1 MADKK
6 STFNISQATGTL
18 PNGLVITYDGSDESI
33 KNSPENQAAQNAEKK
48 MYERD
53 QNPVPKFTLDN
64 GKVSLSGGKI
74 NLSHPVVTEMEN
86 ALSNAFRG
94 ADFTDKDVATAFQ
107 KAATKANEQ
116 IQAQLNYEEY
126 EDFLDHSG
134 FSDSAY
140 RNYSSA
146 RQEFEK
152 PNVTSSTTDITTYD
166 KNGKLVKKS
175 IKEWFDYWK
184 KEYNPEDRGQLWL
197 KSLERAYNPTSDEDL
212 YAAIPAIL
220 MGTNKGQNWL
230 QGFFQWVNPFD
241 DKGADAPTVTPVN
254 GFDDTNGVSVGIQ
267 SAVAEFGRILPQTGE
282 MVNNPW
288 GDLGSA
294 SGEGRYNFK
303 ERFGT
308 EFTNADLPEIENE
321 EDFQWYKSLAN
332 KSDQELRDIFGSDRI
347 SRQVAVISDPA
358 FSSYENYKEFRDKVT
373 GENAYTAAKSWDQN
387 LQESIERFATYAPN
401 EATVG
406 VAAGQIARIA
416 AEQFAL
422 SLLTGGALSTS
433 NIVKSIGDLGV
444 KGGKAL
450 GIIKTGQELAATSSN
465 TAKILS
471 AMASGSAEGL
481 NVASKIIYGLGKI
494 GTWAVR
500 EVGEDAIRGLIDD
513 VLVGN
518 SLDSQGNLDGSKFLE
533 NVYMNAIMAAI
544 GKAPGTIAKA
554 IFTVL
559 DADKTIDGVKI
570 PVGAKTQLNKLAQAA
585 SGSADSAVKAIDED
599 GHPIITHAGK
609 DERLDQVTLTKEN
622 ANKLVPEQAPT
633 KTLEEAVAEGDDA
646 GKTIEN
652 IAKEAGMDTPLKPG
666 DNTKIENAPDPEA
679 TKNKIERKL
688 NDDDIR
694 RKFPNGKVSIN
705 GEEYILDVKNANLGD
720 LASANGSTIKNFG
733 DGASKLAASAKQ
745 GLRSFQESL
754 NGVLQHAD
762 EFAKGWKE
770 AVEKFASDNGVAV
783 RDVIIA
789 LRDLRI
795 DGTESIPGLKQL
807 WEEHWAPY
815 ANQLLDAQDNLT
827 KIKTNRQNYYQRDMV
842 AGTVKIDGG
851 NVSVDQSTVSN
862 LLGIDSDFD
871 LTASSRKANK
881 QKITDDKLETNPEL
895 LAKEFVLSRVETI
908 KKYSK
913 QGKIISAMREALDDG
928 EELTQSEA
936 AESLRATKKIGDD
949 IRNSKEVQ
957 DIADSVTDQK
967 TLDNVDNLNFEMDA
981 KVNSDPEVKRIDK
994 EIEKQKA
1001 DIESKKAQLE
1011 ELQEAKKTASTK
1023 TSDNGEAQLTQD
1035 LDSAIKSSK
1044 DRIDSLENELSS
1056 LKKETTAEFDGEVHT
1071 IDDSIKEMDAQIKE
1085 QQAKVDNYKPKTDP
1099 NEIPKMDYATR
1110 KELAKSYANR
1120 NRDYVVAYRRQ
1131 NTGVDNWYSNGT
1143 GKGKGDVTKFE
1154 TWGSDK
1160 GDLTN
1165 AVWLTTD
1172 EKWAESPGMASAG
1185 NYNGTPDQTVVILI
1199 PRSLVVDAGGEFP
1212 LGPDGN
1218 AMSLRAFSEANGNKI
1233 VQTRGI
1239 ESQNWYAARDANY
1252 AAGTEPVTSGMRD
1265 RLNSKFY
1272 NKQELVLFKDIQ
1284 PELLNDSNR
1293 LLLEEYNAKHAAENK
1308 LFGAKAEKTLREYQD
1323 VMDTLV
1329 EQKNEI
1335 EAKQAELDA
1344 EKLHLEEINKPSE
1357 DGKISESN
1365 LRESPWAKD
1374 TKLGPDGYKYVEN
1387 NADISGVKEE
1397 LGSVVDWV
1405 RKGDNDEPVIERYNM
1420 LPKEVRDYAE
1430 QDENFQ
1436 LLVDRYGI
1444 ETAFSRVGV
1453 DFPWSRLMIDK
1464 IYGDY
1469 LWAKNNGASGGASQS
1484 AKDALSKGISDGEAN
1499 LKKLNDERAKAVE
1512 QAKKRISS
1520 EGPKTEAQQTAENK
1534 QIVDSVANTTKATAD
1549 QRQDAFE
1556 KAANKSNAAEL
1567 ISDSSKYK
1575 KRAKHQATQN
1585 PIGVNFM
1592 PGNPFGKFASWIND
1606 NFVKSQSI
1614 QIKEGDRIYS
1624 AYSGGYS
1631 LYAESTSWARQII
1644 LDIRDG
1650 KTLTDAIYRVLQQ
1663 NGVKVEPTEYAI
1675 KKYEAKTSPQK
1686 DFEKASAIAERLSK
1700 SRLWGK
1706 AVKDGKV
1713 VNTELL
1719 GAMLAKELRRQG
1731 ASEFFRFLKKSDFST
1746 FTKGQ
1751 QKWLNAQAYKMIAS
1765 FDPKAGKRIKAGIQK
1780 AMGLVM
1786 GAKYRSNMYGNL
1798 KNAQLQLT
1806 EIQRLFTLNGLGDF
1820 AKTIKRLIT
1829 DSEFRTKVSDAA
1841 YIYASD
1847 SMGQGLTKQDVEMMK
1862 QIIDSNLAAADASTM
1877 TPKGIITAINT
1888 HFQKGAKAAIDG
1900 ADNDLL
1906 GAIQGA
1912 EYFKNYMLLAGIVQS
1927 AETKN
1932 LSGMAAD
1939 AYIRN
1944 RFNTEALAG
1953 TNIGRIG
1960 LTDSALGRLTFMYLG
1975 FPIRELTLQAHIIKG
1990 GGTLGGAT
1998 KFDKVIGG
2006 IAYVEKMLGAKG
2018 LVWALEAPWG
2028 YKFADVIGYDPF
2040 GLTDNRSDTEDNK
2053 NVDFWAGLA
2062 DFGIQNNPILQ
2073 GAIGSA
2079 FVDVYMAYR
2088 EAYEDAKD
2096 EWLETHDSLE
2106 GFDWTLDDAP
2116 NEQIW
2121 QTFGAGFTPGYT
2133 AFSRAANEA
2142 QDLDRGFRI
2151 SSTGNRLYETN
2162 QDSGSALWG
2171 MVMGR
2176 TNTRNAMNYY
2186 QTPDPIRGLTE
2197 RGLPGLG
2204 QAFER
2209 AMPFRLNR
2217 LEGAQYGDRRF
2228 REFDPTDSYSY
2239 SDWFDGSW
2247 ADEQNWITGY
2257 YAFREEAE
2265 EIRDRA
2271 NEGVN
2276 QSNALEKIASRET
2289 ELADLRERVERYVQA
2304 YLDKHPEGISN
2315 AKMQQVQRIFNMD
2328 LPDAGNTLNRVLGD
2342 YSDYEKNYAANRVA
2356 QGNFPSPYGFSSTPY
2371 TDQDGVSK
2379 GDYKYAR
2386 NAQLENILQ
2395 TQQYGVQSN
2404 VGRVIAQLDDTLVP
2418 TPFGSMS
2425 FSDYRKKVQ
2434 NEISKEYSKSKV
2446 DYDHISDLQS
2456 QYLDVF
2462 DMIIRPIFSTYGS
2475 GILQAGKSSD
2485 VMQQFSSMLNGLI
2498 PSDEYRVDKK
2508 GRRIRQST
2516 PYMTVD
2522 IKKWLQRNYGSYP
2535 ARNTTDNDSESRLR
2549 GIRNDMD
2556 AGRVAVARAK
2566 AIAFI
2571 EDIRE
2576 GRASIDR
2583 DRLVELQNILRGG
2596 YDKNSITGGGN
2607 LNTGLNR

>member
-48 MYERD
+48 MYARD
-53 QNPVPKFTLDN
+53 QNPVPKFTLED

-74 NLSHPVVTEMEN
+74 NLSHPVVTEMET
-86 ALSNAFRG
+86 ALSKAFRG
-94 ADFTDKDVATAFQ
+94 ADFTDKDVAAAFQ

-152 PNVTSSTTDITTYD
+152 PNVTSSTANVTTYD

-288 GDLGSA
+288 GNLGA
-294 SGEGRYNFK
+294 ANGEGRYNFK

-347 SRQVAVISDPA
+347 PRQVAVISDPA

-401 EATVG
+401 AATVG

-422 SLLTGGALSTS
+422 SLLTGGALSAN

-481 NVASKIIYGLGKI
+481 NAASKIIYGLGKI

-500 EVGEDAIRGLIDD
+500 EVGEDAVRGLIDD

-554 IFTVL
+554 VFTVL

-599 GHPIITHAGK
+599 GHPIITRAGK

-622 ANKLVPEQAPT
+622 ANKLVSEQAPT
-633 KTLEEAVAEGDDA
+633 KTLEDAVAEGDDA
-646 GKTIEN
+646 GKVIEN
-652 IAKEAGMDTPLKPG
+652 IAKEAAIDTPLKPG

-770 AVEKFASDNGVAV
+770 AVEKFASDNGVGV

-851 NVSVDQSTVSN
+851 KVSVDQSTVSN

-967 TLDNVDNLNFEMDA
+967 ALDNVDNLNFEMDA

-1011 ELQEAKKTASTK
+1011 EIS
-1023 TSDNGEAQLTQD
+1023 
-1035 LDSAIKSSK
+1035 
-1044 DRIDSLENELSS
+1044 
-1056 LKKETTAEFDGEVHT
+1056 
-1071 IDDSIKEMDAQIKE
+1071 
-1085 QQAKVDNYKPKTDP
+1085 
-1099 NEIPKMDYATR
+1099 
-1110 KELAKSYANR
+1110 
-1120 NRDYVVAYRRQ
+1120 
-1131 NTGVDNWYSNGT
+1131 
-1143 GKGKGDVTKFE
+1143 
-1154 TWGSDK
+1154 
-1160 GDLTN
+1160 
-1165 AVWLTTD
+1165 
-1172 EKWAESPGMASAG
+1172 
-1185 NYNGTPDQTVVILI
+1185 
-1199 PRSLVVDAGGEFP
+1199 
-1212 LGPDGN
+1212 
-1218 AMSLRAFSEANGNKI
+1218 
-1233 VQTRGI
+1233 
-1239 ESQNWYAARDANY
+1239 
-1252 AAGTEPVTSGMRD
+1252 
-1265 RLNSKFY
+1265 
-1272 NKQELVLFKDIQ
+1272 
-1284 PELLNDSNR
+1284 
-1293 LLLEEYNAKHAAENK
+1293 
-1308 LFGAKAEKTLREYQD
+1308 
-1323 VMDTLV
+1323 
-1329 EQKNEI
+1329 
-1335 EAKQAELDA
+1335 
-1344 EKLHLEEINKPSE
+1344 KPSE
-1357 DGKISESN
+1357 DGKIPESELLKKSKDIYDKKMERANKATDPADKASLSRRAGAEKAARDRLISN
-1365 LRESPWAKD
+1365 NLTAKELSNF
-1374 TKLGPDGYKYVEN
+1374 KKKYDGNFVGKKVIVDGKDAVVKKPSMFGKVGVEFLDGAKKTVDNAEVKPKYTSK
-1387 NADISGVKEE
+1387 ADIEADMWESLVKPEIEATLGVKLDNGIKYDSDAQN
-1397 LGSVVDWV
+1397 LG
-1405 RKGDNDEPVIERYNM
+1405 K
-1420 LPKEVRDYAE
+1420 K
-1430 QDENFQ
+1430 
-1436 LLVDRYGI
+1436 
-1444 ETAFSRVGV
+1444 
-1453 DFPWSRLMIDK
+1453 
-1464 IYGDY
+1464 
-1469 LWAKNNGASGGASQS
+1469 
-1484 AKDALSKGISDGEAN
+1484 ISDGEAN

-1520 EGPKTEAQQTAENK
+1520 EAPKTEAQQTAENK
-1534 QIVDSVANTTKATAD
+1534 QIVDSIADTTKNTAD

-1614 QIKEGDRIYS
+1614 QIKEGNRVYS

-1631 LYAESTSWARQII
+1631 LYSESTSWARQII

-1675 KKYEAKTSPQK
+1675 KKYGAKTSPQK

-1862 QIIDSNLAAADASTM
+1862 QTIDSNLAAADASTM

-1990 GGTLGGAT
+1990 GGTLGGST
-1998 KFDKVIGG
+1998 KFDKVLGG

-2053 NVDFWAGLA
+2053 NVDFWAGVA
-2062 DFGIQNNPILQ
+2062 DFSIQNNPILQ

-2106 GFDWTLDDAP
+2106 GFDWVLDDAP

-2162 QDSGSALWG
+2162 QDPGNALWG
-2171 MVMGR
+2171 MIMGR

-2186 QTPDPIRGLTE
+2186 QTPDPIRGLAE

-2217 LEGAQYGDRRF
+2217 LEGAQYGDRNF

-2276 QSNALEKIASRET
+2276 QSNALEKIASREA

-2328 LPDAGNTLNRVLGD
+2328 LPDAGNTLDRVLGD

-2356 QGNFPSPYGFSSTPY
+2356 QGNFPSSYGFSSTPY

-2434 NEISKEYSKSKV
+2434 DEINKEYSKSKV

-2522 IKKWLQRNYGSYP
+2522 IKKWLQKNYGNYP
-2535 ARNTTDNDSESRLR
+2535 ARNTTDNDSEARLR

-2576 GRASIDR
+2576 GRASVDR

>member
-48 MYERD
+48 MYARD

-74 NLSHPVVTEMEN
+74 NLSHPVVTEMET

-134 FSDSAY
+134 FSDDAY

-152 PNVTSSTTDITTYD
+152 PNVTSSTANVTTYD

-241 DKGADAPTVTPVN
+241 GKGADAPTVTPVN
-254 GFDDTNGVSVGIQ
+254 GFDDTNGISVGVQ
-267 SAVAEFGRILPQTGE
+267 SAIAEFGRILPQTGE
-282 MVNNPW
+282 AVNNPW
-288 GDLGSA
+288 GDLGA
-294 SGEGRYNFK
+294 TSGEGRYNFK

-308 EFTNADLPEIENE
+308 EFTDADLPEIENE

-332 KSDQELRDIFGSDRI
+332 KSDQELRDIFGTDRI
-347 SRQVAVISDPA
+347 PRQVAVISDPA
-358 FSSYENYKEFRDKVT
+358 FSSYENYKEFRDRVT

-422 SLLTGGALSTS
+422 SLLTGGALSAS

-450 GIIKTGQELAATSSN
+450 GIIKTGQKLAATSSN

-481 NVASKIIYGLGKI
+481 NKASKIIYGLGKI

-500 EVGEDAIRGLIDD
+500 EVGEDAVRGLIDD

-585 SGSADSAVKAIDED
+585 SGSADSAVKSIDED

-646 GKTIEN
+646 GKAIDS
-652 IAKEAGMDTPLKPG
+652 IAKETGMDTPLKPG

-733 DGASKLAASAKQ
+733 DGANKLAASAKQ

-770 AVEKFASDNGVAV
+770 AVEKFASDNGVGV

-842 AGTVKIDGG
+842 AGTVKIDGEK
-851 NVSVDQSTVSN
+851 VSVDQGTVSN
-862 LLGIDSDFD
+862 LLGIDSSFD

-981 KVNSDPEVKRIDK
+981 KVNSDPEVKRIDG
-994 EIEKQKA
+994 EIEKQK
-1001 DIESKKAQLE
+1001 
-1011 ELQEAKKTASTK
+1011 
-1023 TSDNGEAQLTQD
+1023 
-1035 LDSAIKSSK
+1035 
-1044 DRIDSLENELSS
+1044 
-1056 LKKETTAEFDGEVHT
+1056 
-1071 IDDSIKEMDAQIKE
+1071 
-1085 QQAKVDNYKPKTDP
+1085 
-1099 NEIPKMDYATR
+1099 
-1110 KELAKSYANR
+1110 
-1120 NRDYVVAYRRQ
+1120 
-1131 NTGVDNWYSNGT
+1131 
-1143 GKGKGDVTKFE
+1143 
-1154 TWGSDK
+1154 
-1160 GDLTN
+1160 
-1165 AVWLTTD
+1165 
-1172 EKWAESPGMASAG
+1172 
-1185 NYNGTPDQTVVILI
+1185 
-1199 PRSLVVDAGGEFP
+1199 
-1212 LGPDGN
+1212 
-1218 AMSLRAFSEANGNKI
+1218 
-1233 VQTRGI
+1233 
-1239 ESQNWYAARDANY
+1239 
-1252 AAGTEPVTSGMRD
+1252 
-1265 RLNSKFY
+1265 
-1272 NKQELVLFKDIQ
+1272 
-1284 PELLNDSNR
+1284 
-1293 LLLEEYNAKHAAENK
+1293 
-1308 LFGAKAEKTLREYQD
+1308 
-1323 VMDTLV
+1323 
-1329 EQKNEI
+1329 
-1335 EAKQAELDA
+1335 AELDA
-1344 EKLHLEEINKPSE
+1344 EKLHLEEINKLSE
-1357 DGKISESN
+1357 DGKISDSN
-1365 LRESPWAKD
+1365 A
-1374 TKLGPDGYKYVEN
+1374 
-1387 NADISGVKEE
+1387 
-1397 LGSVVDWV
+1397 
-1405 RKGDNDEPVIERYNM
+1405 
-1420 LPKEVRDYAE
+1420 
-1430 QDENFQ
+1430 QD
-1436 LLVDRYGI
+1436 
-1444 ETAFSRVGV
+1444 
-1453 DFPWSRLMIDK
+1453 
-1464 IYGDY
+1464 
-1469 LWAKNNGASGGASQS
+1469 
-1484 AKDALSKGISDGEAN
+1484 LSKKISDGEAN
-1499 LKKLNDERAKAVE
+1499 LKKLSDERAKAVE

-1567 ISDSSKYK
+1567 ISSSSKYK

-1606 NFVKSQSI
+1606 NFIKSQSI

-1675 KKYEAKTSPQK
+1675 NKYGAKTSPQK
-1686 DFEKASAIAERLSK
+1686 DFEKASAIADRLSN
-1700 SRLWGK
+1700 SRLWSK

-1719 GAMLAKELRRQG
+1719 GAMLAKELRGQG

-1765 FDPKAGKRIKAGIQK
+1765 FDSKASKKIRAGIRK
-1780 AMGLVM
+1780 AMDLVM

-1829 DSEFRTKVSDAA
+1829 DSEFRTKISDAA

-1862 QIIDSNLAAADASTM
+1862 QVINSNLAAADASTM

-1888 HFQKGAKAAIDG
+1888 HFQKRAKAAIDG

-1906 GAIQGA
+1906 GAIKGA

-1932 LSGMAAD
+1932 LSGMTAD

-1990 GGTLGGAT
+1990 GGTLGGTT
-1998 KFDKVIGG
+1998 KFDKVLGG

-2053 NVDFWAGLA
+2053 NVDFWAGVA
-2062 DFGIQNNPILQ
+2062 DFSIQNNPILQ

-2106 GFDWTLDDAP
+2106 GFDWVLDDAP
-2116 NEQIW
+2116 NKQIW

-2162 QDSGSALWG
+2162 QDPGSALWG
-2171 MVMGR
+2171 MIVGR

-2217 LEGAQYGDRRF
+2217 LEGAQYGDRNF

-2247 ADEQNWITGY
+2247 ADEQNWTTGY

-2276 QSNALEKIASRET
+2276 QSNSLEKIASRET

-2395 TQQYGVQSN
+2395 TQRYGVQSN

-2434 NEISKEYSKSKV
+2434 DEINKEYSKSKV

-2498 PSDEYRVDKK
+2498 PSAEYRVDKK

-2535 ARNTTDNDSESRLR
+2535 ARNTTDNDSEARLR

-2566 AIAFI
+2566 TIAFI
-2571 EDIRE
+2571 EDLRE
-2576 GRASIDR
+2576 GRVSVDR

>member
-6 STFNISQATGTL
+6 KTANISQATGTL
-18 PNGLVITYDGSDESI
+18 PNGLIITYDGSDESI

-48 MYERD
+48 RYDRD

-74 NLSHPVVTEMEN
+74 NLSHPVVTEMKT
-86 ALSNAFRG
+86 ALSDAFRG
-94 ADFTDKDVATAFQ
+94 ADFTDKDVAAAFQ

-152 PNVTSSTTDITTYD
+152 PNVTSSTANVTTYD
-166 KNGKLVKKS
+166 KNGKLVTKS

-184 KEYNPEDRGQLWL
+184 AEYNPEDRGQLWL
-197 KSLERAYNPTSDEDL
+197 KSLEKAYNPTSDEDL
-212 YAAIPAIL
+212 YASIPAIL

-241 DKGADAPTVTPVN
+241 GKGAEAPTVTPIN

-282 MVNNPW
+282 RINNPW
-288 GDLGSA
+288 GDLGA
-294 SGEGRYNFK
+294 TSGEGRYNFK

-308 EFTNADLPEIENE
+308 EFTDADLPEIENE

-332 KSDQELRDIFGSDRI
+332 KSDQELRDIFGTDRI
-347 SRQVAVISDPA
+347 PRQVAVISDPA
-358 FSSYENYKEFRDKVT
+358 FSSYDSYKEFRDRVT

-416 AEQFAL
+416 AEQAAL
-422 SLLTGGALSTS
+422 SLLTGGALSAG

-481 NVASKIIYGLGKI
+481 NKASKIIYGLGKI

-500 EVGEDAIRGLIDD
+500 EVGEDAIRGIIDD

-585 SGSADSAVKAIDED
+585 SGSSDSAVKAIDED

-633 KTLEEAVAEGDDA
+633 KTLEEAASEGDDA
-646 GKTIEN
+646 GKAIES
-652 IAKEAGMDTPLKPG
+652 IAKEASTDTPLKSG

-762 EFAKGWKE
+762 EFAKEWKD
-770 AVEKFASDNGVAV
+770 AVEKFASDNGVGV

-815 ANQLLDAQDNLT
+815 ANKLLDAQDNLT
-827 KIKTNRQNYYQRDMV
+827 KIRTNRQNYYQRDMV
-842 AGTVKIDGG
+842 AGTVKIDGEK
-851 NVSVDQSTVSN
+851 VSVDQSTVSN

-981 KVNSDPEVKRIDK
+981 KVNADPEVKRIDG

-1001 DIESKKAQLE
+1001 DIESKKAQ
-1011 ELQEAKKTASTK
+1011 
-1023 TSDNGEAQLTQD
+1023 
-1035 LDSAIKSSK
+1035 
-1044 DRIDSLENELSS
+1044 
-1056 LKKETTAEFDGEVHT
+1056 
-1071 IDDSIKEMDAQIKE
+1071 
-1085 QQAKVDNYKPKTDP
+1085 
-1099 NEIPKMDYATR
+1099 
-1110 KELAKSYANR
+1110 
-1120 NRDYVVAYRRQ
+1120 
-1131 NTGVDNWYSNGT
+1131 
-1143 GKGKGDVTKFE
+1143 
-1154 TWGSDK
+1154 
-1160 GDLTN
+1160 
-1165 AVWLTTD
+1165 
-1172 EKWAESPGMASAG
+1172 
-1185 NYNGTPDQTVVILI
+1185 
-1199 PRSLVVDAGGEFP
+1199 
-1212 LGPDGN
+1212 
-1218 AMSLRAFSEANGNKI
+1218 
-1233 VQTRGI
+1233 
-1239 ESQNWYAARDANY
+1239 
-1252 AAGTEPVTSGMRD
+1252 
-1265 RLNSKFY
+1265 
-1272 NKQELVLFKDIQ
+1272 
-1284 PELLNDSNR
+1284 
-1293 LLLEEYNAKHAAENK
+1293 
-1308 LFGAKAEKTLREYQD
+1308 
-1323 VMDTLV
+1323 
-1329 EQKNEI
+1329 
-1335 EAKQAELDA
+1335 
-1344 EKLHLEEINKPSE
+1344 LEEINKPSE

-1365 LRESPWAKD
+1365 LREAPWAEK
-1374 TKLGPDGYKYVEN
+1374 TKLGPEGYRYVEN

-1397 LGSVVDWV
+1397 LGSVTDWV
-1405 RKGDNDEPVIERYNM
+1405 RKGGNDDAIIKRYNM
-1420 LPKEVRDYAE
+1420 LPKEVRDVAE
-1430 QDENFQ
+1430 QDKNFQ
-1436 LLVDRYGI
+1436 RLVDRYGLP
-1444 ETAFSRVGV
+1444 TAFIRVGV
-1453 DFPWSRLMIDK
+1453 DFPWSKLSIDK
-1464 IYGDY
+1464 AYGDY
-1469 LWAKNNGASGGASQS
+1469 LWAKNNDVSGGVGQS
-1484 AKDALSKGISDGEAN
+1484 AKEMLSKKISDGEAN
-1499 LKKLNDERAKAVE
+1499 LKKLNDKRAKAVE
-1512 QAKKRISS
+1512 QAKKRISN

-1549 QRQDAFE
+1549 QRQDTFE

-1567 ISDSSKYK
+1567 ISDSSRYK

-1606 NFVKSQSI
+1606 NFIKSQSI

-1650 KTLTDAIYRVLQQ
+1650 KTLTDALYRVLQQ

-1675 KKYEAKTSPQK
+1675 NKYGAKTSPQK
-1686 DFEKASAIAERLSK
+1686 DFEKASAIAERLSN
-1700 SRLWGK
+1700 SRLWNK

-1713 VNTELL
+1713 VNTELF
-1719 GAMLAKELRRQG
+1719 GAMLAKELRGQG

-1765 FDPKAGKRIKAGIQK
+1765 FDPKASKRIRAGIQK

-1829 DSEFRTKVSDAA
+1829 DSEFRTKISDAA

-1847 SMGQGLTKQDVEMMK
+1847 SLGQGLTKQDVAMMK
-1862 QIIDSNLAAADASTM
+1862 QTIDSNLAAADASTM

-1888 HFQKGAKAAIDG
+1888 HFQKGAKAAING

-1932 LSGMAAD
+1932 LSGMTAD

-1990 GGTLGGAT
+1990 GGTLGGST

-2018 LVWALEAPWG
+2018 LVWVLEAPWG
-2028 YKFADVIGYDPF
+2028 YKFADVVGYDPF

-2053 NVDFWAGLA
+2053 NVDFWADLA

-2106 GFDWTLDDAP
+2106 GFEWTLDDVP
-2116 NEQIW
+2116 NKQIW

-2162 QDSGSALWG
+2162 QDPGSALWG
-2171 MVMGR
+2171 MIAGR

-2204 QAFER
+2204 QSFER

-2217 LEGAQYGDRRF
+2217 LEGAQYGDRNF

-2247 ADEQNWITGY
+2247 ADEQNWTTGY
-2257 YAFREEAE
+2257 YAFKEEAE

-2276 QSNALEKIASRET
+2276 QSNSLEKIASRET

-2315 AKMQQVQRIFNMD
+2315 AKMQQIQRIFSMD
-2328 LPDAGNTLNRVLGD
+2328 LPDAGNTLDRVLGD

-2404 VGRVIAQLDDTLVP
+2404 VGRVIAQLDDILVP

-2425 FSDYRKKVQ
+2425 FSDYRKRVQ
-2434 NEISKEYSKSKV
+2434 SEINKEYSKSKV

-2462 DMIIRPIFSTYGS
+2462 DMVIRPIFSTYGS

-2522 IKKWLQRNYGSYP
+2522 IKKWLQRNYGNYP

-2566 AIAFI
+2566 TIAFI
-2571 EDIRE
+2571 EDLRE
-2576 GRASIDR
+2576 GRVSIDR
-2583 DRLVELQNILRGG
+2583 DRLAELQNILRGG
-2596 YDKNSITGGGN
+2596 YNKNSITGGGN

>member
-53 QNPVPKFTLDN
+53 QNPVPKFTLED

-74 NLSHPVVTEMEN
+74 NLSHPVVTEMET

-152 PNVTSSTTDITTYD
+152 PNVTSSTANVTTYD
-166 KNGKLVKKS
+166 KNGKLVTKS

-220 MGTNKGQNWL
+220 MGTNKGQNLL

-241 DKGADAPTVTPVN
+241 GKGADAPTVTPIN

-282 MVNNPW
+282 MANNPW
-288 GDLGSA
+288 GDLGA
-294 SGEGRYNFK
+294 TSGEGRYNFK

-308 EFTNADLPEIENE
+308 EFTDADLPEIENE

-332 KSDQELRDIFGSDRI
+332 KSDQELRDIFGTDRI
-347 SRQVAVISDPA
+347 PRQVAVISDPA
-358 FSSYENYKEFRDKVT
+358 FSSYENYKEFRDRVT

-401 EATVG
+401 AATVG

-481 NVASKIIYGLGKI
+481 NKASKIIYGLGKI

-500 EVGEDAIRGLIDD
+500 EVGEDAIRGIIDD

-544 GKAPGTIAKA
+544 GKAPGTVAKA

-646 GKTIEN
+646 GKAIEN

-694 RKFPNGKVSIN
+694 RKFPNGKVFIN
-705 GEEYILDVKNANLGD
+705 GKEYILDVKNANLGD

-733 DGASKLAASAKQ
+733 DGANKLAASAKQ

-770 AVEKFASDNGVAV
+770 AVEKFASDNGVGV

-851 NVSVDQSTVSN
+851 KVSVDQSTVSN

-967 TLDNVDNLNFEMDA
+967 TLDNVDNLNFEMDT
-981 KVNSDPEVKRIDK
+981 KVNSDPEVKRIDG

-1001 DIESKKAQLE
+1001 DIESKKAQ
-1011 ELQEAKKTASTK
+1011 
-1023 TSDNGEAQLTQD
+1023 
-1035 LDSAIKSSK
+1035 
-1044 DRIDSLENELSS
+1044 
-1056 LKKETTAEFDGEVHT
+1056 
-1071 IDDSIKEMDAQIKE
+1071 
-1085 QQAKVDNYKPKTDP
+1085 
-1099 NEIPKMDYATR
+1099 
-1110 KELAKSYANR
+1110 
-1120 NRDYVVAYRRQ
+1120 
-1131 NTGVDNWYSNGT
+1131 
-1143 GKGKGDVTKFE
+1143 
-1154 TWGSDK
+1154 
-1160 GDLTN
+1160 
-1165 AVWLTTD
+1165 
-1172 EKWAESPGMASAG
+1172 
-1185 NYNGTPDQTVVILI
+1185 
-1199 PRSLVVDAGGEFP
+1199 
-1212 LGPDGN
+1212 
-1218 AMSLRAFSEANGNKI
+1218 
-1233 VQTRGI
+1233 
-1239 ESQNWYAARDANY
+1239 
-1252 AAGTEPVTSGMRD
+1252 
-1265 RLNSKFY
+1265 
-1272 NKQELVLFKDIQ
+1272 
-1284 PELLNDSNR
+1284 
-1293 LLLEEYNAKHAAENK
+1293 
-1308 LFGAKAEKTLREYQD
+1308 
-1323 VMDTLV
+1323 
-1329 EQKNEI
+1329 
-1335 EAKQAELDA
+1335 
-1344 EKLHLEEINKPSE
+1344 LEEINKPSE

-1365 LRESPWAKD
+1365 LREAPWNKKNELG
-1374 TKLGPDGYKYVEN
+1374 TKGYKYVEN
-1387 NADISGVKEE
+1387 NADLPGMKNEF
-1397 LGSVVDWV
+1397 GSVVDWV
-1405 RKGDNDEPVIERYNM
+1405 RKGGNDDAIIKRYNM
-1420 LPKEVRDYAE
+1420 LPKEVRDFVE
-1430 QDENFQ
+1430 QDKNFQ
-1436 LLVDRYGI
+1436 RLVDRYGLP
-1444 ETAFSRVGV
+1444 TAFIRVGV
-1453 DFPWSRLMIDK
+1453 DFPISMLLIDK
-1464 IYGDY
+1464 TYGDY
-1469 LWAKNNGASGGASQS
+1469 LWAKNNDVSGGVDQS
-1484 AKDALSKGISDGEAN
+1484 AKEMLSKEISDGEAN

-1534 QIVDSVANTTKATAD
+1534 QIVDSVANTTKNTAD

-1567 ISDSSKYK
+1567 ISSSSKYK

-1606 NFVKSQSI
+1606 NFIKSQSI

-1675 KKYEAKTSPQK
+1675 NKYRAKTSPQK
-1686 DFEKASAIAERLSK
+1686 DFEKASAIAERLSN
-1700 SRLWGK
+1700 SRLWSK

-1765 FDPKAGKRIKAGIQK
+1765 FDPKASKRIRAGIQK

-1820 AKTIKRLIT
+1820 TKTIKRLIT
-1829 DSEFRTKVSDAA
+1829 DSEFRTKISDAA

-1862 QIIDSNLAAADASTM
+1862 QVINSNLAAADASTM

-1932 LSGMAAD
+1932 LSGMTAD

-1990 GGTLGGAT
+1990 GGTLGGTT
-1998 KFDKVIGG
+1998 KFDKVLGG
-2006 IAYVEKMLGAKG
+2006 IAYAEKMLGAKG

-2028 YKFADVIGYDPF
+2028 YKFADVVGYDPF

-2121 QTFGAGFTPGYT
+2121 QTFGAGFVPGYT
-2133 AFSRAANEA
+2133 VFSRAANEA

-2162 QDSGSALWG
+2162 QDPGSALWG
-2171 MVMGR
+2171 MIVGR

-2197 RGLPGLG
+2197 HGLPGLG

-2217 LEGAQYGDRRF
+2217 LEGAQYGDRNF

-2247 ADEQNWITGY
+2247 ADEQNWTTGY

-2276 QSNALEKIASRET
+2276 QSNSLEKIASREA

-2356 QGNFPSPYGFSSTPY
+2356 QGNFPSSYGFSSTPY

-2434 NEISKEYSKSKV
+2434 DEINKEYSKSKV

-2522 IKKWLQRNYGSYP
+2522 IKKWLQKNYGSYP
-2535 ARNTTDNDSESRLR
+2535 ARNTTDNDSEARLR

-2571 EDIRE
+2571 EDLRE
-2576 GRASIDR
+2576 GRASVDR

>member
-74 NLSHPVVTEMEN
+74 NLSHPVVTEMET

-94 ADFTDKDVATAFQ
+94 ADFTDKDVAAAFQ

-152 PNVTSSTTDITTYD
+152 PNVTSSTANVTTYD

-282 MVNNPW
+282 AVNNPW
-288 GDLGSA
+288 GDLGA
-294 SGEGRYNFK
+294 TTGEGRYNFK

-332 KSDQELRDIFGSDRI
+332 KSDQELRDIFGTDRI
-347 SRQVAVISDPA
+347 PRQVAVISDPA

-422 SLLTGGALSTS
+422 SLLTGGALSAG

-450 GIIKTGQELAATSSN
+450 GIIKTGQKLAATSSN

-481 NVASKIIYGLGKI
+481 NKASKIIYGLGKI

-500 EVGEDAIRGLIDD
+500 EVGEDAVRGLIDD

-599 GHPIITHAGK
+599 GHPIITRAGK

-646 GKTIEN
+646 GKVIEN

-851 NVSVDQSTVSN
+851 KVSVDQSTVSN

-981 KVNSDPEVKRIDK
+981 KVNSDPEVKRIDG

-1011 ELQEAKKTASTK
+1011 E
-1023 TSDNGEAQLTQD
+1023 
-1035 LDSAIKSSK
+1035 
-1044 DRIDSLENELSS
+1044 
-1056 LKKETTAEFDGEVHT
+1056 
-1071 IDDSIKEMDAQIKE
+1071 
-1085 QQAKVDNYKPKTDP
+1085 
-1099 NEIPKMDYATR
+1099 
-1110 KELAKSYANR
+1110 
-1120 NRDYVVAYRRQ
+1120 
-1131 NTGVDNWYSNGT
+1131 
-1143 GKGKGDVTKFE
+1143 
-1154 TWGSDK
+1154 
-1160 GDLTN
+1160 
-1165 AVWLTTD
+1165 
-1172 EKWAESPGMASAG
+1172 
-1185 NYNGTPDQTVVILI
+1185 
-1199 PRSLVVDAGGEFP
+1199 
-1212 LGPDGN
+1212 
-1218 AMSLRAFSEANGNKI
+1218 
-1233 VQTRGI
+1233 
-1239 ESQNWYAARDANY
+1239 
-1252 AAGTEPVTSGMRD
+1252 
-1265 RLNSKFY
+1265 
-1272 NKQELVLFKDIQ
+1272 
-1284 PELLNDSNR
+1284 
-1293 LLLEEYNAKHAAENK
+1293 
-1308 LFGAKAEKTLREYQD
+1308 
-1323 VMDTLV
+1323 
-1329 EQKNEI
+1329 
-1335 EAKQAELDA
+1335 
-1344 EKLHLEEINKPSE
+1344 INKSSE

-1365 LRESPWAKD
+1365 LREAPWSKKNELG
-1374 TKLGPDGYKYVEN
+1374 TKGYRYVEN
-1387 NADISGVKEE
+1387 NADIPGVKDE

-1405 RKGDNDEPVIERYNM
+1405 RKGGNDEATVKRYNM
-1420 LPKEVRDYAE
+1420 LPKEVRDFVE
-1430 QDENFQ
+1430 QDKNFQ
-1436 LLVDRYGI
+1436 RLVDKYGLP
-1444 ETAFSRVGV
+1444 TAFTRVGV
-1453 DFPWSRLMIDK
+1453 DFPISRSLIDK
-1464 IYGDY
+1464 TYGDY
-1469 LWAKNNGASGGASQS
+1469 LWAKNNDVSGGAGKS
-1484 AKDALSKGISDGEAN
+1484 AKDTLSKGISDGEAN

-1512 QAKKRISS
+1512 QAKKRISN

-1534 QIVDSVANTTKATAD
+1534 QIVDSVADTTKNTAD
-1549 QRQDAFE
+1549 QRQGAFE

-1606 NFVKSQSI
+1606 NFIKSQSI

-1675 KKYEAKTSPQK
+1675 KKYGAKTSPQK

-1862 QIIDSNLAAADASTM
+1862 QTIDSNLAAADASTM

-1998 KFDKVIGG
+1998 KFDKVLGG

-2053 NVDFWAGLA
+2053 NVDFWAGVA
-2062 DFGIQNNPILQ
+2062 DFSIQNNPILQ

-2106 GFDWTLDDAP
+2106 GFDWVLDDAP

-2162 QDSGSALWG
+2162 QDPGNALWG
-2171 MVMGR
+2171 MIMGR

-2217 LEGAQYGDRRF
+2217 LEGAQYGDRNF

-2247 ADEQNWITGY
+2247 ADEQNWTTGY

-2276 QSNALEKIASRET
+2276 QSNSLEKIASRET

-2434 NEISKEYSKSKV
+2434 DEISKEYSKSKV
-2446 DYDHISDLQS
+2446 NYDHISDLQS

-2522 IKKWLQRNYGSYP
+2522 IKKWLQKNYGNYP
-2535 ARNTTDNDSESRLR
+2535 ARNTTDNDSEARLR

-2571 EDIRE
+2571 EDLRE

>member
-308 EFTNADLPEIENE
+308 EFTDADLPEIENE

-347 SRQVAVISDPA
+347 PRQVAVISDPA

-981 KVNSDPEVKRIDK
+981 KVNSDPEVKKIDK
-994 EIEKQKA
+994 EIEEQKA
-1001 DIESKKAQLE
+1001 DVESKK
-1011 ELQEAKKTASTK
+1011 
-1023 TSDNGEAQLTQD
+1023 
-1035 LDSAIKSSK
+1035 
-1044 DRIDSLENELSS
+1044 
-1056 LKKETTAEFDGEVHT
+1056 
-1071 IDDSIKEMDAQIKE
+1071 
-1085 QQAKVDNYKPKTDP
+1085 
-1099 NEIPKMDYATR
+1099 
-1110 KELAKSYANR
+1110 
-1120 NRDYVVAYRRQ
+1120 
-1131 NTGVDNWYSNGT
+1131 
-1143 GKGKGDVTKFE
+1143 
-1154 TWGSDK
+1154 
-1160 GDLTN
+1160 
-1165 AVWLTTD
+1165 
-1172 EKWAESPGMASAG
+1172 
-1185 NYNGTPDQTVVILI
+1185 
-1199 PRSLVVDAGGEFP
+1199 
-1212 LGPDGN
+1212 
-1218 AMSLRAFSEANGNKI
+1218 
-1233 VQTRGI
+1233 VQ
-1239 ESQNWYAARDANY
+1239 
-1252 AAGTEPVTSGMRD
+1252 
-1265 RLNSKFY
+1265 
-1272 NKQELVLFKDIQ
+1272 
-1284 PELLNDSNR
+1284 
-1293 LLLEEYNAKHAAENK
+1293 
-1308 LFGAKAEKTLREYQD
+1308 
-1323 VMDTLV
+1323 
-1329 EQKNEI
+1329 
-1335 EAKQAELDA
+1335 
-1344 EKLHLEEINKPSE
+1344 LEEINRLFE
-1357 DGKISESN
+1357 DGKTSESN

-1534 QIVDSVANTTKATAD
+1534 QIVNSVADTTKATAD

-2217 LEGAQYGDRRF
+2217 LEGAQYGDRNF

-2315 AKMQQVQRIFNMD
+2315 AKMQQIQRIFNMD

-2425 FSDYRKKVQ
+2425 FSDYRKKVKD
-2434 NEISKEYSKSKV
+2434 EINKEYSKSKV

-2522 IKKWLQRNYGSYP
+2522 IKKWLQKNYGSYP

>member
-6 STFNISQATGTL
+6 KTFNISQATGTL

-48 MYERD
+48 MYDRD

-74 NLSHPVVTEMEN
+74 NLSHPVVTEMET

-94 ADFTDKDVATAFQ
+94 ADFTDKDVAAAFQ

-126 EDFLDHSG
+126 KDFLDHSG

-166 KNGKLVKKS
+166 KDGKPATKS

-184 KEYNPEDRGQLWL
+184 KEYSPEERGQLWL

-241 DKGADAPTVTPVN
+241 GKGADAPTVTPVN

-288 GDLGSA
+288 GDLGA
-294 SGEGRYNFK
+294 TSGEGRYNFK

-347 SRQVAVISDPA
+347 PRQVAVISDPA

-401 EATVG
+401 AATVG

-422 SLLTGGALSTS
+422 SLLTGGALSTN
-433 NIVKSIGDLGV
+433 NIMKSIGDLGV

-450 GIIKTGQELAATSSN
+450 GIIKTGRELAATSSN

-481 NVASKIIYGLGKI
+481 NKASKIIYGLGKI

-500 EVGEDAIRGLIDD
+500 EVGEDAIRGIIDD

-544 GKAPGTIAKA
+544 GKVPGTIAKA
-554 IFTVL
+554 VFTVL

-585 SGSADSAVKAIDED
+585 SGSADSAVKSIDED

-646 GKTIEN
+646 GKVIES
-652 IAKEAGMDTPLKPG
+652 IAKEASTDTSLKPG

-733 DGASKLAASAKQ
+733 DGVSKLAASAKQ

-762 EFAKGWKE
+762 EFAKEWKE

-815 ANQLLDAQDNLT
+815 ANKLLDAQDNLT

-851 NVSVDQSTVSN
+851 KVSVDQSTVSN

-1001 DIESKKAQLE
+1001 DIESKKVQLE
-1011 ELQEAKKTASTK
+1011 ET
-1023 TSDNGEAQLTQD
+1023 
-1035 LDSAIKSSK
+1035 
-1044 DRIDSLENELSS
+1044 
-1056 LKKETTAEFDGEVHT
+1056 
-1071 IDDSIKEMDAQIKE
+1071 
-1085 QQAKVDNYKPKTDP
+1085 
-1099 NEIPKMDYATR
+1099 
-1110 KELAKSYANR
+1110 
-1120 NRDYVVAYRRQ
+1120 
-1131 NTGVDNWYSNGT
+1131 
-1143 GKGKGDVTKFE
+1143 
-1154 TWGSDK
+1154 
-1160 GDLTN
+1160 
-1165 AVWLTTD
+1165 
-1172 EKWAESPGMASAG
+1172 
-1185 NYNGTPDQTVVILI
+1185 
-1199 PRSLVVDAGGEFP
+1199 
-1212 LGPDGN
+1212 
-1218 AMSLRAFSEANGNKI
+1218 
-1233 VQTRGI
+1233 
-1239 ESQNWYAARDANY
+1239 
-1252 AAGTEPVTSGMRD
+1252 
-1265 RLNSKFY
+1265 
-1272 NKQELVLFKDIQ
+1272 
-1284 PELLNDSNR
+1284 NR
-1293 LLLEEYNAKHAAENK
+1293 L
-1308 LFGAKAEKTLREYQD
+1308 F
-1323 VMDTLV
+1323 
-1329 EQKNEI
+1329 
-1335 EAKQAELDA
+1335 
-1344 EKLHLEEINKPSE
+1344 E
-1357 DGKISESN
+1357 DGKAPESN
-1365 LRESPWAKD
+1365 LREAPWSKKNELG
-1374 TKLGPDGYKYVEN
+1374 TKGYKYVEN
-1387 NADISGVKEE
+1387 NADLPGMKNEF
-1397 LGSVVDWV
+1397 GSVVDWV
-1405 RKGDNDEPVIERYNM
+1405 RKGGNDDATIKRYNM
-1420 LPKEVRDYAE
+1420 LPKEVRDFVE
-1430 QDENFQ
+1430 QDKNFQ
-1436 LLVDRYGI
+1436 RLVDRYGLP
-1444 ETAFSRVGV
+1444 TAFTRVGV
-1453 DFPWSRLMIDK
+1453 DFPISMLLIDK
-1464 IYGDY
+1464 TYGDY
-1469 LWAKNNGASGGASQS
+1469 LWAKNNGASGGASKS

-1499 LKKLNDERAKAVE
+1499 LKKLNDERTKAVE
-1512 QAKKRISS
+1512 QAKKRIAS

-1567 ISDSSKYK
+1567 ISNSSKYK

-1606 NFVKSQSI
+1606 NFIKSQSI

-1675 KKYEAKTSPQK
+1675 NKYGAKTSPQK

-1700 SRLWGK
+1700 SRLWSK

-1765 FDPKAGKRIKAGIQK
+1765 FDPKASKRIKAGIQK

-1862 QIIDSNLAAADASTM
+1862 QTIDSNLAAADASTM

-1888 HFQKGAKAAIDG
+1888 HFQKGAKEAIDG

-1975 FPIRELTLQAHIIKG
+1975 FPIRDLTLQAHIIKG

-1998 KFDKVIGG
+1998 KFDKVLGG

-2062 DFGIQNNPILQ
+2062 DFSIQNNPILQ

-2106 GFDWTLDDAP
+2106 GFDWVLDDAP

-2171 MVMGR
+2171 MITGR

-2217 LEGAQYGDRRF
+2217 LEGAQYGDRNF

-2276 QSNALEKIASRET
+2276 QSNSLEKIASRET

-2371 TDQDGVSK
+2371 TDPDGVSK

-2404 VGRVIAQLDDTLVP
+2404 VGRVIAQLNDTLVP

-2434 NEISKEYSKSKV
+2434 DEINKEYSKSKV

-2535 ARNTTDNDSESRLR
+2535 ARNTTDNDSEARLR

-2571 EDIRE
+2571 EDLRE
-2576 GRASIDR
+2576 GRASVDR

>member
-6 STFNISQATGTL
+6 KTANISQATGTL
-18 PNGLVITYDGSDESI
+18 PNGLIITYDGSDESI
-33 KNSPENQAAQNAEKK
+33 KNSPENQAAQNAEEKR
-48 MYERD
+48 YNRD

-74 NLSHPVVTEMEN
+74 NLSHPVVTEMET

-94 ADFTDKDVATAFQ
+94 ADFTDKDVAAAFQ

-152 PNVTSSTTDITTYD
+152 PNVTSSTANVTTYD
-166 KNGKLVKKS
+166 KNGKLVTKS

-197 KSLERAYNPTSDEDL
+197 KSLEKAYNPTSDEDL
-212 YAAIPAIL
+212 YASIPAIL
-220 MGTNKGQNWL
+220 MGTNKGQNAL
-230 QGFFQWVNPFD
+230 QGFFQWINPFD
-241 DKGADAPTVTPVN
+241 GKGADAPTVTPIN

-282 MVNNPW
+282 MANNPW
-288 GDLGSA
+288 GDLGA
-294 SGEGRYNFK
+294 TSGEGRYNFK

-308 EFTNADLPEIENE
+308 EFTDADLPEIENE

-332 KSDQELRDIFGSDRI
+332 KSDQELRDIFGTDRI
-347 SRQVAVISDPA
+347 PRQVAVISDPA
-358 FSSYENYKEFRDKVT
+358 FSSYENYKEFRDRVT

-401 EATVG
+401 AATVG

-422 SLLTGGALSTS
+422 SLLTGGALSAG

-450 GIIKTGQELAATSSN
+450 GIIKTGQKLAATSSN

-471 AMASGSAEGL
+471 AMATGSAEGL
-481 NVASKIIYGLGKI
+481 NKASKIIYGLGKI
-494 GTWAVR
+494 GTWAAR
-500 EVGEDAIRGLIDD
+500 EVGEDAIRGIIDD

-646 GKTIEN
+646 GKVIEN
-652 IAKEAGMDTPLKPG
+652 IAKEASTDTPLKPG

-770 AVEKFASDNGVAV
+770 AVEKFASDNGVGV

-815 ANQLLDAQDNLT
+815 ANQLLDAQDSLT

-851 NVSVDQSTVSN
+851 KVSVDQSTVSN

-913 QGKIISAMREALDDG
+913 QGKIISVMREALDDG

-981 KVNSDPEVKRIDK
+981 KVNSDPEVKRIDG
-994 EIEKQKA
+994 EIEKQ
-1001 DIESKKAQLE
+1001 KAQLE
-1011 ELQEAKKTASTK
+1011 ELQEAKKTASTN

-1044 DRIDSLENELSS
+1044 DRINSLENELSS
-1056 LKKETTAEFDGEVHT
+1056 LKEETTVEFDGEVHT
-1071 IDDSIKEMDAQIKE
+1071 IDDRIKEMDAQIKE
-1085 QQAKVDNYKPKTDP
+1085 QQAEVDNYKPKTDP

-1110 KELAKSYANR
+1110 KELAKSYANS

-1154 TWGSDK
+1154 AWGSDK

-1165 AVWLTTD
+1165 SVWLTTD
-1172 EKWAESPGMASAG
+1172 EEWAESPDMASAG
-1185 NYNGTPDQTVVILI
+1185 NYNGTPDQTVVVLI

-1212 LGPDGN
+1212 IGPDGN
-1218 AMSLRAFSEANGNKI
+1218 TMSLRAFSEANGNKI
-1233 VQTRGI
+1233 VQTRGT
-1239 ESQNWYAARDANY
+1239 ENQNWYAARDANY
-1252 AAGTEPVTSGMRD
+1252 AAGTEPVTPGMLD
-1265 RLNSKFY
+1265 RLNPKFY
-1272 NKQELVLFKDIQ
+1272 NRQELVLFKDIQ

-1293 LLLEEYNAKHAAENK
+1293 LLLEEYNAKHAVENK
-1308 LFGAKAEKTLREYQD
+1308 YFGAKAEKTLREYQD

-1329 EQKNEI
+1329 KQKNEI
-1335 EAKQAELDA
+1335 DAKQAELDA

-1357 DGKISESN
+1357 DGKVPESN
-1365 LRESPWAKD
+1365 LREAPWNKKNELG
-1374 TKLGPDGYKYVEN
+1374 TKGYKYVEN
-1387 NADISGVKEE
+1387 NADLPGMKNEF
-1397 LGSVVDWV
+1397 GSVVDWV
-1405 RKGDNDEPVIERYNM
+1405 RKGGNDDAVIKRYNM
-1420 LPKEVRDYAE
+1420 LPKEVRDFVE
-1430 QDENFQ
+1430 QDKNFQ
-1436 LLVDRYGI
+1436 RLVDRYGLP
-1444 ETAFSRVGV
+1444 TAFTRVGV
-1453 DFPWSRLMIDK
+1453 DFPISRSLIDK
-1464 IYGDY
+1464 TYGDY
-1469 LWAKNNGASGGASQS
+1469 LWAKNNDVSGGVGQS
-1484 AKDALSKGISDGEAN
+1484 AKEMLSKKISDGEAN

-1520 EGPKTEAQQTAENK
+1520 EEPKTEAQQTAENK
-1534 QIVDSVANTTKATAD
+1534 QIVDSVANTAKATAD
-1549 QRQDAFE
+1549 QRQGAFE

-1567 ISDSSKYK
+1567 ISNSSKYK

-1606 NFVKSQSI
+1606 NFIKSQSI

-1650 KTLTDAIYRVLQQ
+1650 KTLTDAIYKVLQQ
-1663 NGVKVEPTEYAI
+1663 NGVKVEPTEYAMN
-1675 KKYEAKTSPQK
+1675 KYGAKTSPQK

-1713 VNTELL
+1713 VNTELF

-1765 FDPKAGKRIKAGIQK
+1765 FDPKASKRIRAGIQK

-1829 DSEFRTKVSDAA
+1829 DSEFRTKISDAA

-1847 SMGQGLTKQDVEMMK
+1847 SLGQGLTKQDVEMMK

-1932 LSGMAAD
+1932 LSGMTAD

-1975 FPIRELTLQAHIIKG
+1975 FPIRDLTLQAHIIKG
-1990 GGTLGGAT
+1990 GGTLGGTT
-1998 KFDKVIGG
+1998 KFDKVLGG
-2006 IAYVEKMLGAKG
+2006 IAYIEKMLGAKG
-2018 LVWALEAPWG
+2018 LVWAFEAPWG

-2106 GFDWTLDDAP
+2106 GFEWTLDDAP

-2171 MVMGR
+2171 MIVGR

-2217 LEGAQYGDRRF
+2217 LEGAQYGDRNF

-2247 ADEQNWITGY
+2247 ADEQNWTTGY

-2276 QSNALEKIASRET
+2276 QSNSLEKIASRET
-2289 ELADLRERVERYVQA
+2289 ELADLRERVQRYVQA

-2404 VGRVIAQLDDTLVP
+2404 VGRVIAQLDNTLVP

-2434 NEISKEYSKSKV
+2434 DEINKEYSKSKV

-2498 PSDEYRVDKK
+2498 PSAEYRVDKK

-2522 IKKWLQRNYGSYP
+2522 IKKWLQKNYGNYP
-2535 ARNTTDNDSESRLR
+2535 ARNTTDNDSEARLR

-2571 EDIRE
+2571 EDLRE
-2576 GRASIDR
+2576 GRVSVDR

>member
-53 QNPVPKFTLDN
+53 QNPVPKFTLED

-74 NLSHPVVTEMEN
+74 NLSHPVVTEMET
-86 ALSNAFRG
+86 ALSKAFRG
-94 ADFTDKDVATAFQ
+94 ADFTDKDVAAAFQ

-126 EDFLDHSG
+126 RDFLDRSG
-134 FSDSAY
+134 FSDDAY

-152 PNVTSSTTDITTYD
+152 PNVTSSTANVTTYD

-282 MVNNPW
+282 AVNNPW
-288 GDLGSA
+288 GNLGAA

-347 SRQVAVISDPA
+347 PRQVAVISDPA

-422 SLLTGGALSTS
+422 SLLTGGALSAS

-481 NVASKIIYGLGKI
+481 NAASKIIYGLGKI

-500 EVGEDAIRGLIDD
+500 EVGEDAVRGLIDD

-585 SGSADSAVKAIDED
+585 SGSADSAVKSIDED

-646 GKTIEN
+646 GKAIEN
-652 IAKEAGMDTPLKPG
+652 IAKEASMDTPLKPG

-733 DGASKLAASAKQ
+733 DGANKLAASAKQ

-770 AVEKFASDNGVAV
+770 AVEKFASDNGVGV

-851 NVSVDQSTVSN
+851 KVSVDQSTVSN

-881 QKITDDKLETNPEL
+881 QKITDDKLEANPEL

-994 EIEKQKA
+994 EIERQKA
-1001 DIESKKAQLE
+1001 DIESKK
-1011 ELQEAKKTASTK
+1011 
-1023 TSDNGEAQLTQD
+1023 
-1035 LDSAIKSSK
+1035 
-1044 DRIDSLENELSS
+1044 
-1056 LKKETTAEFDGEVHT
+1056 
-1071 IDDSIKEMDAQIKE
+1071 
-1085 QQAKVDNYKPKTDP
+1085 
-1099 NEIPKMDYATR
+1099 
-1110 KELAKSYANR
+1110 
-1120 NRDYVVAYRRQ
+1120 
-1131 NTGVDNWYSNGT
+1131 
-1143 GKGKGDVTKFE
+1143 
-1154 TWGSDK
+1154 
-1160 GDLTN
+1160 
-1165 AVWLTTD
+1165 
-1172 EKWAESPGMASAG
+1172 
-1185 NYNGTPDQTVVILI
+1185 
-1199 PRSLVVDAGGEFP
+1199 
-1212 LGPDGN
+1212 
-1218 AMSLRAFSEANGNKI
+1218 
-1233 VQTRGI
+1233 VQ
-1239 ESQNWYAARDANY
+1239 
-1252 AAGTEPVTSGMRD
+1252 
-1265 RLNSKFY
+1265 
-1272 NKQELVLFKDIQ
+1272 
-1284 PELLNDSNR
+1284 
-1293 LLLEEYNAKHAAENK
+1293 
-1308 LFGAKAEKTLREYQD
+1308 
-1323 VMDTLV
+1323 
-1329 EQKNEI
+1329 
-1335 EAKQAELDA
+1335 
-1344 EKLHLEEINKPSE
+1344 LEEINRLFE
-1357 DGKISESN
+1357 DEKIPESN
-1365 LRESPWAKD
+1365 LREAPWDKKNELGAK
-1374 TKLGPDGYKYVEN
+1374 GYKYVES
-1387 NADISGVKEE
+1387 NADLPGVKDE

-1405 RKGDNDEPVIERYNM
+1405 RKGGNDEATVKRYNM
-1420 LPKEVRDYAE
+1420 LPKEVRDFVE
-1430 QDENFQ
+1430 QDKSFQ
-1436 LLVDRYGI
+1436 RLVDRYGLP
-1444 ETAFSRVGV
+1444 TAFTRVGV
-1453 DFPWSRLMIDK
+1453 DFPISRSLIDK
-1464 IYGDY
+1464 SYGDY
-1469 LWAKNNGASGGASQS
+1469 LWAKNNGASSGVGKS
-1484 AKDALSKGISDGEAN
+1484 AKDTLSKKISDGEAN

-1512 QAKKRISS
+1512 QAKKRISN
-1520 EGPKTEAQQTAENK
+1520 EAPKTEAQQTAENK
-1534 QIVDSVANTTKATAD
+1534 QIVDSVANTTKNTAD

-1567 ISDSSKYK
+1567 ISNSSKYK

-1631 LYAESTSWARQII
+1631 LYSESTSWARQII

-1675 KKYEAKTSPQK
+1675 KKYGAKTSPQK

-1765 FDPKAGKRIKAGIQK
+1765 FDPKASKRIKAGIQK

-1862 QIIDSNLAAADASTM
+1862 QTIDSNLAAADASTM

-1975 FPIRELTLQAHIIKG
+1975 FPIRDLTLQAHIIKG
-1990 GGTLGGAT
+1990 GGTLGGST
-1998 KFDKVIGG
+1998 KFDKVLGG

-2028 YKFADVIGYDPF
+2028 YKFADVVGYDPF

-2053 NVDFWAGLA
+2053 NVDFWAGVA
-2062 DFGIQNNPILQ
+2062 DFSIQNNPILQ

-2106 GFDWTLDDAP
+2106 GFDWVLDDAP

-2162 QDSGSALWG
+2162 QDPGNALWG
-2171 MVMGR
+2171 MIMGR

-2217 LEGAQYGDRRF
+2217 LEGAQYGDRNF

-2356 QGNFPSPYGFSSTPY
+2356 QGNFPSSYGFSSTPY

-2434 NEISKEYSKSKV
+2434 DEISKEYSKSKV

-2535 ARNTTDNDSESRLR
+2535 ARNTTDNDSEARLR

-2576 GRASIDR
+2576 GRASVDR

>member
-53 QNPVPKFTLDN
+53 QNPVPKFTLED

-74 NLSHPVVTEMEN
+74 NLSHPVVTEMET

-94 ADFTDKDVATAFQ
+94 ADFTDKDVAAAFQ

-152 PNVTSSTTDITTYD
+152 PNVTSSTANVTTYD

-212 YAAIPAIL
+212 YASIPAIL

-241 DKGADAPTVTPVN
+241 GKGADAPTVTPVN
-254 GFDDTNGVSVGIQ
+254 GFDDTNGVSVGVQ
-267 SAVAEFGRILPQTGE
+267 SAIAEFGRILPQTGE
-282 MVNNPW
+282 AANNPW
-288 GDLGSA
+288 GDLGA
-294 SGEGRYNFK
+294 TSGEGRYNFK

-308 EFTNADLPEIENE
+308 EFTDADLPEIENE

-347 SRQVAVISDPA
+347 PRQVAVISDPA
-358 FSSYENYKEFRDKVT
+358 FSSYESYKEFRDRVT

-422 SLLTGGALSTS
+422 SLLTGGALSAG

-481 NVASKIIYGLGKI
+481 NAASKIIYGLGKI

-500 EVGEDAIRGLIDD
+500 EVGEDAVRGLIDD

-646 GKTIEN
+646 GKAIES
-652 IAKEAGMDTPLKPG
+652 IAKEASIDTPLKPG

-851 NVSVDQSTVSN
+851 NVSVDQGTVSN
-862 LLGIDSDFD
+862 LLGIDSSFD

-981 KVNSDPEVKRIDK
+981 KVNADPEVKRIDG
-994 EIEKQKA
+994 EIEKQRA

-1011 ELQEAKKTASTK
+1011 E
-1023 TSDNGEAQLTQD
+1023 
-1035 LDSAIKSSK
+1035 
-1044 DRIDSLENELSS
+1044 
-1056 LKKETTAEFDGEVHT
+1056 
-1071 IDDSIKEMDAQIKE
+1071 
-1085 QQAKVDNYKPKTDP
+1085 
-1099 NEIPKMDYATR
+1099 
-1110 KELAKSYANR
+1110 
-1120 NRDYVVAYRRQ
+1120 
-1131 NTGVDNWYSNGT
+1131 
-1143 GKGKGDVTKFE
+1143 
-1154 TWGSDK
+1154 
-1160 GDLTN
+1160 
-1165 AVWLTTD
+1165 
-1172 EKWAESPGMASAG
+1172 
-1185 NYNGTPDQTVVILI
+1185 
-1199 PRSLVVDAGGEFP
+1199 
-1212 LGPDGN
+1212 
-1218 AMSLRAFSEANGNKI
+1218 
-1233 VQTRGI
+1233 
-1239 ESQNWYAARDANY
+1239 
-1252 AAGTEPVTSGMRD
+1252 
-1265 RLNSKFY
+1265 
-1272 NKQELVLFKDIQ
+1272 
-1284 PELLNDSNR
+1284 
-1293 LLLEEYNAKHAAENK
+1293 
-1308 LFGAKAEKTLREYQD
+1308 
-1323 VMDTLV
+1323 
-1329 EQKNEI
+1329 
-1335 EAKQAELDA
+1335 
-1344 EKLHLEEINKPSE
+1344 INKSSE
-1357 DGKISESN
+1357 DGKISDSN
-1365 LRESPWAKD
+1365 AQ
-1374 TKLGPDGYKYVEN
+1374 N
-1387 NADISGVKEE
+1387 
-1397 LGSVVDWV
+1397 
-1405 RKGDNDEPVIERYNM
+1405 
-1420 LPKEVRDYAE
+1420 
-1430 QDENFQ
+1430 
-1436 LLVDRYGI
+1436 
-1444 ETAFSRVGV
+1444 
-1453 DFPWSRLMIDK
+1453 
-1464 IYGDY
+1464 
-1469 LWAKNNGASGGASQS
+1469 
-1484 AKDALSKGISDGEAN
+1484 LSKEISDGETN
-1499 LKKLNDERAKAVE
+1499 LKKLNDKRAKAVE
-1512 QAKKRISS
+1512 QAKKRISN

-1534 QIVDSVANTTKATAD
+1534 QIVDSVANTTKATAG

-1567 ISDSSKYK
+1567 ISNSSKYK

-1606 NFVKSQSI
+1606 NFIKSQSI

-1631 LYAESTSWARQII
+1631 LYSESTSWARQII

-1675 KKYEAKTSPQK
+1675 KKYGAKTSPQK

-1847 SMGQGLTKQDVEMMK
+1847 SIGQGLTKQDVEMMK
-1862 QIIDSNLAAADASTM
+1862 QTIDSNLAAADASTM

-1990 GGTLGGAT
+1990 GGTLGGST
-1998 KFDKVIGG
+1998 KFDKVLGG

-2028 YKFADVIGYDPF
+2028 YKFADIVGYDPF

-2053 NVDFWAGLA
+2053 NVDFWAGVA
-2062 DFGIQNNPILQ
+2062 DFSIQNNPILQ

-2106 GFDWTLDDAP
+2106 GFDWVLDDAP

-2162 QDSGSALWG
+2162 QDSGNALWG
-2171 MVMGR
+2171 MIMGR

-2217 LEGAQYGDRRF
+2217 LEGAQYGDRNF

-2371 TDQDGVSK
+2371 TDPDGVSK

-2434 NEISKEYSKSKV
+2434 SEINKEYSKSKV

-2535 ARNTTDNDSESRLR
+2535 ARNTTDNDSEARLR

-2571 EDIRE
+2571 EDLRE

-2596 YDKNSITGGGN
+2596 YDKSSITGGGN

>member
-48 MYERD
+48 MYARD
-53 QNPVPKFTLDN
+53 QNPVPKFTLED

-152 PNVTSSTTDITTYD
+152 PNVTSSTANVTTYD
-166 KNGKLVKKS
+166 KNGKLVTKS

-220 MGTNKGQNWL
+220 MGTNKGQNWI

-254 GFDDTNGVSVGIQ
+254 GFDDTNGVSVGVQ
-267 SAVAEFGRILPQTGE
+267 SAIAEFGRILPQTGE

-288 GDLGSA
+288 GDLGA
-294 SGEGRYNFK
+294 ANGEGRYNFK

-347 SRQVAVISDPA
+347 PRQVAVISDPA

-401 EATVG
+401 AATVG

-422 SLLTGGALSTS
+422 SLLTRGALSAS

-481 NVASKIIYGLGKI
+481 NAASKIIYGLGKI

-500 EVGEDAIRGLIDD
+500 EVGEDAVRGLIDD

-599 GHPIITHAGK
+599 GHPIITRAGK

-646 GKTIEN
+646 GKAIEN

-720 LASANGSTIKNFG
+720 LASANGSTIKSFG

-745 GLRSFQESL
+745 GLRSFQEAL

-770 AVEKFASDNGVAV
+770 AVEKFASDNGVTV

-851 NVSVDQSTVSN
+851 KVSVDQSTVSN

-895 LAKEFVLSRVETI
+895 LAREFVLSRVETI

-1001 DIESKKAQLE
+1001 DVESKKAQLE
-1011 ELQEAKKTASTK
+1011 E
-1023 TSDNGEAQLTQD
+1023 
-1035 LDSAIKSSK
+1035 
-1044 DRIDSLENELSS
+1044 
-1056 LKKETTAEFDGEVHT
+1056 
-1071 IDDSIKEMDAQIKE
+1071 
-1085 QQAKVDNYKPKTDP
+1085 
-1099 NEIPKMDYATR
+1099 
-1110 KELAKSYANR
+1110 
-1120 NRDYVVAYRRQ
+1120 
-1131 NTGVDNWYSNGT
+1131 
-1143 GKGKGDVTKFE
+1143 
-1154 TWGSDK
+1154 
-1160 GDLTN
+1160 
-1165 AVWLTTD
+1165 
-1172 EKWAESPGMASAG
+1172 
-1185 NYNGTPDQTVVILI
+1185 
-1199 PRSLVVDAGGEFP
+1199 
-1212 LGPDGN
+1212 
-1218 AMSLRAFSEANGNKI
+1218 
-1233 VQTRGI
+1233 
-1239 ESQNWYAARDANY
+1239 
-1252 AAGTEPVTSGMRD
+1252 
-1265 RLNSKFY
+1265 
-1272 NKQELVLFKDIQ
+1272 
-1284 PELLNDSNR
+1284 
-1293 LLLEEYNAKHAAENK
+1293 
-1308 LFGAKAEKTLREYQD
+1308 
-1323 VMDTLV
+1323 
-1329 EQKNEI
+1329 
-1335 EAKQAELDA
+1335 
-1344 EKLHLEEINKPSE
+1344 INKSSE
-1357 DGKISESN
+1357 DGKISESELLKKSKDIYDKKMERANKATDPADKAALSKRAGAEKAARDRLISNN
-1365 LRESPWAKD
+1365 LTAKERSNFKKKYDSNFVGKKVIVDGKDAVVKKPSMFGKVGVEFLDGTKKTVDNVEVKPKYTSKADVEADMWESLMKPEIEA
-1374 TKLGPDGYKYVEN
+1374 TL
-1387 NADISGVKEE
+1387 GVK
-1397 LGSVVDWV
+1397 L
-1405 RKGDNDEPVIERYNM
+1405 DNGIKYDSN
-1420 LPKEVRDYAE
+1420 A
-1430 QDENFQ
+1430 QD
-1436 LLVDRYGI
+1436 
-1444 ETAFSRVGV
+1444 
-1453 DFPWSRLMIDK
+1453 
-1464 IYGDY
+1464 
-1469 LWAKNNGASGGASQS
+1469 
-1484 AKDALSKGISDGEAN
+1484 LSKGISDGEAN

-1534 QIVDSVANTTKATAD
+1534 QIVDSVADTTKNTAD

-1567 ISDSSKYK
+1567 ISNSSKYK

-1606 NFVKSQSI
+1606 NFIKSQSI

-1862 QIIDSNLAAADASTM
+1862 QTIDSNLAAADASTM

-1998 KFDKVIGG
+1998 KFDKVLGG

-2053 NVDFWAGLA
+2053 NVDFWASVA
-2062 DFGIQNNPILQ
+2062 DFSIQNNPILQ

-2106 GFDWTLDDAP
+2106 GFDWVLDDAP

-2121 QTFGAGFTPGYT
+2121 QTLGAGFVPGYT

-2162 QDSGSALWG
+2162 QDPGSALWG
-2171 MVMGR
+2171 TIVGR

-2217 LEGAQYGDRRF
+2217 LEGAQYGDRNF

-2276 QSNALEKIASRET
+2276 QSNSLEKIASREA

-2356 QGNFPSPYGFSSTPY
+2356 QGNFPSSYGFSSTPY
-2371 TDQDGVSK
+2371 TDPDGVSK

-2425 FSDYRKKVQ
+2425 FSDYRKKVKD
-2434 NEISKEYSKSKV
+2434 EINKEYSKSKV

-2462 DMIIRPIFSTYGS
+2462 DMVIRPIFSTYGS

-2508 GRRIRQST
+2508 GRRVRQST

-2522 IKKWLQRNYGSYP
+2522 IKKWLQKNYGNYP
-2535 ARNTTDNDSESRLR
+2535 ARNTTDNDSEARLR

-2571 EDIRE
+2571 EDLRE

>member
-6 STFNISQATGTL
+6 KTANISQATGTL
-18 PNGLVITYDGSDESI
+18 PNGLIITYDGSDESI

-48 MYERD
+48 RYNRD

-74 NLSHPVVTEMEN
+74 NLSHPVVTEMET

-152 PNVTSSTTDITTYD
+152 PNVTSSTANVTTYD

-220 MGTNKGQNWL
+220 MGTNKGQNWV

-267 SAVAEFGRILPQTGE
+267 SAVAEFGRILPQMGE
-282 MVNNPW
+282 RVNNPW
-288 GDLGSA
+288 GDLGA
-294 SGEGRYNFK
+294 TSGEGRYNFK

-308 EFTNADLPEIENE
+308 EFTDADLPEIENE

-332 KSDQELRDIFGSDRI
+332 KSDQELRDIFGTDRI
-347 SRQVAVISDPA
+347 PRQVAVISDPA
-358 FSSYENYKEFRDKVT
+358 FSSYENYKEFRDRVT

-433 NIVKSIGDLGV
+433 NIMKSIGDLGV

-481 NVASKIIYGLGKI
+481 NKASKIIYGLGKI

-500 EVGEDAIRGLIDD
+500 EVGEDAIRGIIDD

-646 GKTIEN
+646 GRAIEN
-652 IAKEAGMDTPLKPG
+652 IAKEASIDTPLKPG
-666 DNTKIENAPDPEA
+666 DNTKIENVSGPEA

-733 DGASKLAASAKQ
+733 DGANKLAASAKQ

-770 AVEKFASDNGVAV
+770 AVEKFASDNGVGV

-851 NVSVDQSTVSN
+851 KVSVDQSTVSN
-862 LLGIDSDFD
+862 LLGIDSYFD

-881 QKITDDKLETNPEL
+881 QKITDDRLETNPEL
-895 LAKEFVLSRVETI
+895 LAREFVLSRVETI

-1011 ELQEAKKTASTK
+1011 E
-1023 TSDNGEAQLTQD
+1023 
-1035 LDSAIKSSK
+1035 
-1044 DRIDSLENELSS
+1044 
-1056 LKKETTAEFDGEVHT
+1056 
-1071 IDDSIKEMDAQIKE
+1071 
-1085 QQAKVDNYKPKTDP
+1085 
-1099 NEIPKMDYATR
+1099 
-1110 KELAKSYANR
+1110 
-1120 NRDYVVAYRRQ
+1120 
-1131 NTGVDNWYSNGT
+1131 
-1143 GKGKGDVTKFE
+1143 
-1154 TWGSDK
+1154 
-1160 GDLTN
+1160 
-1165 AVWLTTD
+1165 
-1172 EKWAESPGMASAG
+1172 
-1185 NYNGTPDQTVVILI
+1185 
-1199 PRSLVVDAGGEFP
+1199 
-1212 LGPDGN
+1212 
-1218 AMSLRAFSEANGNKI
+1218 
-1233 VQTRGI
+1233 
-1239 ESQNWYAARDANY
+1239 
-1252 AAGTEPVTSGMRD
+1252 
-1265 RLNSKFY
+1265 
-1272 NKQELVLFKDIQ
+1272 
-1284 PELLNDSNR
+1284 
-1293 LLLEEYNAKHAAENK
+1293 
-1308 LFGAKAEKTLREYQD
+1308 
-1323 VMDTLV
+1323 
-1329 EQKNEI
+1329 
-1335 EAKQAELDA
+1335 
-1344 EKLHLEEINKPSE
+1344 INKPSE

-1365 LRESPWAKD
+1365 LREAPWNK
-1374 TKLGPDGYKYVEN
+1374 KNELGTEGYKYVEN
-1387 NADISGVKEE
+1387 NADLPGMKNEF
-1397 LGSVVDWV
+1397 GSVVDWV
-1405 RKGDNDEPVIERYNM
+1405 RKGGNDDAVIKRYNM
-1420 LPKEVRDYAE
+1420 LPKEVRDFVE
-1430 QDENFQ
+1430 QDKNFQ
-1436 LLVDRYGI
+1436 RLVDRYGLP
-1444 ETAFSRVGV
+1444 TAFTRVGV
-1453 DFPWSRLMIDK
+1453 DFPISMLLTDK
-1464 IYGDY
+1464 TYGDY
-1469 LWAKNNGASGGASQS
+1469 LWAKNNGASGGAGQS
-1484 AKDALSKGISDGEAN
+1484 AKDALSKKISDGEAN
-1499 LKKLNDERAKAVE
+1499 LKKLNDKRAKAVE

-1534 QIVDSVANTTKATAD
+1534 QIVNSVADTTKTTAD

-1567 ISDSSKYK
+1567 ISSSSKYK

-1606 NFVKSQSI
+1606 NFIKSQSI

-1650 KTLTDAIYRVLQQ
+1650 KTLTDAIYRILQQ

-1675 KKYEAKTSPQK
+1675 NKYGAKTSPQK
-1686 DFEKASAIAERLSK
+1686 DFEKASAIADRLSN

-1765 FDPKAGKRIKAGIQK
+1765 FDPKASKRIRAGIQK

-1862 QIIDSNLAAADASTM
+1862 QVINSNLAAADASTM

-1932 LSGMAAD
+1932 LSGMTAD

-1953 TNIGRIG
+1953 TNVGRIG

-1990 GGTLGGAT
+1990 GGTLGGST

-2028 YKFADVIGYDPF
+2028 YKFADVVGYDPF

-2053 NVDFWAGLA
+2053 NVDFWAGIA
-2062 DFGIQNNPILQ
+2062 DFSIQNNPILQ

-2106 GFDWTLDDAP
+2106 GFDWILDDAP

-2121 QTFGAGFTPGYT
+2121 QTFGAGFVPGYT

-2162 QDSGSALWG
+2162 QDPGSALWG
-2171 MVMGR
+2171 MIVGR

-2217 LEGAQYGDRRF
+2217 LEGAQYGDRNF

-2247 ADEQNWITGY
+2247 ADEQNWTTGY

-2276 QSNALEKIASRET
+2276 QSNSLEKIASREA

-2371 TDQDGVSK
+2371 TDPDGVSK

-2395 TQQYGVQSN
+2395 TQRYGVQSN

-2434 NEISKEYSKSKV
+2434 SEINKEYSKSKV

-2508 GRRIRQST
+2508 GKRIRQST

-2522 IKKWLQRNYGSYP
+2522 IKKWLQKNYGSYP
-2535 ARNTTDNDSESRLR
+2535 ARNTTDNDSEARLR

-2566 AIAFI
+2566 TIAFI
-2571 EDIRE
+2571 EDLRE
-2576 GRASIDR
+2576 GRASVDR
-2583 DRLVELQNILRGG
+2583 DRLAELQNILRGG

>member
-74 NLSHPVVTEMEN
+74 NLSHPVVTEMET

-152 PNVTSSTTDITTYD
+152 PNVTSSTANVTTYD
-166 KNGKLVKKS
+166 KNGKLVTKS

-212 YAAIPAIL
+212 YASIPAIL
-220 MGTNKGQNWL
+220 MGTNKGQNLL

-241 DKGADAPTVTPVN
+241 GKGADAPTVTPVN

-288 GDLGSA
+288 GDLGA
-294 SGEGRYNFK
+294 TSGEGRYNFK

-308 EFTNADLPEIENE
+308 EFTDADLPEIENE

-332 KSDQELRDIFGSDRI
+332 KSDQELRDIFGTDRI
-347 SRQVAVISDPA
+347 PRQVAVISDPA
-358 FSSYENYKEFRDKVT
+358 FSSYENYKEFRDRVT

-401 EATVG
+401 AATAG

-422 SLLTGGALSTS
+422 SLLTGGALSSS
-433 NIVKSIGDLGV
+433 NIMKSIGDLGV

-481 NVASKIIYGLGKI
+481 NKASKIIYGLGKI
-494 GTWAVR
+494 GTWAAR
-500 EVGEDAIRGLIDD
+500 EVGEDAIRGIIDD

-544 GKAPGTIAKA
+544 GKAPGTVAKA

-646 GKTIEN
+646 GKAIEN
-652 IAKEAGMDTPLKPG
+652 IAKEASIDTPLKPG
-666 DNTKIENAPDPEA
+666 DNTRIENAPDPEA

-733 DGASKLAASAKQ
+733 DGANKLAASAKQ

-770 AVEKFASDNGVAV
+770 AVEKFASDNGVGV

-851 NVSVDQSTVSN
+851 KVSVDQSTVSN
-862 LLGIDSDFD
+862 LLGIDSYFD

-981 KVNSDPEVKRIDK
+981 KVNSDPEVKRIDG

-1011 ELQEAKKTASTK
+1011 E
-1023 TSDNGEAQLTQD
+1023 
-1035 LDSAIKSSK
+1035 I
-1044 DRIDSLENELSS
+1044 
-1056 LKKETTAEFDGEVHT
+1056 
-1071 IDDSIKEMDAQIKE
+1071 
-1085 QQAKVDNYKPKTDP
+1085 
-1099 NEIPKMDYATR
+1099 
-1110 KELAKSYANR
+1110 
-1120 NRDYVVAYRRQ
+1120 
-1131 NTGVDNWYSNGT
+1131 
-1143 GKGKGDVTKFE
+1143 
-1154 TWGSDK
+1154 
-1160 GDLTN
+1160 
-1165 AVWLTTD
+1165 
-1172 EKWAESPGMASAG
+1172 
-1185 NYNGTPDQTVVILI
+1185 
-1199 PRSLVVDAGGEFP
+1199 
-1212 LGPDGN
+1212 
-1218 AMSLRAFSEANGNKI
+1218 
-1233 VQTRGI
+1233 
-1239 ESQNWYAARDANY
+1239 
-1252 AAGTEPVTSGMRD
+1252 
-1265 RLNSKFY
+1265 
-1272 NKQELVLFKDIQ
+1272 
-1284 PELLNDSNR
+1284 
-1293 LLLEEYNAKHAAENK
+1293 NK
-1308 LFGAKAEKTLREYQD
+1308 L
-1323 VMDTLV
+1323 
-1329 EQKNEI
+1329 
-1335 EAKQAELDA
+1335 
-1344 EKLHLEEINKPSE
+1344 SE
-1357 DGKISESN
+1357 DGKIPESN
-1365 LRESPWAKD
+1365 LREAPWSKKNELG
-1374 TKLGPDGYKYVEN
+1374 TKGYKYVEN
-1387 NADISGVKEE
+1387 NADIPGVKDE

-1405 RKGDNDEPVIERYNM
+1405 RKGGNDDAIIKRYNM
-1420 LPKEVRDYAE
+1420 LPKEVRDFVE
-1430 QDENFQ
+1430 QDKNFQ
-1436 LLVDRYGI
+1436 RLADRYGFP
-1444 ETAFSRVGV
+1444 TAFTRVGV
-1453 DFPWSRLMIDK
+1453 DFPISKSLIDK
-1464 IYGDY
+1464 AYGDY
-1469 LWAKNNGASGGASQS
+1469 LWAKNNGASGGAGQS
-1484 AKDALSKGISDGEAN
+1484 AKDALSKKISDGETN
-1499 LKKLNDERAKAVE
+1499 LEKLNDKRAKGVE
-1512 QAKKRISS
+1512 QAKKRISN

-1534 QIVDSVANTTKATAD
+1534 QIVDSVADTTKATAD

-1567 ISDSSKYK
+1567 ISSSSKYK

-1606 NFVKSQSI
+1606 NFIKSQSI

-1650 KTLTDAIYRVLQQ
+1650 KTLTDAIYRILQQ

-1675 KKYEAKTSPQK
+1675 NKYGAKTSPQK
-1686 DFEKASAIAERLSK
+1686 DFEKASAIADRLSN

-1765 FDPKAGKRIKAGIQK
+1765 FDPKASKRIRAGIQK

-1862 QIIDSNLAAADASTM
+1862 QVINSNLAAADASTM

-1932 LSGMAAD
+1932 LSGMTAD

-1990 GGTLGGAT
+1990 GGTLGGST

-2028 YKFADVIGYDPF
+2028 YKFADVVGYDPF

-2162 QDSGSALWG
+2162 QDPGSALWG
-2171 MVMGR
+2171 MIVGR

-2186 QTPDPIRGLTE
+2186 QTPDPIRGLAE

-2217 LEGAQYGDRRF
+2217 LEGAQYGDRNF

-2276 QSNALEKIASRET
+2276 QSNSLEKIASREA

-2371 TDQDGVSK
+2371 TDPDGVSK

-2434 NEISKEYSKSKV
+2434 SEINKEYSKSKV

-2535 ARNTTDNDSESRLR
+2535 ARNTTDNDSEARLR

-2571 EDIRE
+2571 EDLRE
-2576 GRASIDR
+2576 GRASVDR

>member
-94 ADFTDKDVATAFQ
+94 ADFTDKDVAAAFQ

-152 PNVTSSTTDITTYD
+152 PNVTSSTANVTTYD

-230 QGFFQWVNPFD
+230 QGLFQLVNPFD
-241 DKGADAPTVTPVN
+241 GKGADAPTVTPVN

-288 GDLGSA
+288 GDLGA
-294 SGEGRYNFK
+294 ANGEGRYNFK

-308 EFTNADLPEIENE
+308 EFTDADLPEIENE

-347 SRQVAVISDPA
+347 PRQVAVISDPA

-422 SLLTGGALSTS
+422 SLLTGGALSAG

-481 NVASKIIYGLGKI
+481 NAASKIIYGLGKI

-500 EVGEDAIRGLIDD
+500 EVGEDAVRGLIDD

-554 IFTVL
+554 VFTVL

-570 PVGAKTQLNKLAQAA
+570 PVGAKAQLNKLAQAA

-646 GKTIEN
+646 GKAIEN
-652 IAKEAGMDTPLKPG
+652 IAKEAGMETPLKPG

-842 AGTVKIDGG
+842 AGTVKIDDGK
-851 NVSVDQSTVSN
+851 VSVDQSTVSN

-895 LAKEFVLSRVETI
+895 LAKEFVLSRAETI

-981 KVNSDPEVKRIDK
+981 KVNSDPEVKRIDG
-994 EIEKQKA
+994 EIEKQRA

-1011 ELQEAKKTASTK
+1011 KLQEAKKTASTK

-1044 DRIDSLENELSS
+1044 DRVDSLENELSS
-1056 LKKETTAEFDGEVHT
+1056 LKKETTVEFDGEVHT
-1071 IDDSIKEMDAQIKE
+1071 IDDRIKEMDAQIKE
-1085 QQAKVDNYKPKTDP
+1085 QQAEVDNYKPKTDP
-1099 NEIPKMDYATR
+1099 NEVPKMDYATR
-1110 KELAKSYANR
+1110 KELAKSYANS

-1165 AVWLTTD
+1165 SVWLTTD
-1172 EKWAESPGMASAG
+1172 EKWAESPDMASAG
-1185 NYNGTPDQTVVILI
+1185 NYNGTPDQTVVVLI

-1212 LGPDGN
+1212 IGPDGN
-1218 AMSLRAFSEANGNKI
+1218 TMSLRAFSEANGNKI
-1233 VQTRGI
+1233 VQTRGT
-1239 ESQNWYAARDANY
+1239 ENQNWYAARDANY
-1252 AAGTEPVTSGMRD
+1252 AAGTEPVTSGMKD

-1272 NKQELVLFKDIQ
+1272 NRQELVLFKDIQ

-1293 LLLEEYNAKHAAENK
+1293 LLLEEYNAKHAVENK
-1308 LFGAKAEKTLREYQD
+1308 LFGAKAERTLREYQD
-1323 VMDTLV
+1323 AMDVLV
-1329 EQKNEI
+1329 KQKNEI

-1344 EKLHLEEINKPSE
+1344 EKLHLEEINKLSE
-1357 DGKISESN
+1357 DGKI
-1365 LRESPWAKD
+1365 
-1374 TKLGPDGYKYVEN
+1374 G
-1387 NADISGVKEE
+1387 
-1397 LGSVVDWV
+1397 
-1405 RKGDNDEPVIERYNM
+1405 
-1420 LPKEVRDYAE
+1420 
-1430 QDENFQ
+1430 
-1436 LLVDRYGI
+1436 
-1444 ETAFSRVGV
+1444 GV
-1453 DFPWSRLMIDK
+1453 D
-1464 IYGDY
+1464 
-1469 LWAKNNGASGGASQS
+1469 QS
-1484 AKDALSKGISDGEAN
+1484 AKDTLSKEISDGEAN

-1534 QIVDSVANTTKATAD
+1534 QIVDSVANTTKNTAD

-1706 AVKDGKV
+1706 AVKDGKI

-1765 FDPKAGKRIKAGIQK
+1765 FDPKASKRIRAGIQK

-1862 QIIDSNLAAADASTM
+1862 QTIDSNLAAADASTM

-1990 GGTLGGAT
+1990 GGTLGGTT
-1998 KFDKVIGG
+1998 KLDKVIGG

-2053 NVDFWAGLA
+2053 NVDFWAGVA
-2062 DFGIQNNPILQ
+2062 DFSIQNNPILQ

-2106 GFDWTLDDAP
+2106 GFDWVLDDAP

-2162 QDSGSALWG
+2162 QDPGSALWG
-2171 MVMGR
+2171 TIMGR

-2186 QTPDPIRGLTE
+2186 QTPDPIRGLAE

-2217 LEGAQYGDRRF
+2217 LEGAQYGDRNF

-2247 ADEQNWITGY
+2247 ADEQNWTTGY

-2276 QSNALEKIASRET
+2276 QSNALEKIASREA

-2404 VGRVIAQLDDTLVP
+2404 VGRVIAQLNDTLVP

-2434 NEISKEYSKSKV
+2434 DEISKEYSKSKV

-2522 IKKWLQRNYGSYP
+2522 IKKWLQKNYGSYP
-2535 ARNTTDNDSESRLR
+2535 ARNTTDNDSEARLR

-2571 EDIRE
+2571 EDLRE

>member
-48 MYERD
+48 MYDRD
-53 QNPVPKFTLDN
+53 QNPVPKFTLED

-74 NLSHPVVTEMEN
+74 NLSHPVVTEMET
-86 ALSNAFRG
+86 ALSKAFRG
-94 ADFTDKDVATAFQ
+94 ADFTDKDVAAAFQ

-166 KNGKLVKKS
+166 KNGKLVTKS

-197 KSLERAYNPTSDEDL
+197 KSLERGYNPTSDEDL
-212 YAAIPAIL
+212 YASIPAIL

-288 GDLGSA
+288 GDLGA
-294 SGEGRYNFK
+294 TNGEGRYNFK

-347 SRQVAVISDPA
+347 PRQVAVISDPA
-358 FSSYENYKEFRDKVT
+358 FSSYENYKEFRDRVT

-422 SLLTGGALSTS
+422 SLLTGGALSAG

-450 GIIKTGQELAATSSN
+450 GIIKTGQKLAATSSN

-481 NVASKIIYGLGKI
+481 NKASKIIYGLGKI

-518 SLDSQGNLDGSKFLE
+518 SLDSQGNLDSSKFLE

-599 GHPIITHAGK
+599 GHPIITRAGK

-646 GKTIEN
+646 GKAIEN
-652 IAKEAGMDTPLKPG
+652 IAKEAGMETPLKPG

-720 LASANGSTIKNFG
+720 LASANGSTIKSFG
-733 DGASKLAASAKQ
+733 DGANKLAASAKQ

-770 AVEKFASDNGVAV
+770 AVEKFASDNGVGV

-795 DGTESIPGLKQL
+795 DGAESIPGLKQL

-895 LAKEFVLSRVETI
+895 LAREFVLSRVETI

-949 IRNSKEVQ
+949 IRNSEEVQ
-957 DIADSVTDQK
+957 AVGKTVTEQTPADNIEELSDGFGKEDIKKIDNDIKSQKKQVSTAEKDVDTAKRKLKEAEDGLRKTESFEYSTEQIYAPETERIKIDIA
-967 TLDNVDNLNFEMDA
+967 
-981 KVNSDPEVKRIDK
+981 
-994 EIEKQKA
+994 
-1001 DIESKKAQLE
+1001 
-1011 ELQEAKKTASTK
+1011 TK
-1023 TSDNGEAQLTQD
+1023 TGEDIDEMPFNILDDGNSNQLGMLDETPGRTSEGSLRDYNRTYKGRETKVILVDPVQYNRVLRNDPTSNTDAETVGNIISNSGTRKYANDMRNGDKFPTPYIQYDANGRFNGQEGRHRAIAAQFVGLNKIPVILTVPAGKSVESFGFRNFD
-1035 LDSAIKSSK
+1035 DITDDVAKLVTENNKLRSADTK
-1044 DRIDSLENELSS
+1044 
-1056 LKKETTAEFDGEVHT
+1056 A
-1071 IDDSIKEMDAQIKE
+1071 A
-1085 QQAKVDNYKPKTDP
+1085 QAKVEAAKQDVADAEGKLASENKKLDDLEARKKVAEKIEKAGDP
-1099 NEIPKMDYATR
+1099 N
-1110 KELAKSYANR
+1110 
-1120 NRDYVVAYRRQ
+1120 
-1131 NTGVDNWYSNGT
+1131 
-1143 GKGKGDVTKFE
+1143 
-1154 TWGSDK
+1154 
-1160 GDLTN
+1160 
-1165 AVWLTTD
+1165 
-1172 EKWAESPGMASAG
+1172 
-1185 NYNGTPDQTVVILI
+1185 
-1199 PRSLVVDAGGEFP
+1199 
-1212 LGPDGN
+1212 
-1218 AMSLRAFSEANGNKI
+1218 
-1233 VQTRGI
+1233 
-1239 ESQNWYAARDANY
+1239 
-1252 AAGTEPVTSGMRD
+1252 
-1265 RLNSKFY
+1265 
-1272 NKQELVLFKDIQ
+1272 
-1284 PELLNDSNR
+1284 
-1293 LLLEEYNAKHAAENK
+1293 
-1308 LFGAKAEKTLREYQD
+1308 
-1323 VMDTLV
+1323 
-1329 EQKNEI
+1329 
-1335 EAKQAELDA
+1335 
-1344 EKLHLEEINKPSE
+1344 
-1357 DGKISESN
+1357 
-1365 LRESPWAKD
+1365 
-1374 TKLGPDGYKYVEN
+1374 
-1387 NADISGVKEE
+1387 
-1397 LGSVVDWV
+1397 
-1405 RKGDNDEPVIERYNM
+1405 
-1420 LPKEVRDYAE
+1420 
-1430 QDENFQ
+1430 
-1436 LLVDRYGI
+1436 
-1444 ETAFSRVGV
+1444 
-1453 DFPWSRLMIDK
+1453 
-1464 IYGDY
+1464 
-1469 LWAKNNGASGGASQS
+1469 
-1484 AKDALSKGISDGEAN
+1484 
-1499 LKKLNDERAKAVE
+1499 
-1512 QAKKRISS
+1512 
-1520 EGPKTEAQQTAENK
+1520 TEAGRKARGK
-1534 QIVDSVANTTKATAD
+1534 AAVDATAD
-1549 QRQDAFE
+1549 AAKEEAEKAQDAFE

-1675 KKYEAKTSPQK
+1675 KKYGAKTSPQK

-1765 FDPKAGKRIKAGIQK
+1765 FDPKASKRIRAGIQK

-1806 EIQRLFTLNGLGDF
+1806 EIQRLFTLNGLGDS

-1829 DSEFRTKVSDAA
+1829 DSEFRTKISDAA

-1862 QIIDSNLAAADASTM
+1862 QTIDSNLAAADASTM

-1998 KFDKVIGG
+1998 KFDKVLGG

-2062 DFGIQNNPILQ
+2062 DFSVQNNPILQ

-2162 QDSGSALWG
+2162 QDPGSALWG
-2171 MVMGR
+2171 TIVGR

-2217 LEGAQYGDRRF
+2217 LEGAQYGDRNF

-2247 ADEQNWITGY
+2247 ADEQNWTTGY

-2276 QSNALEKIASRET
+2276 QSNSLEKIASRET

-2371 TDQDGVSK
+2371 TDPDGVSK

-2395 TQQYGVQSN
+2395 TQQYGVQSD

-2434 NEISKEYSKSKV
+2434 DEINKEYSKSKV

-2462 DMIIRPIFSTYGS
+2462 DMVIRPIFSTYGS

-2522 IKKWLQRNYGSYP
+2522 IKKWLQKNYGNYP
-2535 ARNTTDNDSESRLR
+2535 ARNTTDNDSEARLR

-2576 GRASIDR
+2576 GRASVDR

>member
-6 STFNISQATGTL
+6 STFNISQATGAL

-48 MYERD
+48 MYDRD
-53 QNPVPKFTLDN
+53 QNPVPKFTLED

-86 ALSNAFRG
+86 ALSDAFRG
-94 ADFTDKDVATAFQ
+94 ADFTDKDVAAAFQ

-152 PNVTSSTTDITTYD
+152 PNVTSSTANVTTYD
-166 KNGKLVKKS
+166 KNGKLVTKS

-241 DKGADAPTVTPVN
+241 GKGADAPTVTPVN

-282 MVNNPW
+282 MANNPW
-288 GDLGSA
+288 GDLGAA

-308 EFTNADLPEIENE
+308 EFTDADLPEIENE

-347 SRQVAVISDPA
+347 PRQVAVISDPA

-401 EATVG
+401 AATVG

-422 SLLTGGALSTS
+422 SLLTGGALSSS
-433 NIVKSIGDLGV
+433 NIMKSIGDLGV

-481 NVASKIIYGLGKI
+481 NAASKIIYGLGKI

-500 EVGEDAIRGLIDD
+500 EVGEDAVRGLIDD

-533 NVYMNAIMAAI
+533 NVYMNAVMAAI

-570 PVGAKTQLNKLAQAA
+570 PVGAKAQLNKLAQAA

-599 GHPIITHAGK
+599 GHPIITRAGK

-646 GKTIEN
+646 GKAIEN

-733 DGASKLAASAKQ
+733 DGANKLAASAKQ

-770 AVEKFASDNGVAV
+770 AVEKFASDNGVGV

-815 ANQLLDAQDNLT
+815 ANKLLDAQDNLT

-851 NVSVDQSTVSN
+851 KVSVDQSTVSN

-981 KVNSDPEVKRIDK
+981 KVNSDPEVKRIDG

-1011 ELQEAKKTASTK
+1011 ELQEAEKTASTK

-1085 QQAKVDNYKPKTDP
+1085 QQAEVDNYKPKTDP

-1110 KELAKSYANR
+1110 KELAKSYANS

-1172 EKWAESPGMASAG
+1172 EEWAESPDMASAG
-1185 NYNGTPDQTVVILI
+1185 NHNGTPDQTVVVLI

-1212 LGPDGN
+1212 IGPDGN
-1218 AMSLRAFSEANGNKI
+1218 TMSLRAFSEANGNKI
-1233 VQTRGI
+1233 VQTRGT
-1239 ESQNWYAARDANY
+1239 ENQNWYAARDANY
-1252 AAGTEPVTSGMRD
+1252 AAGTDPVTSGMRD

-1293 LLLEEYNAKHAAENK
+1293 LLLEEYNAKHAVENK
-1308 LFGAKAEKTLREYQD
+1308 LFGAKAERTLREYQD
-1323 VMDTLV
+1323 VMDALV
-1329 EQKNEI
+1329 KQKNEI

-1344 EKLHLEEINKPSE
+1344 EKLHLEEINKLSE
-1357 DGKISESN
+1357 DGKISKSN
-1365 LRESPWAKD
+1365 LREAPWSKKNELG
-1374 TKLGPDGYKYVEN
+1374 TKGYRYVEN
-1387 NADISGVKEE
+1387 NADIPGVKDE

-1405 RKGDNDEPVIERYNM
+1405 RKGGNDDAIVKRYNM
-1420 LPKEVRDYAE
+1420 LPKEVRDFVE
-1430 QDENFQ
+1430 QDKNFQ
-1436 LLVDRYGI
+1436 RLVDRYGLP
-1444 ETAFSRVGV
+1444 TAFTRVGV
-1453 DFPWSRLMIDK
+1453 DFPISRSLIDK
-1464 IYGDY
+1464 TYGDY
-1469 LWAKNNGASGGASQS
+1469 LWAKNNGASSGVGKS
-1484 AKDALSKGISDGEAN
+1484 AKENLSKKISDGEAN
-1499 LKKLNDERAKAVE
+1499 LKKLNDKRAKAVE
-1512 QAKKRISS
+1512 QAKKRIAS

-1567 ISDSSKYK
+1567 ISNSSKYK

-1606 NFVKSQSI
+1606 NFIKSQSI

-1675 KKYEAKTSPQK
+1675 NKYGAKTSPQK
-1686 DFEKASAIAERLSK
+1686 DFEKASAIAERLSN

-1765 FDPKAGKRIKAGIQK
+1765 FDPKASKKIRAGIQK

-1820 AKTIKRLIT
+1820 TKTVKRLIT
-1829 DSEFRTKVSDAA
+1829 DSEFRTKISDAA

-1862 QIIDSNLAAADASTM
+1862 QVINSNLAAADASTM

-1900 ADNDLL
+1900 VDNDLL

-1932 LSGMAAD
+1932 LSGMTAD

-1975 FPIRELTLQAHIIKG
+1975 FPIRDLTLQAHIIKG
-1990 GGTLGGAT
+1990 GGTLGGST

-2028 YKFADVIGYDPF
+2028 YKFADVVGYDPF
-2040 GLTDNRSDTEDNK
+2040 GITDNRSDTEDNK
-2053 NVDFWAGLA
+2053 NVDFWASLA

-2162 QDSGSALWG
+2162 QDPGSALWG
-2171 MVMGR
+2171 TIVGR

-2217 LEGAQYGDRRF
+2217 LEGAQYGDRNF

-2247 ADEQNWITGY
+2247 ADEQNWTTGY

-2276 QSNALEKIASRET
+2276 QSNSLEKIASRET

-2425 FSDYRKKVQ
+2425 FSDYRKKVKD
-2434 NEISKEYSKSKV
+2434 EINKEYSKSKV

-2462 DMIIRPIFSTYGS
+2462 DMVIRPIFSTYGS

-2522 IKKWLQRNYGSYP
+2522 IKKWLQKNYGSYP
-2535 ARNTTDNDSESRLR
+2535 ARNTTDNDSEARLR

-2571 EDIRE
+2571 EDLRE
-2576 GRASIDR
+2576 GRASVDR

>member
-86 ALSNAFRG
+86 ALSKAFRG
-94 ADFTDKDVATAFQ
+94 ADFTDKDVAAAFQ

-152 PNVTSSTTDITTYD
+152 PNVTSSTANVTTYD

-282 MVNNPW
+282 MANNPW
-288 GDLGSA
+288 GDLGAA

-308 EFTNADLPEIENE
+308 EFTDADLPEIENE

-347 SRQVAVISDPA
+347 PRQVAVISDPA

-401 EATVG
+401 AATVG

-433 NIVKSIGDLGV
+433 NIMKSIGDLGV

-481 NVASKIIYGLGKI
+481 NAASKIIYGLGKI

-500 EVGEDAIRGLIDD
+500 EVGEDAVRGLIDD

-585 SGSADSAVKAIDED
+585 SGSADSAVKSIDED

-633 KTLEEAVAEGDDA
+633 KTLEDAVAEGDDA
-646 GKTIEN
+646 GKVIEN

-762 EFAKGWKE
+762 EFARGWKD

-783 RDVIIA
+783 RDIIIA

-851 NVSVDQSTVSN
+851 KVSVDQSTVSN

-908 KKYSK
+908 KKYSN

-928 EELTQSEA
+928 EELTQFEA

-981 KVNSDPEVKRIDK
+981 KVNSDPEVKRIDG

-1011 ELQEAKKTASTK
+1011 E
-1023 TSDNGEAQLTQD
+1023 
-1035 LDSAIKSSK
+1035 
-1044 DRIDSLENELSS
+1044 
-1056 LKKETTAEFDGEVHT
+1056 
-1071 IDDSIKEMDAQIKE
+1071 
-1085 QQAKVDNYKPKTDP
+1085 
-1099 NEIPKMDYATR
+1099 
-1110 KELAKSYANR
+1110 
-1120 NRDYVVAYRRQ
+1120 
-1131 NTGVDNWYSNGT
+1131 
-1143 GKGKGDVTKFE
+1143 
-1154 TWGSDK
+1154 
-1160 GDLTN
+1160 
-1165 AVWLTTD
+1165 
-1172 EKWAESPGMASAG
+1172 
-1185 NYNGTPDQTVVILI
+1185 
-1199 PRSLVVDAGGEFP
+1199 
-1212 LGPDGN
+1212 
-1218 AMSLRAFSEANGNKI
+1218 
-1233 VQTRGI
+1233 
-1239 ESQNWYAARDANY
+1239 
-1252 AAGTEPVTSGMRD
+1252 
-1265 RLNSKFY
+1265 
-1272 NKQELVLFKDIQ
+1272 
-1284 PELLNDSNR
+1284 
-1293 LLLEEYNAKHAAENK
+1293 
-1308 LFGAKAEKTLREYQD
+1308 
-1323 VMDTLV
+1323 
-1329 EQKNEI
+1329 
-1335 EAKQAELDA
+1335 
-1344 EKLHLEEINKPSE
+1344 INKPSE
-1357 DGKISESN
+1357 DGKISESELLKKSKDIYDKKMERANKATDPADKASLSRRAGAEKAARDRLISNN
-1365 LRESPWAKD
+1365 LTAKERSNFKKKYDGNFVGKKVIVDGKDAVVKKPSMFGKVGVEFLDGTKKTVDNAEVKPKYTSKADVEADMWESLVKPEIEA
-1374 TKLGPDGYKYVEN
+1374 TL
-1387 NADISGVKEE
+1387 GVK
-1397 LGSVVDWV
+1397 L
-1405 RKGDNDEPVIERYNM
+1405 DN
-1420 LPKEVRDYAE
+1420 
-1430 QDENFQ
+1430 
-1436 LLVDRYGI
+1436 
-1444 ETAFSRVGV
+1444 GV
-1453 DFPWSRLMIDK
+1453 KYD
-1464 IYGDY
+1464 GN
-1469 LWAKNNGASGGASQS
+1469 AQN
-1484 AKDALSKGISDGEAN
+1484 LSKGISDGEAN

-1512 QAKKRISS
+1512 QAKKRISN

-1534 QIVDSVANTTKATAD
+1534 QIVDSAADTTKATAD

-1567 ISDSSKYK
+1567 ISNSSKYK

-1606 NFVKSQSI
+1606 NFIKSQSI

-1631 LYAESTSWARQII
+1631 LYSESTSWARQII

-1675 KKYEAKTSPQK
+1675 KKYGAKTSPQK

-1751 QKWLNAQAYKMIAS
+1751 QKWLNAQVYKMIAS
-1765 FDPKAGKRIKAGIQK
+1765 FDPRAGKRIKAGIQK

-1862 QIIDSNLAAADASTM
+1862 QTIDSNLAAADASTM

-1932 LSGMAAD
+1932 LNGMAAD

-1990 GGTLGGAT
+1990 GGTLGGST
-1998 KFDKVIGG
+1998 KFDKVLGG

-2053 NVDFWAGLA
+2053 NVDFWAGVA
-2062 DFGIQNNPILQ
+2062 DFSIQNNPILQ

-2106 GFDWTLDDAP
+2106 GFDWVLDDAP

-2162 QDSGSALWG
+2162 QDSENALWG
-2171 MVMGR
+2171 MIMGR

-2217 LEGAQYGDRRF
+2217 LEGAQYGDRNF

-2356 QGNFPSPYGFSSTPY
+2356 QGNFPSSYGFSSTPY
-2371 TDQDGVSK
+2371 TDPDGVSK

-2434 NEISKEYSKSKV
+2434 DEISKEYSKSKV

-2535 ARNTTDNDSESRLR
+2535 ARNTTDNDSEARLR

-2576 GRASIDR
+2576 GRASVDR

>member
-53 QNPVPKFTLDN
+53 QNPVPKFTLED
-64 GKVSLSGGKI
+64 GRVSLSGGKI
-74 NLSHPVVTEMEN
+74 NLSHPVVTEMET

-94 ADFTDKDVATAFQ
+94 ADFTDKDVAAAFQ
-107 KAATKANEQ
+107 KAVTKANEQ

-152 PNVTSSTTDITTYD
+152 PNVTSSTANVTTYD

-288 GDLGSA
+288 GDLGA
-294 SGEGRYNFK
+294 TTGEGRYNFK

-347 SRQVAVISDPA
+347 PRQVAVISDPA

-433 NIVKSIGDLGV
+433 NIMKSIGDLGV

-544 GKAPGTIAKA
+544 GRAPGTIAKA

-652 IAKEAGMDTPLKPG
+652 IAKEAGMDAPLKPG

-705 GEEYILDVKNANLGD
+705 GEEYVLDVKNANLGD

-745 GLRSFQESL
+745 GLRSFQEAL

-851 NVSVDQSTVSN
+851 KVSVDQSTVSN

-981 KVNSDPEVKRIDK
+981 KVNSDPEVKRIDG

-1035 LDSAIKSSK
+1035 LDSAIKISK

-1085 QQAKVDNYKPKTDP
+1085 QQAEVDNYKPKTDP

-1165 AVWLTTD
+1165 SVWLTTD

-1185 NYNGTPDQTVVILI
+1185 NYNGTPDQTVVVLI
-1199 PRSLVVDAGGEFP
+1199 PRSLVVDAGGELP

-1233 VQTRGI
+1233 VQTRGT
-1239 ESQNWYAARDANY
+1239 ENQNWYAARDANY
-1252 AAGTEPVTSGMRD
+1252 AAGTDPVTSGMQD

-1272 NKQELVLFKDIQ
+1272 DKQELVLFKDIQ

-1293 LLLEEYNAKHAAENK
+1293 LLLEEYNAKHAVENK
-1308 LFGAKAEKTLREYQD
+1308 LFGEKAEKTLREYQD

-1329 EQKNEI
+1329 KQKNEI

-1344 EKLHLEEINKPSE
+1344 EKLHLEEINKLSE

-1365 LRESPWAKD
+1365 
-1374 TKLGPDGYKYVEN
+1374 
-1387 NADISGVKEE
+1387 
-1397 LGSVVDWV
+1397 
-1405 RKGDNDEPVIERYNM
+1405 
-1420 LPKEVRDYAE
+1420 
-1430 QDENFQ
+1430 
-1436 LLVDRYGI
+1436 
-1444 ETAFSRVGV
+1444 
-1453 DFPWSRLMIDK
+1453 
-1464 IYGDY
+1464 
-1469 LWAKNNGASGGASQS
+1469 GASGGVGQS
-1484 AKDALSKGISDGEAN
+1484 AKETLSKEISDGEAN

-1534 QIVDSVANTTKATAD
+1534 QIVNSVADTTKATAD

-1575 KRAKHQATQN
+1575 NRAKHQATQN

-1606 NFVKSQSI
+1606 NFIKSQSI

-1829 DSEFRTKVSDAA
+1829 DSEFRTKISDAA
-1841 YIYASD
+1841 YIYAND
-1847 SMGQGLTKQDVEMMK
+1847 SIGQGLTKQDVEMMK

-1900 ADNDLL
+1900 VDNDLL

-1932 LSGMAAD
+1932 LSGMTED

-1990 GGTLGGAT
+1990 GGTLGGST

-2162 QDSGSALWG
+2162 QDPGSALWG
-2171 MVMGR
+2171 MIMGR

-2522 IKKWLQRNYGSYP
+2522 IKKWLQKNYGNYP
-2535 ARNTTDNDSESRLR
+2535 ARNTTDNDSEARLR

-2583 DRLVELQNILRGG
+2583 DRLAELQNILRGG
-2596 YDKNSITGGGN
+2596 YDKGSITGGGN

>member
-126 EDFLDHSG
+126 KDFLDHSG

-166 KNGKLVKKS
+166 KNGKPATKS

-184 KEYNPEDRGQLWL
+184 KEYSPEERGQLWL

-288 GDLGSA
+288 GDLGVA
-294 SGEGRYNFK
+294 NGEGRYNFK

-347 SRQVAVISDPA
+347 PRQVAVISDPA
-358 FSSYENYKEFRDKVT
+358 FSNYENYKEFRDRVT

-401 EATVG
+401 AATVG

-422 SLLTGGALSTS
+422 SLLTGGALSAS

-481 NVASKIIYGLGKI
+481 NAASKIIYGLGKI

-500 EVGEDAIRGLIDD
+500 EVGEDAVRGLIDD

-554 IFTVL
+554 VFTVL

-646 GKTIEN
+646 GKAIEN
-652 IAKEAGMDTPLKPG
+652 IAKEAGMETPLKPG

-770 AVEKFASDNGVAV
+770 AVEKFASDNGVGV

-842 AGTVKIDGG
+842 AGTVKINGE

-1001 DIESKKAQLE
+1001 DVESKK
-1011 ELQEAKKTASTK
+1011 
-1023 TSDNGEAQLTQD
+1023 
-1035 LDSAIKSSK
+1035 
-1044 DRIDSLENELSS
+1044 
-1056 LKKETTAEFDGEVHT
+1056 
-1071 IDDSIKEMDAQIKE
+1071 
-1085 QQAKVDNYKPKTDP
+1085 
-1099 NEIPKMDYATR
+1099 
-1110 KELAKSYANR
+1110 
-1120 NRDYVVAYRRQ
+1120 
-1131 NTGVDNWYSNGT
+1131 
-1143 GKGKGDVTKFE
+1143 
-1154 TWGSDK
+1154 
-1160 GDLTN
+1160 
-1165 AVWLTTD
+1165 
-1172 EKWAESPGMASAG
+1172 
-1185 NYNGTPDQTVVILI
+1185 
-1199 PRSLVVDAGGEFP
+1199 
-1212 LGPDGN
+1212 
-1218 AMSLRAFSEANGNKI
+1218 
-1233 VQTRGI
+1233 VQ
-1239 ESQNWYAARDANY
+1239 
-1252 AAGTEPVTSGMRD
+1252 
-1265 RLNSKFY
+1265 
-1272 NKQELVLFKDIQ
+1272 
-1284 PELLNDSNR
+1284 
-1293 LLLEEYNAKHAAENK
+1293 
-1308 LFGAKAEKTLREYQD
+1308 
-1323 VMDTLV
+1323 
-1329 EQKNEI
+1329 
-1335 EAKQAELDA
+1335 
-1344 EKLHLEEINKPSE
+1344 LEEINRLFE

-1365 LRESPWAKD
+1365 LREAPWNKKNELG
-1374 TKLGPDGYKYVEN
+1374 TKGYKYVEN
-1387 NADISGVKEE
+1387 NADLPGMKNEF
-1397 LGSVVDWV
+1397 GSVVDWV
-1405 RKGDNDEPVIERYNM
+1405 RKGGNDDAIIKRYNM
-1420 LPKEVRDYAE
+1420 LPKEVRDFVE
-1430 QDENFQ
+1430 QDKNFQ
-1436 LLVDRYGI
+1436 RLVDRYGLP
-1444 ETAFSRVGV
+1444 TAFTRVGV
-1453 DFPWSRLMIDK
+1453 DFPISMLLIDK
-1464 IYGDY
+1464 TYGDY
-1469 LWAKNNGASGGASQS
+1469 LWAKNNDVSGGASQS
-1484 AKDALSKGISDGEAN
+1484 AKDALSKKISDGEAN
-1499 LKKLNDERAKAVE
+1499 LKKLSDERAKAVE

-1534 QIVDSVANTTKATAD
+1534 QIVDSVANTTKTTAD

-1592 PGNPFGKFASWIND
+1592 PGNPYGKFASWIND

-1765 FDPKAGKRIKAGIQK
+1765 FDPKASKRIRAGIQK

-1829 DSEFRTKVSDAA
+1829 DSEFRTKISDAA
-1841 YIYASD
+1841 YIYAND
-1847 SMGQGLTKQDVEMMK
+1847 SIGQGLTKQDVEMMR
-1862 QIIDSNLAAADASTM
+1862 QTIDSNLAAADASTM

-1998 KFDKVIGG
+1998 KFDKVLGG

-2040 GLTDNRSDTEDNK
+2040 GITDNRSDTEDNK
-2053 NVDFWAGLA
+2053 NVDFWAGVA
-2062 DFGIQNNPILQ
+2062 DFSIQNNPILQ

-2106 GFDWTLDDAP
+2106 GFDWVLDDAP

-2162 QDSGSALWG
+2162 QDTGNALWG
-2171 MVMGR
+2171 MIVGR

-2217 LEGAQYGDRRF
+2217 LEGAQYGDRNF

-2247 ADEQNWITGY
+2247 ADEQNWLTGY

-2276 QSNALEKIASRET
+2276 QSNSLEKIASRET

-2434 NEISKEYSKSKV
+2434 DEISKEYSKSKV

-2535 ARNTTDNDSESRLR
+2535 ARNTTDNDSEARLR

-2571 EDIRE
+2571 EDLRE
-2576 GRASIDR
+2576 GRVSVDR

>member
-6 STFNISQATGTL
+6 KTANISQATGTL

-48 MYERD
+48 RYNRD

-74 NLSHPVVTEMEN
+74 NLSHPVVTEMET

-152 PNVTSSTTDITTYD
+152 PNVTSSTANVTTYD

-220 MGTNKGQNWL
+220 MGTNKGQNWV

-241 DKGADAPTVTPVN
+241 GKGADAPTITPVN

-267 SAVAEFGRILPQTGE
+267 SAVAEFGRILPQMGE
-282 MVNNPW
+282 RVNNPW
-288 GDLGSA
+288 SDLGA
-294 SGEGRYNFK
+294 TSGEGRYNFK

-308 EFTNADLPEIENE
+308 EFTDADLPEIENE

-332 KSDQELRDIFGSDRI
+332 KSDQELRDIFGTDRI
-347 SRQVAVISDPA
+347 PRQVAVISDPA
-358 FSSYENYKEFRDKVT
+358 FSSYENYKEFRDRVT

-422 SLLTGGALSTS
+422 SLLTGGALSAG

-481 NVASKIIYGLGKI
+481 NKASKIIYGLGKI

-500 EVGEDAIRGLIDD
+500 EVGEDAIRGIIDD

-646 GKTIEN
+646 GRAIEN
-652 IAKEAGMDTPLKPG
+652 IAKEASIDTPLKPG
-666 DNTKIENAPDPEA
+666 DNTKIENVSDPEA

-733 DGASKLAASAKQ
+733 DGANKLAASAKQ

-762 EFAKGWKE
+762 EFAKGWKD
-770 AVEKFASDNGVAV
+770 AVEKFASDNGVGV

-851 NVSVDQSTVSN
+851 KVSVDQSTVSN
-862 LLGIDSDFD
+862 LLGIDSYFD

-981 KVNSDPEVKRIDK
+981 KVNADPEVKRIDK

-1011 ELQEAKKTASTK
+1011 E
-1023 TSDNGEAQLTQD
+1023 
-1035 LDSAIKSSK
+1035 
-1044 DRIDSLENELSS
+1044 
-1056 LKKETTAEFDGEVHT
+1056 
-1071 IDDSIKEMDAQIKE
+1071 
-1085 QQAKVDNYKPKTDP
+1085 
-1099 NEIPKMDYATR
+1099 
-1110 KELAKSYANR
+1110 
-1120 NRDYVVAYRRQ
+1120 
-1131 NTGVDNWYSNGT
+1131 
-1143 GKGKGDVTKFE
+1143 
-1154 TWGSDK
+1154 
-1160 GDLTN
+1160 
-1165 AVWLTTD
+1165 
-1172 EKWAESPGMASAG
+1172 
-1185 NYNGTPDQTVVILI
+1185 
-1199 PRSLVVDAGGEFP
+1199 
-1212 LGPDGN
+1212 
-1218 AMSLRAFSEANGNKI
+1218 
-1233 VQTRGI
+1233 
-1239 ESQNWYAARDANY
+1239 
-1252 AAGTEPVTSGMRD
+1252 
-1265 RLNSKFY
+1265 
-1272 NKQELVLFKDIQ
+1272 
-1284 PELLNDSNR
+1284 
-1293 LLLEEYNAKHAAENK
+1293 
-1308 LFGAKAEKTLREYQD
+1308 
-1323 VMDTLV
+1323 
-1329 EQKNEI
+1329 
-1335 EAKQAELDA
+1335 
-1344 EKLHLEEINKPSE
+1344 INKPSE
-1357 DGKISESN
+1357 DGKISESELLKKSKDIYDKKMERANKATDPADKASLSRRAGAEKAARDRLISNN
-1365 LRESPWAKD
+1365 LTAKERSNFKKKYDGNFVGKKVIVDGKDAVVKKPSMFGKVGVEFLDGTKKTVDNAEVKPKYTSKADVEADMWESLVKPEIEA
-1374 TKLGPDGYKYVEN
+1374 TL
-1387 NADISGVKEE
+1387 GVK
-1397 LGSVVDWV
+1397 L
-1405 RKGDNDEPVIERYNM
+1405 DN
-1420 LPKEVRDYAE
+1420 
-1430 QDENFQ
+1430 
-1436 LLVDRYGI
+1436 
-1444 ETAFSRVGV
+1444 GV
-1453 DFPWSRLMIDK
+1453 KYDSDTQ
-1464 IYGDY
+1464 
-1469 LWAKNNGASGGASQS
+1469 N
-1484 AKDALSKGISDGEAN
+1484 LSKKISDGEAN

-1567 ISDSSKYK
+1567 ISSSSNYK

-1606 NFVKSQSI
+1606 NFIKSQSI

-1675 KKYEAKTSPQK
+1675 NKYGAKTSPQK
-1686 DFEKASAIAERLSK
+1686 DFEKASAITDRLSN

-1765 FDPKAGKRIKAGIQK
+1765 FDPKASKRIRAGIQK

-1820 AKTIKRLIT
+1820 TKTIKRLIT
-1829 DSEFRTKVSDAA
+1829 DSEFRTKISDAA

-1862 QIIDSNLAAADASTM
+1862 QVINSNLAAADASTM

-1932 LSGMAAD
+1932 LSGMTAD

-1953 TNIGRIG
+1953 TNVGRIG

-2028 YKFADVIGYDPF
+2028 YKFADVVGYDPF

-2053 NVDFWAGLA
+2053 NVDFWAGIA
-2062 DFGIQNNPILQ
+2062 DFSVQNNPILQ

-2106 GFDWTLDDAP
+2106 GFEWVLDDAP

-2121 QTFGAGFTPGYT
+2121 QTFGAGFVPGYT

-2162 QDSGSALWG
+2162 QDPGSALWG
-2171 MVMGR
+2171 MIVGR

-2217 LEGAQYGDRRF
+2217 LEGAQYGDRNF

-2247 ADEQNWITGY
+2247 ADEQNWTTGY

-2276 QSNALEKIASRET
+2276 QSNALEKIASREA

-2356 QGNFPSPYGFSSTPY
+2356 QGNFPSSYGFSSTPY

-2434 NEISKEYSKSKV
+2434 SEINKEYSKSKV

-2508 GRRIRQST
+2508 GKRIRQST

-2522 IKKWLQRNYGSYP
+2522 IKKWLQKNYGSYP
-2535 ARNTTDNDSESRLR
+2535 ARNTTDNDSEARLR

-2566 AIAFI
+2566 TIAFI
-2571 EDIRE
+2571 EDLRE
-2576 GRASIDR
+2576 GRASVDR
-2583 DRLVELQNILRGG
+2583 DRLAELQNILRGG

>member
-18 PNGLVITYDGSDESI
+18 PNGLVITYDGSDENI

-53 QNPVPKFTLDN
+53 QNPVPKFTLED

-94 ADFTDKDVATAFQ
+94 ADFTDKDVAAAFQ

-152 PNVTSSTTDITTYD
+152 PNVTSSTANVTTYD
-166 KNGKLVKKS
+166 KNGKLVTKS

-220 MGTNKGQNWL
+220 MGTNKGQNWV

-241 DKGADAPTVTPVN
+241 GKGADAPIVTPVN

-288 GDLGSA
+288 GDLGA
-294 SGEGRYNFK
+294 ANGEGRYNFK

-308 EFTNADLPEIENE
+308 EFTDADLPEIENE

-347 SRQVAVISDPA
+347 PRQVAVISDPA

-422 SLLTGGALSTS
+422 SLLTGGALSTN
-433 NIVKSIGDLGV
+433 NIMKSIGDLGV

-450 GIIKTGQELAATSSN
+450 GIIKTGRELAATSSN

-481 NVASKIIYGLGKI
+481 NKASKIIYGLGKI

-500 EVGEDAIRGLIDD
+500 EVGEDAIRGIIDD

-544 GKAPGTIAKA
+544 GKVPGTIAKA

-622 ANKLVPEQAPT
+622 ANKLVPEQVPT

-646 GKTIEN
+646 GKAIEN
-652 IAKEAGMDTPLKPG
+652 IAKEASIDTPLKPG

-762 EFAKGWKE
+762 EFAKEWKE

-795 DGTESIPGLKQL
+795 DGTESIPALKQL

-815 ANQLLDAQDNLT
+815 ANKLLDAQDNLT

-851 NVSVDQSTVSN
+851 KVSVDQSTVSN

-1001 DIESKKAQLE
+1001 DVESKK
-1011 ELQEAKKTASTK
+1011 
-1023 TSDNGEAQLTQD
+1023 
-1035 LDSAIKSSK
+1035 
-1044 DRIDSLENELSS
+1044 
-1056 LKKETTAEFDGEVHT
+1056 
-1071 IDDSIKEMDAQIKE
+1071 
-1085 QQAKVDNYKPKTDP
+1085 
-1099 NEIPKMDYATR
+1099 
-1110 KELAKSYANR
+1110 
-1120 NRDYVVAYRRQ
+1120 
-1131 NTGVDNWYSNGT
+1131 
-1143 GKGKGDVTKFE
+1143 
-1154 TWGSDK
+1154 
-1160 GDLTN
+1160 
-1165 AVWLTTD
+1165 
-1172 EKWAESPGMASAG
+1172 
-1185 NYNGTPDQTVVILI
+1185 
-1199 PRSLVVDAGGEFP
+1199 
-1212 LGPDGN
+1212 
-1218 AMSLRAFSEANGNKI
+1218 
-1233 VQTRGI
+1233 VQ
-1239 ESQNWYAARDANY
+1239 
-1252 AAGTEPVTSGMRD
+1252 
-1265 RLNSKFY
+1265 
-1272 NKQELVLFKDIQ
+1272 
-1284 PELLNDSNR
+1284 
-1293 LLLEEYNAKHAAENK
+1293 
-1308 LFGAKAEKTLREYQD
+1308 
-1323 VMDTLV
+1323 
-1329 EQKNEI
+1329 
-1335 EAKQAELDA
+1335 
-1344 EKLHLEEINKPSE
+1344 LEEINRSFE
-1357 DGKISESN
+1357 DGKVPESN
-1365 LRESPWAKD
+1365 LREAPWSKKNELG
-1374 TKLGPDGYKYVEN
+1374 TKGYKYVEN
-1387 NADISGVKEE
+1387 NADLPGMKNEF
-1397 LGSVVDWV
+1397 GSVVDWV
-1405 RKGDNDEPVIERYNM
+1405 RKGGNDDEVIKRYNM
-1420 LPKEVRDYAE
+1420 LPKEVRDFVE
-1430 QDENFQ
+1430 QDKNFQ
-1436 LLVDRYGI
+1436 RLVDRYGLP
-1444 ETAFSRVGV
+1444 TAFTRVGV
-1453 DFPWSRLMIDK
+1453 DFPISMLLIDK
-1464 IYGDY
+1464 TYGDY
-1469 LWAKNNGASGGASQS
+1469 LWAKNNGASGGAGQS
-1484 AKDALSKGISDGEAN
+1484 AKDALSKKISDGEAN

-1567 ISDSSKYK
+1567 ISNSSKYK

-1606 NFVKSQSI
+1606 NFIKSQSI

-1675 KKYEAKTSPQK
+1675 NKYGAKTSPQK

-1700 SRLWGK
+1700 SRLWSK

-1765 FDPKAGKRIKAGIQK
+1765 FDPKASKRIRAGIQK

-1820 AKTIKRLIT
+1820 TKTIKRLIT
-1829 DSEFRTKVSDAA
+1829 DPEFRTKISDAA
-1841 YIYASD
+1841 YIYAND
-1847 SMGQGLTKQDVEMMK
+1847 SIGQGLTKQDVEMMR
-1862 QIIDSNLAAADASTM
+1862 QTIDSNLAAADASTM

-1888 HFQKGAKAAIDG
+1888 HFQKGAKAAIGG

-1990 GGTLGGAT
+1990 GGTLGGST
-1998 KFDKVIGG
+1998 KFDKVLGG

-2028 YKFADVIGYDPF
+2028 YKFADVVGYDPF

-2053 NVDFWAGLA
+2053 NVDFWAGIA
-2062 DFGIQNNPILQ
+2062 DFSIQNNPILQ

-2121 QTFGAGFTPGYT
+2121 QTLGAGFVPGYT

-2162 QDSGSALWG
+2162 QDPGSALWG
-2171 MVMGR
+2171 TIVGR

-2217 LEGAQYGDRRF
+2217 LEGAQYGDRNF

-2247 ADEQNWITGY
+2247 ADEQNWTTGY

-2276 QSNALEKIASRET
+2276 QSNSLEKIASREA

-2356 QGNFPSPYGFSSTPY
+2356 QGNFPSSYGFSSTPY
-2371 TDQDGVSK
+2371 TDPDGVSK

-2404 VGRVIAQLDDTLVP
+2404 VGRVIAQLNDTLVP

-2434 NEISKEYSKSKV
+2434 DEISKEYSKSKV

-2498 PSDEYRVDKK
+2498 PSAEYRVDKK

-2522 IKKWLQRNYGSYP
+2522 IKKWLQKNYGSYP
-2535 ARNTTDNDSESRLR
+2535 ARNTTDNDSEARLR

-2571 EDIRE
+2571 EDLRE

>member
-94 ADFTDKDVATAFQ
+94 ADFTDKDVAAAFQ

-152 PNVTSSTTDITTYD
+152 PNVTSSTANVTTYD

-230 QGFFQWVNPFD
+230 QGLFQLVNPFD
-241 DKGADAPTVTPVN
+241 GKGADAPTVTPVN

-288 GDLGSA
+288 GDLGA
-294 SGEGRYNFK
+294 ANGEGRYNFK

-308 EFTNADLPEIENE
+308 EFTDADLPEIENE

-347 SRQVAVISDPA
+347 PRQVAVISDPA

-422 SLLTGGALSTS
+422 SLLTGGALSAG

-481 NVASKIIYGLGKI
+481 NAASKIIYGLGKI

-500 EVGEDAIRGLIDD
+500 EVGEDAVRGLIDD

-646 GKTIEN
+646 GKAIEN
-652 IAKEAGMDTPLKPG
+652 IAKEAGMETPLKPG

-842 AGTVKIDGG
+842 AGTVKIDDGK
-851 NVSVDQSTVSN
+851 VSVDQSTVSN

-895 LAKEFVLSRVETI
+895 LAKEFVLSRAETI

-967 TLDNVDNLNFEMDA
+967 TLDNVDNLNFEIDA
-981 KVNSDPEVKRIDK
+981 KVNSDPEVKRIDG
-994 EIEKQKA
+994 EIEKQRA

-1011 ELQEAKKTASTK
+1011 E
-1023 TSDNGEAQLTQD
+1023 
-1035 LDSAIKSSK
+1035 
-1044 DRIDSLENELSS
+1044 
-1056 LKKETTAEFDGEVHT
+1056 
-1071 IDDSIKEMDAQIKE
+1071 
-1085 QQAKVDNYKPKTDP
+1085 
-1099 NEIPKMDYATR
+1099 
-1110 KELAKSYANR
+1110 
-1120 NRDYVVAYRRQ
+1120 
-1131 NTGVDNWYSNGT
+1131 
-1143 GKGKGDVTKFE
+1143 
-1154 TWGSDK
+1154 
-1160 GDLTN
+1160 
-1165 AVWLTTD
+1165 
-1172 EKWAESPGMASAG
+1172 
-1185 NYNGTPDQTVVILI
+1185 
-1199 PRSLVVDAGGEFP
+1199 
-1212 LGPDGN
+1212 
-1218 AMSLRAFSEANGNKI
+1218 
-1233 VQTRGI
+1233 
-1239 ESQNWYAARDANY
+1239 
-1252 AAGTEPVTSGMRD
+1252 
-1265 RLNSKFY
+1265 
-1272 NKQELVLFKDIQ
+1272 
-1284 PELLNDSNR
+1284 
-1293 LLLEEYNAKHAAENK
+1293 
-1308 LFGAKAEKTLREYQD
+1308 
-1323 VMDTLV
+1323 
-1329 EQKNEI
+1329 
-1335 EAKQAELDA
+1335 
-1344 EKLHLEEINKPSE
+1344 INKPSE
-1357 DGKISESN
+1357 DEKIPESN
-1365 LRESPWAKD
+1365 LREAPWGKKNELGAK
-1374 TKLGPDGYKYVEN
+1374 GYKYVES
-1387 NADISGVKEE
+1387 NADIPGVKEE
-1397 LGSVVDWV
+1397 FGSVTDWV
-1405 RKGDNDEPVIERYNM
+1405 RKGGSEDEVIKRYNM
-1420 LPKEVRDYAE
+1420 LPKEVRDFVE
-1430 QDENFQ
+1430 QDKNFQ
-1436 LLVDRYGI
+1436 RLVDRFGM
-1444 ETAFSRVGV
+1444 ETAFTRVGV
-1453 DFPWSRLMIDK
+1453 DFPISRLLIDK
-1464 IYGDY
+1464 SYGDY
-1469 LWAKNNGASGGASQS
+1469 LWAKNNGASGGVGES
-1484 AKDALSKGISDGEAN
+1484 AKDTLSKKISDGEAN

-1534 QIVDSVANTTKATAD
+1534 QIVDSVANTTKNTAD

-1606 NFVKSQSI
+1606 NFIKSQSI

-1765 FDPKAGKRIKAGIQK
+1765 FDPKASKRIRAGIQK

-1862 QIIDSNLAAADASTM
+1862 QTIDSNLAAADASTM

-1990 GGTLGGAT
+1990 GGTLGGTT
-1998 KFDKVIGG
+1998 KLDKVIGG

-2053 NVDFWAGLA
+2053 NVDFWAGVA
-2062 DFGIQNNPILQ
+2062 DFSIQNNPILQ

-2106 GFDWTLDDAP
+2106 GFDWVLDDAP

-2162 QDSGSALWG
+2162 QDPGSALWG
-2171 MVMGR
+2171 TIMGR

-2186 QTPDPIRGLTE
+2186 QTPDPIRGLAE

-2217 LEGAQYGDRRF
+2217 LEGAQYGDRNF

-2247 ADEQNWITGY
+2247 ADEQNWTTGY

-2276 QSNALEKIASRET
+2276 QSNALEKIASREA

-2404 VGRVIAQLDDTLVP
+2404 VGRVIAQLNDTLVP

-2434 NEISKEYSKSKV
+2434 DEISKEYSKSKV

-2522 IKKWLQRNYGSYP
+2522 IKKWLQKNYGSYP
-2535 ARNTTDNDSESRLR
+2535 ARNTTDNDSEARLR

-2571 EDIRE
+2571 EDLRE

>member
-53 QNPVPKFTLDN
+53 QNPVPKFTLED

-74 NLSHPVVTEMEN
+74 NLSHPVVTEMET

-94 ADFTDKDVATAFQ
+94 ADFTDKDVAAAFQ
-107 KAATKANEQ
+107 KAVTKANEQ

-126 EDFLDHSG
+126 KDFLDHSG

-166 KNGKLVKKS
+166 KNGKPATKS

-184 KEYNPEDRGQLWL
+184 KEYSPEERGQLWL

-288 GDLGSA
+288 GDLGA
-294 SGEGRYNFK
+294 TNGEGRYNFK

-347 SRQVAVISDPA
+347 PRQVAVISDPA
-358 FSSYENYKEFRDKVT
+358 FSSYENYKEFRDRVT

-433 NIVKSIGDLGV
+433 NIMKSIGDLGV

-646 GKTIEN
+646 GKAIEN

-745 GLRSFQESL
+745 GLRSFQEAL

-770 AVEKFASDNGVAV
+770 AVEKFASDNGVGV

-981 KVNSDPEVKRIDK
+981 KVSSDPEVKKIDK
-994 EIEKQKA
+994 EIEEQKA
-1001 DIESKKAQLE
+1001 DVESKK
-1011 ELQEAKKTASTK
+1011 
-1023 TSDNGEAQLTQD
+1023 
-1035 LDSAIKSSK
+1035 
-1044 DRIDSLENELSS
+1044 
-1056 LKKETTAEFDGEVHT
+1056 
-1071 IDDSIKEMDAQIKE
+1071 
-1085 QQAKVDNYKPKTDP
+1085 
-1099 NEIPKMDYATR
+1099 
-1110 KELAKSYANR
+1110 
-1120 NRDYVVAYRRQ
+1120 
-1131 NTGVDNWYSNGT
+1131 
-1143 GKGKGDVTKFE
+1143 
-1154 TWGSDK
+1154 
-1160 GDLTN
+1160 
-1165 AVWLTTD
+1165 
-1172 EKWAESPGMASAG
+1172 
-1185 NYNGTPDQTVVILI
+1185 
-1199 PRSLVVDAGGEFP
+1199 
-1212 LGPDGN
+1212 
-1218 AMSLRAFSEANGNKI
+1218 
-1233 VQTRGI
+1233 VQ
-1239 ESQNWYAARDANY
+1239 
-1252 AAGTEPVTSGMRD
+1252 
-1265 RLNSKFY
+1265 
-1272 NKQELVLFKDIQ
+1272 
-1284 PELLNDSNR
+1284 
-1293 LLLEEYNAKHAAENK
+1293 
-1308 LFGAKAEKTLREYQD
+1308 
-1323 VMDTLV
+1323 
-1329 EQKNEI
+1329 
-1335 EAKQAELDA
+1335 
-1344 EKLHLEEINKPSE
+1344 LEEINRLFE
-1357 DGKISESN
+1357 DGKTSESD
-1365 LRESPWAKD
+1365 LREAPWNKKNELGAK
-1374 TKLGPDGYKYVEN
+1374 GYKYVES
-1387 NADISGVKEE
+1387 NADIPGIKDEH
-1397 LGSVVDWV
+1397 GSVVDWV
-1405 RKGDNDEPVIERYNM
+1405 RKGGNDDEVIKRYNM
-1420 LPKEVRDYAE
+1420 LPKEVKDYVE
-1430 QDENFQ
+1430 QDKNFQ
-1436 LLVDRYGI
+1436 RLVDRYGLP
-1444 ETAFSRVGV
+1444 TAFTRVGV
-1453 DFPWSRLMIDK
+1453 DFPISMSLIDK
-1464 IYGDY
+1464 TYGDY
-1469 LWAKNNGASGGASQS
+1469 LWAKNNGASGGVGKS
-1484 AKDALSKGISDGEAN
+1484 AKDTLSKGISDGEAN

-1534 QIVDSVANTTKATAD
+1534 QIVNSVADTTKATAD

-1606 NFVKSQSI
+1606 NFIKSQSI

-1631 LYAESTSWARQII
+1631 LYAESTSWARQIV

-1675 KKYEAKTSPQK
+1675 EKYGAKTSPQK

-1862 QIIDSNLAAADASTM
+1862 QTIDSNLAAADASTM

-1990 GGTLGGAT
+1990 GGTLGGST

-2006 IAYVEKMLGAKG
+2006 IAYAEKMLGAKG

-2106 GFDWTLDDAP
+2106 GFDWVLDDAP

-2162 QDSGSALWG
+2162 QDPGSALWG
-2171 MVMGR
+2171 MIMGR

-2276 QSNALEKIASRET
+2276 QSNALEKIASREA
-2289 ELADLRERVERYVQA
+2289 ELSDLRERVERYVQA

-2342 YSDYEKNYAANRVA
+2342 YSDYEKNYATNRVA

-2522 IKKWLQRNYGSYP
+2522 IKKWLQKNYGNYP
-2535 ARNTTDNDSESRLR
+2535 ARNTTDNDSEARLR

-2583 DRLVELQNILRGG
+2583 DRLAELQNILRGG
-2596 YDKNSITGGGN
+2596 YDKGSITGGGN

>member
-94 ADFTDKDVATAFQ
+94 ADFTDKDVAAAFQ

-152 PNVTSSTTDITTYD
+152 PNVTSSTANVTTYD

-230 QGFFQWVNPFD
+230 QGLFQLVNPFD
-241 DKGADAPTVTPVN
+241 GKGADAPTVTPVN

-288 GDLGSA
+288 GDLGA
-294 SGEGRYNFK
+294 ANGEGRYNFK

-308 EFTNADLPEIENE
+308 EFTDADLPEIENE

-347 SRQVAVISDPA
+347 PRQVAVISDPA

-422 SLLTGGALSTS
+422 SLLTGGALSAG

-481 NVASKIIYGLGKI
+481 NAASKIIYGLGKI

-500 EVGEDAIRGLIDD
+500 EVGEDAVRGLIDD

-646 GKTIEN
+646 GKAIEN
-652 IAKEAGMDTPLKPG
+652 IAKEAGMETPLKPG

-762 EFAKGWKE
+762 EFANGWKE

-827 KIKTNRQNYYQRDMV
+827 KIKTNRHNYYQRDMV
-842 AGTVKIDGG
+842 AGTVKIDDGK
-851 NVSVDQSTVSN
+851 VSVDQSTVSN

-895 LAKEFVLSRVETI
+895 LAKEFVLSRAETI

-967 TLDNVDNLNFEMDA
+967 TLDNVDNLNFEIDA
-981 KVNSDPEVKRIDK
+981 KVNSDPEVKRIDG
-994 EIEKQKA
+994 EIEKQRA

-1011 ELQEAKKTASTK
+1011 E
-1023 TSDNGEAQLTQD
+1023 
-1035 LDSAIKSSK
+1035 
-1044 DRIDSLENELSS
+1044 
-1056 LKKETTAEFDGEVHT
+1056 
-1071 IDDSIKEMDAQIKE
+1071 
-1085 QQAKVDNYKPKTDP
+1085 
-1099 NEIPKMDYATR
+1099 
-1110 KELAKSYANR
+1110 
-1120 NRDYVVAYRRQ
+1120 
-1131 NTGVDNWYSNGT
+1131 
-1143 GKGKGDVTKFE
+1143 
-1154 TWGSDK
+1154 
-1160 GDLTN
+1160 
-1165 AVWLTTD
+1165 
-1172 EKWAESPGMASAG
+1172 
-1185 NYNGTPDQTVVILI
+1185 
-1199 PRSLVVDAGGEFP
+1199 
-1212 LGPDGN
+1212 
-1218 AMSLRAFSEANGNKI
+1218 
-1233 VQTRGI
+1233 
-1239 ESQNWYAARDANY
+1239 
-1252 AAGTEPVTSGMRD
+1252 
-1265 RLNSKFY
+1265 
-1272 NKQELVLFKDIQ
+1272 
-1284 PELLNDSNR
+1284 
-1293 LLLEEYNAKHAAENK
+1293 
-1308 LFGAKAEKTLREYQD
+1308 
-1323 VMDTLV
+1323 
-1329 EQKNEI
+1329 
-1335 EAKQAELDA
+1335 
-1344 EKLHLEEINKPSE
+1344 INKPSE
-1357 DGKISESN
+1357 DEKIPESN
-1365 LRESPWAKD
+1365 LREAPWGKKNELGAK
-1374 TKLGPDGYKYVEN
+1374 GYKYVES
-1387 NADISGVKEE
+1387 NADIPGVKEE
-1397 LGSVVDWV
+1397 FGSVTDWV
-1405 RKGDNDEPVIERYNM
+1405 RKGGSEDEVIKRYNM
-1420 LPKEVRDYAE
+1420 LPKEVRDFVE
-1430 QDENFQ
+1430 QDKNFQ
-1436 LLVDRYGI
+1436 RLVDRFGM
-1444 ETAFSRVGV
+1444 ETAFTRVGV
-1453 DFPWSRLMIDK
+1453 DFPISRLLIDK
-1464 IYGDY
+1464 SYGDY
-1469 LWAKNNGASGGASQS
+1469 LWAKNNGASGGVGES
-1484 AKDALSKGISDGEAN
+1484 AKDTLSKKISDGEAN

-1534 QIVDSVANTTKATAD
+1534 QIVDSVANTTKNTAD

-1606 NFVKSQSI
+1606 NFIKSQSI

-1700 SRLWGK
+1700 NRLWGK

-1765 FDPKAGKRIKAGIQK
+1765 FDPKASKRIRAGIQK

-1862 QIIDSNLAAADASTM
+1862 QTIDSNLAAADASTM

-1990 GGTLGGAT
+1990 GGTLGGTT
-1998 KFDKVIGG
+1998 KLDKVIGG

-2053 NVDFWAGLA
+2053 NVDFWAGVA
-2062 DFGIQNNPILQ
+2062 DFSIQNNPILQ

-2106 GFDWTLDDAP
+2106 GFDWVLDDAP

-2162 QDSGSALWG
+2162 QDPGSALWG
-2171 MVMGR
+2171 TIMGR

-2186 QTPDPIRGLTE
+2186 QTPDPIRGLAE

-2217 LEGAQYGDRRF
+2217 LEGAQYGDRNF

-2247 ADEQNWITGY
+2247 ADEQNWTTGY

-2276 QSNALEKIASRET
+2276 QSNALEKIASREA

-2404 VGRVIAQLDDTLVP
+2404 VGRVIAQLNDTLVP

-2434 NEISKEYSKSKV
+2434 DEINKEYSKSKV

-2522 IKKWLQRNYGSYP
+2522 IKKWLQKNYGSYP
-2535 ARNTTDNDSESRLR
+2535 ARNTTDNDSEARLR

-2571 EDIRE
+2571 EDLRE

>member
-48 MYERD
+48 MYARD

-74 NLSHPVVTEMEN
+74 NLSHPVVTEMET

-94 ADFTDKDVATAFQ
+94 ADFTDKDVAAAFQ

-126 EDFLDHSG
+126 KDFLDHSG

-166 KNGKLVKKS
+166 KNGKPATKS

-184 KEYNPEDRGQLWL
+184 KEYSPEERGQLWL

-241 DKGADAPTVTPVN
+241 DKGADAPIVTPVN

-288 GDLGSA
+288 GDLGAA

-308 EFTNADLPEIENE
+308 EFTDADLPEIENE

-347 SRQVAVISDPA
+347 PRQVAVISDPA

-401 EATVG
+401 AATVG

-422 SLLTGGALSTS
+422 SLLTGGALSAG

-450 GIIKTGQELAATSSN
+450 GIIKTGQKLAATSSN

-481 NVASKIIYGLGKI
+481 NKASKIIYGLGKI

-500 EVGEDAIRGLIDD
+500 EVGEDAVRGLIDD

-646 GKTIEN
+646 GKAIEN

-770 AVEKFASDNGVAV
+770 AVEKFASDNGVTV

-851 NVSVDQSTVSN
+851 KVSVDQSTVSN

-981 KVNSDPEVKRIDK
+981 KVNSDPEVKRIDG

-1001 DIESKKAQLE
+1001 DVESKK
-1011 ELQEAKKTASTK
+1011 
-1023 TSDNGEAQLTQD
+1023 
-1035 LDSAIKSSK
+1035 
-1044 DRIDSLENELSS
+1044 
-1056 LKKETTAEFDGEVHT
+1056 
-1071 IDDSIKEMDAQIKE
+1071 
-1085 QQAKVDNYKPKTDP
+1085 
-1099 NEIPKMDYATR
+1099 
-1110 KELAKSYANR
+1110 
-1120 NRDYVVAYRRQ
+1120 
-1131 NTGVDNWYSNGT
+1131 
-1143 GKGKGDVTKFE
+1143 
-1154 TWGSDK
+1154 
-1160 GDLTN
+1160 
-1165 AVWLTTD
+1165 
-1172 EKWAESPGMASAG
+1172 
-1185 NYNGTPDQTVVILI
+1185 
-1199 PRSLVVDAGGEFP
+1199 
-1212 LGPDGN
+1212 
-1218 AMSLRAFSEANGNKI
+1218 
-1233 VQTRGI
+1233 VQ
-1239 ESQNWYAARDANY
+1239 
-1252 AAGTEPVTSGMRD
+1252 
-1265 RLNSKFY
+1265 
-1272 NKQELVLFKDIQ
+1272 
-1284 PELLNDSNR
+1284 
-1293 LLLEEYNAKHAAENK
+1293 
-1308 LFGAKAEKTLREYQD
+1308 
-1323 VMDTLV
+1323 
-1329 EQKNEI
+1329 
-1335 EAKQAELDA
+1335 
-1344 EKLHLEEINKPSE
+1344 LEEINRLFE
-1357 DGKISESN
+1357 DGKVPESN
-1365 LRESPWAKD
+1365 LREAPWSKKNELG
-1374 TKLGPDGYKYVEN
+1374 TKGYRYVEN
-1387 NADISGVKEE
+1387 NADIPGVKEE
-1397 LGSVVDWV
+1397 LGSVTDWV
-1405 RKGDNDEPVIERYNM
+1405 RKGGSEDEVIKRYNM
-1420 LPKEVRDYAE
+1420 LPKEVKDYVE
-1430 QDENFQ
+1430 QDKNFQ
-1436 LLVDRYGI
+1436 RLVGRYGLP
-1444 ETAFSRVGV
+1444 TAFTRVGV
-1453 DFPWSRLMIDK
+1453 DFPISKSLIDK
-1464 IYGDY
+1464 AYGDY
-1469 LWAKNNGASGGASQS
+1469 LWAKNNGASGGVGKS
-1484 AKDALSKGISDGEAN
+1484 AKDTLSKKISDGEAN

-1512 QAKKRISS
+1512 QAKKRISN

-1534 QIVDSVANTTKATAD
+1534 QIVDSVADTTKNTAD

-1567 ISDSSKYK
+1567 ISYSSKYK

-1700 SRLWGK
+1700 SRLWSK

-1765 FDPKAGKRIKAGIQK
+1765 FDPKASKKIRAGIQK

-1847 SMGQGLTKQDVEMMK
+1847 SMGQGLTKQDVEMMR
-1862 QIIDSNLAAADASTM
+1862 QTIDSNLAAADASTM
-1877 TPKGIITAINT
+1877 TPKGIITAINN

-1998 KFDKVIGG
+1998 KFDKVLGG

-2028 YKFADVIGYDPF
+2028 YKFADVVGYDPF

-2053 NVDFWAGLA
+2053 NVDFWAGVA
-2062 DFGIQNNPILQ
+2062 DFSIQNNPILQ

-2106 GFDWTLDDAP
+2106 GFDWVLDDAP

-2162 QDSGSALWG
+2162 QDPGNALWG
-2171 MVMGR
+2171 TIVGR

-2217 LEGAQYGDRRF
+2217 LEGAQYGDRNF

-2247 ADEQNWITGY
+2247 ADEQNWTTGY

-2276 QSNALEKIASRET
+2276 QSNSLEKIASRET

-2425 FSDYRKKVQ
+2425 FSDYRKKVKD
-2434 NEISKEYSKSKV
+2434 EINKEYSKSKV

-2535 ARNTTDNDSESRLR
+2535 ARNTTDNDSEARLR

-2566 AIAFI
+2566 TIAFI
-2571 EDIRE
+2571 EDLRE
-2576 GRASIDR
+2576 GRVSVDR
-2583 DRLVELQNILRGG
+2583 DRLAELQNILRGG

>member
-74 NLSHPVVTEMEN
+74 NLSHPVVTEMET
-86 ALSNAFRG
+86 ALSKAFRG
-94 ADFTDKDVATAFQ
+94 ADFTDKDVAAAFQ

-152 PNVTSSTTDITTYD
+152 PNVTSSTANVTTYD

-288 GDLGSA
+288 GDLGA
-294 SGEGRYNFK
+294 ANGEGRYNFK
-303 ERFGT
+303 DRFGT

-347 SRQVAVISDPA
+347 PRQVAVISDPA

-422 SLLTGGALSTS
+422 SLLTGGALSAS

-450 GIIKTGQELAATSSN
+450 GIIKTGQKLAATSSN

-481 NVASKIIYGLGKI
+481 NAASKIIYGLGKI
-494 GTWAVR
+494 GTWAIR
-500 EVGEDAIRGLIDD
+500 EVGEDAVRGLIDD
-513 VLVGN
+513 ILVGN

-599 GHPIITHAGK
+599 GHPIITRAGK

-633 KTLEEAVAEGDDA
+633 KTLEDAVAEGDDA
-646 GKTIEN
+646 GKVIEN
-652 IAKEAGMDTPLKPG
+652 IAKEASIDTPLKPG

-851 NVSVDQSTVSN
+851 KVSVDQSTVSN

-981 KVNSDPEVKRIDK
+981 KVNADPEVKRIDG

-1001 DIESKKAQLE
+1001 DIESKKAQ
-1011 ELQEAKKTASTK
+1011 
-1023 TSDNGEAQLTQD
+1023 
-1035 LDSAIKSSK
+1035 
-1044 DRIDSLENELSS
+1044 
-1056 LKKETTAEFDGEVHT
+1056 
-1071 IDDSIKEMDAQIKE
+1071 
-1085 QQAKVDNYKPKTDP
+1085 
-1099 NEIPKMDYATR
+1099 
-1110 KELAKSYANR
+1110 
-1120 NRDYVVAYRRQ
+1120 
-1131 NTGVDNWYSNGT
+1131 
-1143 GKGKGDVTKFE
+1143 
-1154 TWGSDK
+1154 
-1160 GDLTN
+1160 
-1165 AVWLTTD
+1165 
-1172 EKWAESPGMASAG
+1172 
-1185 NYNGTPDQTVVILI
+1185 
-1199 PRSLVVDAGGEFP
+1199 
-1212 LGPDGN
+1212 
-1218 AMSLRAFSEANGNKI
+1218 
-1233 VQTRGI
+1233 
-1239 ESQNWYAARDANY
+1239 
-1252 AAGTEPVTSGMRD
+1252 
-1265 RLNSKFY
+1265 
-1272 NKQELVLFKDIQ
+1272 
-1284 PELLNDSNR
+1284 
-1293 LLLEEYNAKHAAENK
+1293 
-1308 LFGAKAEKTLREYQD
+1308 
-1323 VMDTLV
+1323 
-1329 EQKNEI
+1329 
-1335 EAKQAELDA
+1335 
-1344 EKLHLEEINKPSE
+1344 LEEINKPSE

-1365 LRESPWAKD
+1365 LRDAPWSK
-1374 TKLGPDGYKYVEN
+1374 KNELGPDGYKYVER
-1387 NADISGVKEE
+1387 NADIPGVKDE

-1405 RKGDNDEPVIERYNM
+1405 RKGGSDKATVERYNM
-1420 LPKEVRDYAE
+1420 LPKEVRNSIE
-1430 QDENFQ
+1430 QDKNFQ
-1436 LLVDRYGI
+1436 RLVDRYGLP
-1444 ETAFSRVGV
+1444 TAFTRVGV
-1453 DFPWSRLMIDK
+1453 DFPISRSLIDK
-1464 IYGDY
+1464 SYGDY
-1469 LWAKNNGASGGASQS
+1469 LWAKNNGASGGVGKS
-1484 AKDALSKGISDGEAN
+1484 AKDMLSREISDGEAN

-1512 QAKKRISS
+1512 QAKKRIAN

-1534 QIVDSVANTTKATAD
+1534 QIVDSVANTTKNTAD

-1567 ISDSSKYK
+1567 ISSSSKYK

-1606 NFVKSQSI
+1606 NFIKSQSI

-1624 AYSGGYS
+1624 AYSSGYS

-1650 KTLTDAIYRVLQQ
+1650 KTLTDAIYRVLRQ

-1765 FDPKAGKRIKAGIQK
+1765 FDPKASKRIKAGIQK

-1862 QIIDSNLAAADASTM
+1862 QTIDSNLAAADASTM

-1932 LSGMAAD
+1932 LGGMAAD

-1998 KFDKVIGG
+1998 KFDKVLGG

-2053 NVDFWAGLA
+2053 NVDFWAGVA
-2062 DFGIQNNPILQ
+2062 DFSIQNNPILQ

-2106 GFDWTLDDAP
+2106 GFDWVLDDAP

-2162 QDSGSALWG
+2162 QDPGNALWG
-2171 MVMGR
+2171 MIMGR

-2217 LEGAQYGDRRF
+2217 LEGAQYGDRNF

-2356 QGNFPSPYGFSSTPY
+2356 QGNFPSSYGFSSTPY

-2434 NEISKEYSKSKV
+2434 DEISKEYSKSKV

-2522 IKKWLQRNYGSYP
+2522 IKKWLQKNYGNYP
-2535 ARNTTDNDSESRLR
+2535 ARNTTDNDSEARLR

-2576 GRASIDR
+2576 GRASVDR

>member
-6 STFNISQATGTL
+6 KTANISQATGTL
-18 PNGLVITYDGSDESI
+18 PNGLIITYDGSDESI

-48 MYERD
+48 RYDRD
-53 QNPVPKFTLDN
+53 QNPVPKFTLEN

-74 NLSHPVVTEMEN
+74 NLSHPVVTEMET

-107 KAATKANEQ
+107 KAVTKANEQ

-166 KNGKLVKKS
+166 KNGKPVTKS

-184 KEYNPEDRGQLWL
+184 KEYSPEERGQLWL

-267 SAVAEFGRILPQTGE
+267 SAVAEFGRILPQMGE
-282 MVNNPW
+282 RVNNPW
-288 GDLGSA
+288 GDLGA
-294 SGEGRYNFK
+294 TSGEGRYNFK

-308 EFTNADLPEIENE
+308 EFTDADLPEIENE
-321 EDFQWYKSLAN
+321 EEFEWYKSLAN
-332 KSDQELRDIFGSDRI
+332 KSDQELRDIFGTDRI

-358 FSSYENYKEFRDKVT
+358 FSSYENYKEFRDRVT

-422 SLLTGGALSTS
+422 SLLTGGALSAG

-450 GIIKTGQELAATSSN
+450 GIIKTGQKLAATSSN

-481 NVASKIIYGLGKI
+481 NKASKIIYGLGKI
-494 GTWAVR
+494 GTWAAR
-500 EVGEDAIRGLIDD
+500 EVGEDAIRGIIDD

-646 GKTIEN
+646 GKAIES
-652 IAKEAGMDTPLKPG
+652 IAKEASIDTPLKPG

-770 AVEKFASDNGVAV
+770 AVEKFASDNGVGV

-851 NVSVDQSTVSN
+851 KVSVDQSTVSN
-862 LLGIDSDFD
+862 LLGIDSSFD

-981 KVNSDPEVKRIDK
+981 KVNADPEVKRIDG

-1011 ELQEAKKTASTK
+1011 ET
-1023 TSDNGEAQLTQD
+1023 
-1035 LDSAIKSSK
+1035 
-1044 DRIDSLENELSS
+1044 
-1056 LKKETTAEFDGEVHT
+1056 
-1071 IDDSIKEMDAQIKE
+1071 
-1085 QQAKVDNYKPKTDP
+1085 
-1099 NEIPKMDYATR
+1099 
-1110 KELAKSYANR
+1110 
-1120 NRDYVVAYRRQ
+1120 
-1131 NTGVDNWYSNGT
+1131 
-1143 GKGKGDVTKFE
+1143 
-1154 TWGSDK
+1154 
-1160 GDLTN
+1160 
-1165 AVWLTTD
+1165 
-1172 EKWAESPGMASAG
+1172 
-1185 NYNGTPDQTVVILI
+1185 
-1199 PRSLVVDAGGEFP
+1199 
-1212 LGPDGN
+1212 
-1218 AMSLRAFSEANGNKI
+1218 SEAGKDS
-1233 VQTRGI
+1233 
-1239 ESQNWYAARDANY
+1239 E
-1252 AAGTEPVTSGMRD
+1252 
-1265 RLNSKFY
+1265 
-1272 NKQELVLFKDIQ
+1272 KQ
-1284 PELLNDSNR
+1284 S
-1293 LLLEEYNAKHAAENK
+1293 
-1308 LFGAKAEKTLREYQD
+1308 
-1323 VMDTLV
+1323 
-1329 EQKNEI
+1329 
-1335 EAKQAELDA
+1335 
-1344 EKLHLEEINKPSE
+1344 
-1357 DGKISESN
+1357 
-1365 LRESPWAKD
+1365 
-1374 TKLGPDGYKYVEN
+1374 
-1387 NADISGVKEE
+1387 
-1397 LGSVVDWV
+1397 
-1405 RKGDNDEPVIERYNM
+1405 
-1420 LPKEVRDYAE
+1420 
-1430 QDENFQ
+1430 
-1436 LLVDRYGI
+1436 
-1444 ETAFSRVGV
+1444 
-1453 DFPWSRLMIDK
+1453 
-1464 IYGDY
+1464 
-1469 LWAKNNGASGGASQS
+1469 
-1484 AKDALSKGISDGEAN
+1484 LSKKISDGEAN
-1499 LKKLNDERAKAVE
+1499 LKKLNDKRAKAVE
-1512 QAKKRISS
+1512 QAKKRISN

-1534 QIVDSVANTTKATAD
+1534 QIVDSVADTTKTTAD

-1567 ISDSSKYK
+1567 ISNSSKYK

-1650 KTLTDAIYRVLQQ
+1650 KTLTDALYRVLQQ

-1675 KKYEAKTSPQK
+1675 NKYGAKTSPQK
-1686 DFEKASAIAERLSK
+1686 DFEKASAIADRLSN
-1700 SRLWGK
+1700 SRLWNK

-1713 VNTELL
+1713 VNTELF

-1765 FDPKAGKRIKAGIQK
+1765 FDPKASKRIKAGIQK

-1806 EIQRLFTLNGLGDF
+1806 ENQRLFTLNGLGDF

-1862 QIIDSNLAAADASTM
+1862 QVINSNLAAADASTM
-1877 TPKGIITAINT
+1877 TPKGIITAINN

-1990 GGTLGGAT
+1990 GGTLGGST

-2028 YKFADVIGYDPF
+2028 YKFADVVGYDPF

-2062 DFGIQNNPILQ
+2062 DFSIQSNPILQ

-2106 GFDWTLDDAP
+2106 GFEWVLDDAP

-2121 QTFGAGFTPGYT
+2121 QTFGAGFVPGYT

-2162 QDSGSALWG
+2162 QDPGSALWG
-2171 MVMGR
+2171 MLVGR

-2217 LEGAQYGDRRF
+2217 LEGAQYGDRNF

-2247 ADEQNWITGY
+2247 ADEQNWTTGY

-2276 QSNALEKIASRET
+2276 QSNSLEKIASREA

-2356 QGNFPSPYGFSSTPY
+2356 QGNFPSSYGFSSTPY
-2371 TDQDGVSK
+2371 TDPDGVSK

-2425 FSDYRKKVQ
+2425 FSDYRKRVQ
-2434 NEISKEYSKSKV
+2434 SEINKEYSKSKV

-2522 IKKWLQRNYGSYP
+2522 IKKWLQKNYGSYP
-2535 ARNTTDNDSESRLR
+2535 VRNTTDNDSEARLR

-2566 AIAFI
+2566 TIAFI
-2571 EDIRE
+2571 EDLRE
-2576 GRASIDR
+2576 GRASVDR

>member
-74 NLSHPVVTEMEN
+74 NLSHPVVTEMET
-86 ALSNAFRG
+86 ALSKAFRG
-94 ADFTDKDVATAFQ
+94 ADFTDKDVAAAFQ

-152 PNVTSSTTDITTYD
+152 PNVTSSTANVTTYD

-212 YAAIPAIL
+212 YASIPAIL

-254 GFDDTNGVSVGIQ
+254 GFDDTNGVSVGVQ
-267 SAVAEFGRILPQTGE
+267 SAIAEFGRILPQTGE
-282 MVNNPW
+282 AVNNPW
-288 GDLGSA
+288 GDLGA
-294 SGEGRYNFK
+294 ANGEGRYNFK

-308 EFTNADLPEIENE
+308 EFTDADLPEIENE

-347 SRQVAVISDPA
+347 PRQVAVISDPA

-422 SLLTGGALSTS
+422 SLLTGGALSAS

-481 NVASKIIYGLGKI
+481 NAASKIIYGLGKI

-500 EVGEDAIRGLIDD
+500 EVGEDAVRGLIDD

-544 GKAPGTIAKA
+544 GKAPGTVAKA

-599 GHPIITHAGK
+599 GHPIITRAGK

-646 GKTIEN
+646 GKAIES
-652 IAKEAGMDTPLKPG
+652 IAKEASIDTPLKPG

-981 KVNSDPEVKRIDK
+981 KVNSDQEVKKIDG

-1001 DIESKKAQLE
+1001 DIESKK
-1011 ELQEAKKTASTK
+1011 
-1023 TSDNGEAQLTQD
+1023 TQ
-1035 LDSAIKSSK
+1035 
-1044 DRIDSLENELSS
+1044 
-1056 LKKETTAEFDGEVHT
+1056 
-1071 IDDSIKEMDAQIKE
+1071 
-1085 QQAKVDNYKPKTDP
+1085 
-1099 NEIPKMDYATR
+1099 
-1110 KELAKSYANR
+1110 
-1120 NRDYVVAYRRQ
+1120 
-1131 NTGVDNWYSNGT
+1131 
-1143 GKGKGDVTKFE
+1143 
-1154 TWGSDK
+1154 
-1160 GDLTN
+1160 
-1165 AVWLTTD
+1165 
-1172 EKWAESPGMASAG
+1172 
-1185 NYNGTPDQTVVILI
+1185 
-1199 PRSLVVDAGGEFP
+1199 
-1212 LGPDGN
+1212 
-1218 AMSLRAFSEANGNKI
+1218 
-1233 VQTRGI
+1233 
-1239 ESQNWYAARDANY
+1239 
-1252 AAGTEPVTSGMRD
+1252 
-1265 RLNSKFY
+1265 
-1272 NKQELVLFKDIQ
+1272 
-1284 PELLNDSNR
+1284 
-1293 LLLEEYNAKHAAENK
+1293 
-1308 LFGAKAEKTLREYQD
+1308 
-1323 VMDTLV
+1323 
-1329 EQKNEI
+1329 
-1335 EAKQAELDA
+1335 
-1344 EKLHLEEINKPSE
+1344 LEEINRLFE

-1365 LRESPWAKD
+1365 LREAPWSKKNELG
-1374 TKLGPDGYKYVEN
+1374 TKGYKYVES
-1387 NADISGVKEE
+1387 NADLPGMKNEF
-1397 LGSVVDWV
+1397 GSVVDWV
-1405 RKGDNDEPVIERYNM
+1405 RKGGNDDATVERYNM
-1420 LPKEVRDYAE
+1420 LPKEVRDFVE
-1430 QDENFQ
+1430 QDKNFQ
-1436 LLVDRYGI
+1436 RLVDRYGLP
-1444 ETAFSRVGV
+1444 TAFTRVGV
-1453 DFPWSRLMIDK
+1453 DFPISRSLIDK
-1464 IYGDY
+1464 SYGDY
-1469 LWAKNNGASGGASQS
+1469 LWAKNNGASGGAGKS
-1484 AKDALSKGISDGEAN
+1484 AKDVLSKKISDGEAN

-1520 EGPKTEAQQTAENK
+1520 EAPKTEAQQTAENK
-1534 QIVDSVANTTKATAD
+1534 QIVDSVADTTKNTAD

-1567 ISDSSKYK
+1567 ISSSSKYK

-1606 NFVKSQSI
+1606 NFIKSQSI
-1614 QIKEGDRIYS
+1614 QIKEGNRVYS

-1663 NGVKVEPTEYAI
+1663 NGVKIEPTEYAI
-1675 KKYEAKTSPQK
+1675 KKYGAKTSPQK

-1862 QIIDSNLAAADASTM
+1862 QTIDSNLAAADASTM

-1932 LSGMAAD
+1932 LSGMTAD

-1990 GGTLGGAT
+1990 GGTLGGST
-1998 KFDKVIGG
+1998 KFDKVLGG

-2053 NVDFWAGLA
+2053 NVDFWAGVA
-2062 DFGIQNNPILQ
+2062 DFSIQNNPILQ

-2079 FVDVYMAYR
+2079 FIDVYMAYR

-2106 GFDWTLDDAP
+2106 GFDWVLDDAP

-2162 QDSGSALWG
+2162 QDPGNALWG
-2171 MVMGR
+2171 MIMGR

-2186 QTPDPIRGLTE
+2186 QTPDPIRGLAE

-2217 LEGAQYGDRRF
+2217 LEGAQYGDRNF

-2247 ADEQNWITGY
+2247 ADEQNWVTGY

-2356 QGNFPSPYGFSSTPY
+2356 QGNFPSSYGFSSTPY

-2434 NEISKEYSKSKV
+2434 SEIGKEYSKSKV

-2522 IKKWLQRNYGSYP
+2522 VKKWLQKNYGSYP
-2535 ARNTTDNDSESRLR
+2535 ARNTTDNDSEARLR

-2571 EDIRE
+2571 EDLRE

>member
-48 MYERD
+48 MYARD

-74 NLSHPVVTEMEN
+74 NLSHPVVTEMET
-86 ALSNAFRG
+86 ALSKAFRG
-94 ADFTDKDVATAFQ
+94 ADFTDKDVAAAFQ

-152 PNVTSSTTDITTYD
+152 PNVTSSTANVTTYD

-267 SAVAEFGRILPQTGE
+267 SAVAEFGRILPQAGE
-282 MVNNPW
+282 AVNNPW
-288 GDLGSA
+288 GDLGA
-294 SGEGRYNFK
+294 ANGEGRYNFK

-347 SRQVAVISDPA
+347 PRQVAVISDPA
-358 FSSYENYKEFRDKVT
+358 FSSYENYREFRDKVT

-422 SLLTGGALSTS
+422 SLLTGGALSAS

-450 GIIKTGQELAATSSN
+450 GIIKTGQKLAATSSN

-481 NVASKIIYGLGKI
+481 NAASKIIYGLGKI

-500 EVGEDAIRGLIDD
+500 EVGEDAVRGLIDD

-633 KTLEEAVAEGDDA
+633 KTLEDAVAEGDDA
-646 GKTIEN
+646 GKVIEN

-842 AGTVKIDGG
+842 AGTVKIDSGK
-851 NVSVDQSTVSN
+851 VSVDQSTVSN

-1011 ELQEAKKTASTK
+1011 EIS
-1023 TSDNGEAQLTQD
+1023 
-1035 LDSAIKSSK
+1035 
-1044 DRIDSLENELSS
+1044 R
-1056 LKKETTAEFDGEVHT
+1056 
-1071 IDDSIKEMDAQIKE
+1071 
-1085 QQAKVDNYKPKTDP
+1085 
-1099 NEIPKMDYATR
+1099 
-1110 KELAKSYANR
+1110 
-1120 NRDYVVAYRRQ
+1120 
-1131 NTGVDNWYSNGT
+1131 
-1143 GKGKGDVTKFE
+1143 
-1154 TWGSDK
+1154 
-1160 GDLTN
+1160 
-1165 AVWLTTD
+1165 
-1172 EKWAESPGMASAG
+1172 
-1185 NYNGTPDQTVVILI
+1185 
-1199 PRSLVVDAGGEFP
+1199 
-1212 LGPDGN
+1212 
-1218 AMSLRAFSEANGNKI
+1218 
-1233 VQTRGI
+1233 
-1239 ESQNWYAARDANY
+1239 
-1252 AAGTEPVTSGMRD
+1252 
-1265 RLNSKFY
+1265 
-1272 NKQELVLFKDIQ
+1272 
-1284 PELLNDSNR
+1284 
-1293 LLLEEYNAKHAAENK
+1293 
-1308 LFGAKAEKTLREYQD
+1308 
-1323 VMDTLV
+1323 
-1329 EQKNEI
+1329 
-1335 EAKQAELDA
+1335 
-1344 EKLHLEEINKPSE
+1344 PSE
-1357 DGKISESN
+1357 DGKIPESELLKKSKDIYDKKMERANKATDPADKASLSRRAGAEKAARDRLISN
-1365 LRESPWAKD
+1365 NLTAKELSNFKKKYD
-1374 TKLGPDGYKYVEN
+1374 GNFVGKKVIVDGKDAVVKKPSMFGKVGVEFLDGTKKTVDNAEVKPKYTSK
-1387 NADISGVKEE
+1387 ADIEADMWESLVKPEIEATLGVK
-1397 LGSVVDWV
+1397 L
-1405 RKGDNDEPVIERYNM
+1405 DN
-1420 LPKEVRDYAE
+1420 
-1430 QDENFQ
+1430 
-1436 LLVDRYGI
+1436 GI
-1444 ETAFSRVGV
+1444 KYDS
-1453 DFPWSRLMIDK
+1453 
-1464 IYGDY
+1464 
-1469 LWAKNNGASGGASQS
+1469 
-1484 AKDALSKGISDGEAN
+1484 DAQNLSKKISDGEAN

-1512 QAKKRISS
+1512 QAKKRISN
-1520 EGPKTEAQQTAENK
+1520 EAPKTEAQQTAENK

-1556 KAANKSNAAEL
+1556 KAADKSNAAEL
-1567 ISDSSKYK
+1567 ISNSSKYK

-1606 NFVKSQSI
+1606 NFIKSQSI

-1631 LYAESTSWARQII
+1631 LYSESTSWARQII

-1675 KKYEAKTSPQK
+1675 KKYGAKTSPQK

-1706 AVKDGKV
+1706 AVKDGRV

-1765 FDPKAGKRIKAGIQK
+1765 FDPKAGKKIKAGIQK

-1862 QIIDSNLAAADASTM
+1862 QTIDSNLAAADASTM

-1990 GGTLGGAT
+1990 GGTLGGST
-1998 KFDKVIGG
+1998 KFDKVLGG

-2053 NVDFWAGLA
+2053 NVDFWAGVA
-2062 DFGIQNNPILQ
+2062 DFSIQNNPILQ

-2106 GFDWTLDDAP
+2106 GFDWVLDDAP

-2162 QDSGSALWG
+2162 QDPGNALWG
-2171 MVMGR
+2171 MIMGR

-2217 LEGAQYGDRRF
+2217 LEGAQYGDRNF

-2276 QSNALEKIASRET
+2276 QSNALEKIASREA

-2356 QGNFPSPYGFSSTPY
+2356 QGNFPSSYGFSSTPY

-2434 NEISKEYSKSKV
+2434 DEISKEYSKSKV

-2522 IKKWLQRNYGSYP
+2522 IKKWLQKNYGSYP
-2535 ARNTTDNDSESRLR
+2535 ARNTTDNDSEARLR

>member
-48 MYERD
+48 MYARD
-53 QNPVPKFTLDN
+53 QNPVPKFTLKD

-74 NLSHPVVTEMEN
+74 NLSHPVVTEMET

-94 ADFTDKDVATAFQ
+94 ADFTDKDVAAAFQ

-126 EDFLDHSG
+126 KDFLDHSG

-166 KNGKLVKKS
+166 KNGKPATKS

-184 KEYNPEDRGQLWL
+184 KEYSPEERGQLWL

-241 DKGADAPTVTPVN
+241 DKGAEAPTVTPVN

-288 GDLGSA
+288 GDLGA
-294 SGEGRYNFK
+294 ADGEGRYNFK
-303 ERFGT
+303 ERFGS

-347 SRQVAVISDPA
+347 PRQVAVISDPA
-358 FSSYENYKEFRDKVT
+358 FSSYESYKEFRDKVT

-422 SLLTGGALSTS
+422 SLLTGGALSAG

-481 NVASKIIYGLGKI
+481 NKASKIIYGLGKI

-500 EVGEDAIRGLIDD
+500 EVGEDAVRGIIDD

-585 SGSADSAVKAIDED
+585 SGSADSAVKSIDED

-609 DERLDQVTLTKEN
+609 DERLGQVTLTKEN

-633 KTLEEAVAEGDDA
+633 KTLEEAASEGDEA
-646 GKTIEN
+646 GKAIES
-652 IAKEAGMDTPLKPG
+652 IAKEASIDTPLKPG

-733 DGASKLAASAKQ
+733 DGANKLAASAKQ

-762 EFAKGWKE
+762 EFAKEWKD
-770 AVEKFASDNGVAV
+770 AVEKFASDNGVGV

-795 DGTESIPGLKQL
+795 DGTESVPGLKQL

-815 ANQLLDAQDNLT
+815 ANKLLDAQDNLT

-842 AGTVKIDGG
+842 AGTVKIDGEK
-851 NVSVDQSTVSN
+851 VSVDQSTVSN

-981 KVNSDPEVKRIDK
+981 KVNSDPEVKKIDK

-1011 ELQEAKKTASTK
+1011 E
-1023 TSDNGEAQLTQD
+1023 
-1035 LDSAIKSSK
+1035 
-1044 DRIDSLENELSS
+1044 
-1056 LKKETTAEFDGEVHT
+1056 
-1071 IDDSIKEMDAQIKE
+1071 
-1085 QQAKVDNYKPKTDP
+1085 
-1099 NEIPKMDYATR
+1099 
-1110 KELAKSYANR
+1110 
-1120 NRDYVVAYRRQ
+1120 
-1131 NTGVDNWYSNGT
+1131 
-1143 GKGKGDVTKFE
+1143 
-1154 TWGSDK
+1154 
-1160 GDLTN
+1160 
-1165 AVWLTTD
+1165 
-1172 EKWAESPGMASAG
+1172 
-1185 NYNGTPDQTVVILI
+1185 
-1199 PRSLVVDAGGEFP
+1199 
-1212 LGPDGN
+1212 
-1218 AMSLRAFSEANGNKI
+1218 
-1233 VQTRGI
+1233 
-1239 ESQNWYAARDANY
+1239 
-1252 AAGTEPVTSGMRD
+1252 
-1265 RLNSKFY
+1265 
-1272 NKQELVLFKDIQ
+1272 
-1284 PELLNDSNR
+1284 
-1293 LLLEEYNAKHAAENK
+1293 
-1308 LFGAKAEKTLREYQD
+1308 
-1323 VMDTLV
+1323 
-1329 EQKNEI
+1329 
-1335 EAKQAELDA
+1335 
-1344 EKLHLEEINKPSE
+1344 INKPSE
-1357 DGKISESN
+1357 DGKISESELLKKSKDIYDKKMERANKATDPADKASLSRRAGAEKAARDRLISNN
-1365 LRESPWAKD
+1365 LTAKERSNF
-1374 TKLGPDGYKYVEN
+1374 KKKYDGNFVGKKVIVDGKDAVVKKPSMFGKVGVEFLDGTNKTVDNAEVKPKYTSK
-1387 NADISGVKEE
+1387 ADIEADMWESLVKPEIEATLGVK
-1397 LGSVVDWV
+1397 L
-1405 RKGDNDEPVIERYNM
+1405 DN
-1420 LPKEVRDYAE
+1420 
-1430 QDENFQ
+1430 
-1436 LLVDRYGI
+1436 
-1444 ETAFSRVGV
+1444 GV
-1453 DFPWSRLMIDK
+1453 KYDS
-1464 IYGDY
+1464 
-1469 LWAKNNGASGGASQS
+1469 
-1484 AKDALSKGISDGEAN
+1484 DAQNLSKKISDGEAN
-1499 LKKLNDERAKAVE
+1499 LKKLNDKRAKAVE
-1512 QAKKRISS
+1512 QVKKRISN

-1567 ISDSSKYK
+1567 ISNSSKYK

-1606 NFVKSQSI
+1606 NFIKSQSI

-1675 KKYEAKTSPQK
+1675 NKYGAKTSPQK
-1686 DFEKASAIAERLSK
+1686 DFEKASAIADRLSN
-1700 SRLWGK
+1700 SRLWNK

-1713 VNTELL
+1713 VNTELF

-1765 FDPKAGKRIKAGIQK
+1765 FDPKASKRIKAGIQK

-1820 AKTIKRLIT
+1820 TKTIKRLIT
-1829 DSEFRTKVSDAA
+1829 DPEFRTKISDAA
-1841 YIYASD
+1841 YIYAND
-1847 SMGQGLTKQDVEMMK
+1847 SMGQGLTKQDVEMMR
-1862 QIIDSNLAAADASTM
+1862 QVIDSNLAAADASTM
-1877 TPKGIITAINT
+1877 TPKGIITAINN

-1932 LSGMAAD
+1932 LSGMTAD

-1990 GGTLGGAT
+1990 GGTFGGDT

-2028 YKFADVIGYDPF
+2028 YKFADVVGYDPF

-2053 NVDFWAGLA
+2053 NVGFWAGLA

-2106 GFDWTLDDAP
+2106 GFEWTLDDAP

-2121 QTFGAGFTPGYT
+2121 QTFGAGFVPGYT

-2162 QDSGSALWG
+2162 QDPGSALWG
-2171 MVMGR
+2171 MIVGR
-2176 TNTRNAMNYY
+2176 TNTRNAMDYY

-2217 LEGAQYGDRRF
+2217 LEGAQYGDRNF

-2247 ADEQNWITGY
+2247 ADEQNWTTGY

-2276 QSNALEKIASRET
+2276 QSNALEKIASREA

-2356 QGNFPSPYGFSSTPY
+2356 QGNFPSSYGFSSTPY

-2425 FSDYRKKVQ
+2425 FSDYRKRVQ
-2434 NEISKEYSKSKV
+2434 SEINKEYSKSKV

-2522 IKKWLQRNYGSYP
+2522 IKKWLQKNYGSYP
-2535 ARNTTDNDSESRLR
+2535 ARNTTDNDSEARLR

-2566 AIAFI
+2566 TIAFI
-2571 EDIRE
+2571 EDLRE
-2576 GRASIDR
+2576 GRVSVDR
-2583 DRLVELQNILRGG
+2583 DRLAELQNILRGG

>member
-1 MADKK
+1 
-6 STFNISQATGTL
+6 
-18 PNGLVITYDGSDESI
+18 
-33 KNSPENQAAQNAEKK
+33 
-48 MYERD
+48 
-53 QNPVPKFTLDN
+53 
-64 GKVSLSGGKI
+64 
-74 NLSHPVVTEMEN
+74 
-86 ALSNAFRG
+86 
-94 ADFTDKDVATAFQ
+94 
-107 KAATKANEQ
+107 
-116 IQAQLNYEEY
+116 
-126 EDFLDHSG
+126 
-134 FSDSAY
+134 
-140 RNYSSA
+140 
-146 RQEFEK
+146 
-152 PNVTSSTTDITTYD
+152 
-166 KNGKLVKKS
+166 
-175 IKEWFDYWK
+175 
-184 KEYNPEDRGQLWL
+184 
-197 KSLERAYNPTSDEDL
+197 
-212 YAAIPAIL
+212 
-220 MGTNKGQNWL
+220 
-230 QGFFQWVNPFD
+230 
-241 DKGADAPTVTPVN
+241 
-254 GFDDTNGVSVGIQ
+254 
-267 SAVAEFGRILPQTGE
+267 
-282 MVNNPW
+282 
-288 GDLGSA
+288 
-294 SGEGRYNFK
+294 
-303 ERFGT
+303 
-308 EFTNADLPEIENE
+308 
-321 EDFQWYKSLAN
+321 
-332 KSDQELRDIFGSDRI
+332 
-347 SRQVAVISDPA
+347 
-358 FSSYENYKEFRDKVT
+358 
-373 GENAYTAAKSWDQN
+373 
-387 LQESIERFATYAPN
+387 
-401 EATVG
+401 
-406 VAAGQIARIA
+406 
-416 AEQFAL
+416 
-422 SLLTGGALSTS
+422 
-433 NIVKSIGDLGV
+433 
-444 KGGKAL
+444 
-450 GIIKTGQELAATSSN
+450 
-465 TAKILS
+465 
-471 AMASGSAEGL
+471 
-481 NVASKIIYGLGKI
+481 
-494 GTWAVR
+494 
-500 EVGEDAIRGLIDD
+500 
-513 VLVGN
+513 
-518 SLDSQGNLDGSKFLE
+518 
-533 NVYMNAIMAAI
+533 
-544 GKAPGTIAKA
+544 
-554 IFTVL
+554 
-559 DADKTIDGVKI
+559 
-570 PVGAKTQLNKLAQAA
+570 
-585 SGSADSAVKAIDED
+585 
-599 GHPIITHAGK
+599 
-609 DERLDQVTLTKEN
+609 
-622 ANKLVPEQAPT
+622 
-633 KTLEEAVAEGDDA
+633 
-646 GKTIEN
+646 
-652 IAKEAGMDTPLKPG
+652 
-666 DNTKIENAPDPEA
+666 
-679 TKNKIERKL
+679 
-688 NDDDIR
+688 
-694 RKFPNGKVSIN
+694 
-705 GEEYILDVKNANLGD
+705 
-720 LASANGSTIKNFG
+720 
-733 DGASKLAASAKQ
+733 
-745 GLRSFQESL
+745 
-754 NGVLQHAD
+754 
-762 EFAKGWKE
+762 
-770 AVEKFASDNGVAV
+770 
-783 RDVIIA
+783 
-789 LRDLRI
+789 
-795 DGTESIPGLKQL
+795 
-807 WEEHWAPY
+807 
-815 ANQLLDAQDNLT
+815 
-827 KIKTNRQNYYQRDMV
+827 
-842 AGTVKIDGG
+842 
-851 NVSVDQSTVSN
+851 
-862 LLGIDSDFD
+862 
-871 LTASSRKANK
+871 
-881 QKITDDKLETNPEL
+881 
-895 LAKEFVLSRVETI
+895 
-908 KKYSK
+908 
-913 QGKIISAMREALDDG
+913 
-928 EELTQSEA
+928 
-936 AESLRATKKIGDD
+936 
-949 IRNSKEVQ
+949 
-957 DIADSVTDQK
+957 
-967 TLDNVDNLNFEMDA
+967 
-981 KVNSDPEVKRIDK
+981 
-994 EIEKQKA
+994 
-1001 DIESKKAQLE
+1001 
-1011 ELQEAKKTASTK
+1011 
-1023 TSDNGEAQLTQD
+1023 
-1035 LDSAIKSSK
+1035 
-1044 DRIDSLENELSS
+1044 
-1056 LKKETTAEFDGEVHT
+1056 
-1071 IDDSIKEMDAQIKE
+1071 
-1085 QQAKVDNYKPKTDP
+1085 
-1099 NEIPKMDYATR
+1099 
-1110 KELAKSYANR
+1110 
-1120 NRDYVVAYRRQ
+1120 
-1131 NTGVDNWYSNGT
+1131 
-1143 GKGKGDVTKFE
+1143 
-1154 TWGSDK
+1154 
-1160 GDLTN
+1160 
-1165 AVWLTTD
+1165 
-1172 EKWAESPGMASAG
+1172 
-1185 NYNGTPDQTVVILI
+1185 
-1199 PRSLVVDAGGEFP
+1199 
-1212 LGPDGN
+1212 
-1218 AMSLRAFSEANGNKI
+1218 
-1233 VQTRGI
+1233 
-1239 ESQNWYAARDANY
+1239 
-1252 AAGTEPVTSGMRD
+1252 
-1265 RLNSKFY
+1265 
-1272 NKQELVLFKDIQ
+1272 
-1284 PELLNDSNR
+1284 
-1293 LLLEEYNAKHAAENK
+1293 
-1308 LFGAKAEKTLREYQD
+1308 
-1323 VMDTLV
+1323 
-1329 EQKNEI
+1329 
-1335 EAKQAELDA
+1335 
-1344 EKLHLEEINKPSE
+1344 
-1357 DGKISESN
+1357 
-1365 LRESPWAKD
+1365 
-1374 TKLGPDGYKYVEN
+1374 
-1387 NADISGVKEE
+1387 
-1397 LGSVVDWV
+1397 
-1405 RKGDNDEPVIERYNM
+1405 
-1420 LPKEVRDYAE
+1420 
-1430 QDENFQ
+1430 
-1436 LLVDRYGI
+1436 
-1444 ETAFSRVGV
+1444 
-1453 DFPWSRLMIDK
+1453 
-1464 IYGDY
+1464 
-1469 LWAKNNGASGGASQS
+1469 
-1484 AKDALSKGISDGEAN
+1484 
-1499 LKKLNDERAKAVE
+1499 
-1512 QAKKRISS
+1512 
-1520 EGPKTEAQQTAENK
+1520 
-1534 QIVDSVANTTKATAD
+1534 
-1549 QRQDAFE
+1549 
-1556 KAANKSNAAEL
+1556 
-1567 ISDSSKYK
+1567 
-1575 KRAKHQATQN
+1575 
-1585 PIGVNFM
+1585 M

-1606 NFVKSQSI
+1606 NFIKSQSI

-1675 KKYEAKTSPQK
+1675 KKYDAKTSPQK
-1686 DFEKASAIAERLSK
+1686 DFEKASAIADRLSK
-1700 SRLWGK
+1700 SRLWSK

-1765 FDPKAGKRIKAGIQK
+1765 FDPKAGKRIRAGIQK

-1862 QIIDSNLAAADASTM
+1862 QTIDSNLAAADASTM

-1932 LSGMAAD
+1932 LSGMTAD

-1953 TNIGRIG
+1953 TNVGRIG

-1998 KFDKVIGG
+1998 KFDKVLGG

-2053 NVDFWAGLA
+2053 NVDFWAGVA
-2062 DFGIQNNPILQ
+2062 DFSIQNNPILQ

-2106 GFDWTLDDAP
+2106 GFDWVLDDAP

-2162 QDSGSALWG
+2162 QDPGNALWG
-2171 MVMGR
+2171 MIMGR

-2217 LEGAQYGDRRF
+2217 LEGAQYGDRNF

-2434 NEISKEYSKSKV
+2434 SEINKEYSKSKV

-2535 ARNTTDNDSESRLR
+2535 ARNTTDNDSEARLR

-2566 AIAFI
+2566 TIAFI
-2571 EDIRE
+2571 EDLRE
-2576 GRASIDR
+2576 GRVSVDR
-2583 DRLVELQNILRGG
+2583 DRLAELQNILRGG

>member
-6 STFNISQATGTL
+6 KTANISQATGTL

-48 MYERD
+48 MYDRD

-152 PNVTSSTTDITTYD
+152 PNVTSSTANVTTYD

-212 YAAIPAIL
+212 YASIPAIL

-230 QGFFQWVNPFD
+230 QGLFQLVNPFD
-241 DKGADAPTVTPVN
+241 GKGADAPTVTPVN

-282 MVNNPW
+282 MANNPW
-288 GDLGSA
+288 GDLGA
-294 SGEGRYNFK
+294 TSGEGRYNFK

-308 EFTNADLPEIENE
+308 EFTDADLPEIENE

-332 KSDQELRDIFGSDRI
+332 KSDQELRDIFGTDRI
-347 SRQVAVISDPA
+347 PRQVAVISDPA

-422 SLLTGGALSTS
+422 SLRTGGALSAG

-481 NVASKIIYGLGKI
+481 NKASKIIYGLGKI

-500 EVGEDAIRGLIDD
+500 EVGEDAIRGIIDD

-585 SGSADSAVKAIDED
+585 SGSADSAVKSIDED

-646 GKTIEN
+646 GKVIEN
-652 IAKEAGMDTPLKPG
+652 IAKEASIDTPLKPG

-733 DGASKLAASAKQ
+733 DGANKLAASAKQ

-770 AVEKFASDNGVAV
+770 AVEKFASDNGVTV

-851 NVSVDQSTVSN
+851 KVSVDQSTVSN

-981 KVNSDPEVKRIDK
+981 KVNSDPEVKRIDG

-1011 ELQEAKKTASTK
+1011 EIS
-1023 TSDNGEAQLTQD
+1023 
-1035 LDSAIKSSK
+1035 
-1044 DRIDSLENELSS
+1044 
-1056 LKKETTAEFDGEVHT
+1056 
-1071 IDDSIKEMDAQIKE
+1071 
-1085 QQAKVDNYKPKTDP
+1085 
-1099 NEIPKMDYATR
+1099 
-1110 KELAKSYANR
+1110 
-1120 NRDYVVAYRRQ
+1120 
-1131 NTGVDNWYSNGT
+1131 
-1143 GKGKGDVTKFE
+1143 
-1154 TWGSDK
+1154 
-1160 GDLTN
+1160 
-1165 AVWLTTD
+1165 
-1172 EKWAESPGMASAG
+1172 
-1185 NYNGTPDQTVVILI
+1185 
-1199 PRSLVVDAGGEFP
+1199 
-1212 LGPDGN
+1212 
-1218 AMSLRAFSEANGNKI
+1218 
-1233 VQTRGI
+1233 
-1239 ESQNWYAARDANY
+1239 
-1252 AAGTEPVTSGMRD
+1252 
-1265 RLNSKFY
+1265 
-1272 NKQELVLFKDIQ
+1272 
-1284 PELLNDSNR
+1284 
-1293 LLLEEYNAKHAAENK
+1293 
-1308 LFGAKAEKTLREYQD
+1308 
-1323 VMDTLV
+1323 
-1329 EQKNEI
+1329 
-1335 EAKQAELDA
+1335 
-1344 EKLHLEEINKPSE
+1344 KPSE

-1365 LRESPWAKD
+1365 LRDAPWSKKNELG
-1374 TKLGPDGYKYVEN
+1374 TKGYKYVEN
-1387 NADISGVKEE
+1387 NADLPGMKNEF
-1397 LGSVVDWV
+1397 GSVVDWV
-1405 RKGDNDEPVIERYNM
+1405 RKGGNDDAIIKRYNM
-1420 LPKEVRDYAE
+1420 LPKEVRDFVE
-1430 QDENFQ
+1430 QDKNFQ
-1436 LLVDRYGI
+1436 RLVDRYGLP
-1444 ETAFSRVGV
+1444 TAFTRVGV
-1453 DFPWSRLMIDK
+1453 DFPISMLLTDK
-1464 IYGDY
+1464 VYGDY
-1469 LWAKNNGASGGASQS
+1469 LWAKNNGASGGAGQS
-1484 AKDALSKGISDGEAN
+1484 AKDALSKKISDGEAN
-1499 LKKLNDERAKAVE
+1499 LKKLSDERAKAVE
-1512 QAKKRISS
+1512 QVKKRISN
-1520 EGPKTEAQQTAENK
+1520 EGPKTEAQRTAENK
-1534 QIVDSVANTTKATAD
+1534 QIVDSVANTTKTTAD

-1567 ISDSSKYK
+1567 ISSSSKYK

-1675 KKYEAKTSPQK
+1675 NKYGAKTSPQK

-1765 FDPKAGKRIKAGIQK
+1765 FDPKASKRIKAGIQK

-1829 DSEFRTKVSDAA
+1829 DPEFRTKISDAA
-1841 YIYASD
+1841 YIYAND
-1847 SMGQGLTKQDVEMMK
+1847 SIGQGLTKQDVEMMR

-1990 GGTLGGAT
+1990 GGTLGGST
-1998 KFDKVIGG
+1998 KFDKVLGG

-2028 YKFADVIGYDPF
+2028 YKFADVVGYDPF

-2062 DFGIQNNPILQ
+2062 DFSIQNNPILQ

-2121 QTFGAGFTPGYT
+2121 QTFGAGFVPGYT

-2162 QDSGSALWG
+2162 QDPGSALWG
-2171 MVMGR
+2171 TIVGR

-2217 LEGAQYGDRRF
+2217 LEGAQYGDRNF

-2247 ADEQNWITGY
+2247 ADEQNWTTGY

-2276 QSNALEKIASRET
+2276 QSNSLEKIASREA

-2434 NEISKEYSKSKV
+2434 DEINKEYSKSKV

-2535 ARNTTDNDSESRLR
+2535 ARNTTDNDSEARLR

-2566 AIAFI
+2566 TIAFI
-2571 EDIRE
+2571 EDLRE
-2576 GRASIDR
+2576 GRASVDR

>member
-53 QNPVPKFTLDN
+53 QNPVPKFTLED

-74 NLSHPVVTEMEN
+74 NLSHPVVTEMET

-107 KAATKANEQ
+107 KAVTKANEQ

-152 PNVTSSTTDITTYD
+152 PNVMSSTTDITTYD

-230 QGFFQWVNPFD
+230 QGLFQLVNPFD
-241 DKGADAPTVTPVN
+241 GKGADAPTVTPVN

-288 GDLGSA
+288 GDLGA
-294 SGEGRYNFK
+294 TTGEGRYNFK

-347 SRQVAVISDPA
+347 PRQVAVISDPA

-433 NIVKSIGDLGV
+433 NIMKSIGDLGV

-494 GTWAVR
+494 GTWAVS
-500 EVGEDAIRGLIDD
+500 EVGEDAIRGIIDD

-652 IAKEAGMDTPLKPG
+652 IAKEAGMGTPLKPG

-851 NVSVDQSTVSN
+851 KVSVDQSTVSN

-981 KVNSDPEVKRIDK
+981 KVNLDPEVKRIDK

-1011 ELQEAKKTASTK
+1011 E
-1023 TSDNGEAQLTQD
+1023 
-1035 LDSAIKSSK
+1035 
-1044 DRIDSLENELSS
+1044 
-1056 LKKETTAEFDGEVHT
+1056 
-1071 IDDSIKEMDAQIKE
+1071 
-1085 QQAKVDNYKPKTDP
+1085 
-1099 NEIPKMDYATR
+1099 
-1110 KELAKSYANR
+1110 
-1120 NRDYVVAYRRQ
+1120 
-1131 NTGVDNWYSNGT
+1131 
-1143 GKGKGDVTKFE
+1143 
-1154 TWGSDK
+1154 
-1160 GDLTN
+1160 
-1165 AVWLTTD
+1165 
-1172 EKWAESPGMASAG
+1172 
-1185 NYNGTPDQTVVILI
+1185 
-1199 PRSLVVDAGGEFP
+1199 
-1212 LGPDGN
+1212 
-1218 AMSLRAFSEANGNKI
+1218 
-1233 VQTRGI
+1233 
-1239 ESQNWYAARDANY
+1239 
-1252 AAGTEPVTSGMRD
+1252 
-1265 RLNSKFY
+1265 
-1272 NKQELVLFKDIQ
+1272 
-1284 PELLNDSNR
+1284 
-1293 LLLEEYNAKHAAENK
+1293 
-1308 LFGAKAEKTLREYQD
+1308 
-1323 VMDTLV
+1323 
-1329 EQKNEI
+1329 
-1335 EAKQAELDA
+1335 
-1344 EKLHLEEINKPSE
+1344 INKPSK
-1357 DGKISESN
+1357 DGKISESELLKKSKDIYDKKMERANKATDTADKASLSKRAGAEKAARDRLISNN
-1365 LRESPWAKD
+1365 LTAKERSNFKKKYDSNFVGKKVIVDGKDAVVKKPSMFGKVGVEFLDGTKKTVDNTEVKPKYTSKADVEADMWESLMKPEIEA
-1374 TKLGPDGYKYVEN
+1374 TL
-1387 NADISGVKEE
+1387 GVK
-1397 LGSVVDWV
+1397 L
-1405 RKGDNDEPVIERYNM
+1405 DN
-1420 LPKEVRDYAE
+1420 
-1430 QDENFQ
+1430 
-1436 LLVDRYGI
+1436 GI
-1444 ETAFSRVGV
+1444 KYDSNT
-1453 DFPWSRLMIDK
+1453 
-1464 IYGDY
+1464 
-1469 LWAKNNGASGGASQS
+1469 QS
-1484 AKDALSKGISDGEAN
+1484 LSKGISDGEAN

-1534 QIVDSVANTTKATAD
+1534 QIVNSVADTTKVTAD

-1675 KKYEAKTSPQK
+1675 EKYGAKTSPQK

-1820 AKTIKRLIT
+1820 AKTIKRLVT
-1829 DSEFRTKVSDAA
+1829 DSEFRTKISDAA
-1841 YIYASD
+1841 YIYAND
-1847 SMGQGLTKQDVEMMK
+1847 SIGQGLTKQDVEMMK

-1990 GGTLGGAT
+1990 GGTLGGST
-1998 KFDKVIGG
+1998 KLDKVIGG

-2162 QDSGSALWG
+2162 QDPGSALWG
-2171 MVMGR
+2171 MIMGR

-2186 QTPDPIRGLTE
+2186 QTPDPIRGLAE

-2217 LEGAQYGDRRF
+2217 LEGAQYGDRNF

-2522 IKKWLQRNYGSYP
+2522 IKKWLQKNYGSYP
-2535 ARNTTDNDSESRLR
+2535 AKNTTDNDSEARLR

-2583 DRLVELQNILRGG
+2583 DRLAELQNILRGG
-2596 YDKNSITGGGN
+2596 YDKGSITGGGN

>member
-48 MYERD
+48 MYARD
-53 QNPVPKFTLDN
+53 QNPVPKFTLED

-94 ADFTDKDVATAFQ
+94 ADFTDKDVAAAFQ

-166 KNGKLVKKS
+166 KNGKPATKS

-184 KEYNPEDRGQLWL
+184 KEYSPEERGQLWL

-220 MGTNKGQNWL
+220 MGTNKGQNWV

-241 DKGADAPTVTPVN
+241 GKGADAPTVTPVN

-267 SAVAEFGRILPQTGE
+267 SAIAEFGRILPQTGE

-288 GDLGSA
+288 GDLGVA
-294 SGEGRYNFK
+294 NGEGRYNFK

-347 SRQVAVISDPA
+347 ARQVAVISDPA

-422 SLLTGGALSTS
+422 SLLTGGALSAN

-471 AMASGSAEGL
+471 AMASGSAKGL
-481 NVASKIIYGLGKI
+481 NAASKIIYGLGKI

-500 EVGEDAIRGLIDD
+500 EVGEDAVRGLIDD

-554 IFTVL
+554 VFTVL

-646 GKTIEN
+646 GKVIEN
-652 IAKEAGMDTPLKPG
+652 IAKESGTDTPLKPG

-720 LASANGSTIKNFG
+720 LASANGSTIKSFG

-745 GLRSFQESL
+745 GLRSFQEAL

-762 EFAKGWKE
+762 EFAKEWKE

-851 NVSVDQSTVSN
+851 KVSVDQSTVSN

-895 LAKEFVLSRVETI
+895 LAREFVLSRVETI

-957 DIADSVTDQK
+957 DISDSVTDQK

-1001 DIESKKAQLE
+1001 DVESKK
-1011 ELQEAKKTASTK
+1011 
-1023 TSDNGEAQLTQD
+1023 
-1035 LDSAIKSSK
+1035 
-1044 DRIDSLENELSS
+1044 
-1056 LKKETTAEFDGEVHT
+1056 
-1071 IDDSIKEMDAQIKE
+1071 
-1085 QQAKVDNYKPKTDP
+1085 
-1099 NEIPKMDYATR
+1099 
-1110 KELAKSYANR
+1110 
-1120 NRDYVVAYRRQ
+1120 
-1131 NTGVDNWYSNGT
+1131 
-1143 GKGKGDVTKFE
+1143 
-1154 TWGSDK
+1154 
-1160 GDLTN
+1160 
-1165 AVWLTTD
+1165 
-1172 EKWAESPGMASAG
+1172 
-1185 NYNGTPDQTVVILI
+1185 
-1199 PRSLVVDAGGEFP
+1199 
-1212 LGPDGN
+1212 
-1218 AMSLRAFSEANGNKI
+1218 
-1233 VQTRGI
+1233 VQ
-1239 ESQNWYAARDANY
+1239 
-1252 AAGTEPVTSGMRD
+1252 
-1265 RLNSKFY
+1265 
-1272 NKQELVLFKDIQ
+1272 
-1284 PELLNDSNR
+1284 
-1293 LLLEEYNAKHAAENK
+1293 
-1308 LFGAKAEKTLREYQD
+1308 
-1323 VMDTLV
+1323 
-1329 EQKNEI
+1329 
-1335 EAKQAELDA
+1335 
-1344 EKLHLEEINKPSE
+1344 LEEINRLFE
-1357 DGKISESN
+1357 DGKVPESN
-1365 LRESPWAKD
+1365 LREAPWDKKNELGAK
-1374 TKLGPDGYKYVEN
+1374 GYKYVES
-1387 NADISGVKEE
+1387 NADIPGVKEE
-1397 LGSVVDWV
+1397 LGSVTDWV
-1405 RKGDNDEPVIERYNM
+1405 RKGGSEDEVIKRYNM
-1420 LPKEVRDYAE
+1420 LPKEVRDFVE
-1430 QDENFQ
+1430 QDKNFQ
-1436 LLVDRYGI
+1436 RLVDRYGLP
-1444 ETAFSRVGV
+1444 TAFTRVGV
-1453 DFPWSRLMIDK
+1453 DFPISKSLIDK
-1464 IYGDY
+1464 AYGDY
-1469 LWAKNNGASGGASQS
+1469 LWAKNNGASGGAGKS
-1484 AKDALSKGISDGEAN
+1484 AKDTLSKKISDGEAN

-1512 QAKKRISS
+1512 QAKKRISN

-1534 QIVDSVANTTKATAD
+1534 QIVDSVADTTKNTAD

-1567 ISDSSKYK
+1567 ISSSSKYK

-1675 KKYEAKTSPQK
+1675 KKYDAKTSPQK

-1765 FDPKAGKRIKAGIQK
+1765 FDPKASKRIRAGIQK

-1862 QIIDSNLAAADASTM
+1862 QTIDSNLAAADASTM

-1998 KFDKVIGG
+1998 KFDKVLGG

-2053 NVDFWAGLA
+2053 NVDFWAGVA
-2062 DFGIQNNPILQ
+2062 DFSIQNNPILQ

-2079 FVDVYMAYR
+2079 FVDVYMSYR

-2106 GFDWTLDDAP
+2106 GFDWVLDDAP

-2171 MVMGR
+2171 MITGR

-2186 QTPDPIRGLTE
+2186 QAPDPIRGLTE

-2217 LEGAQYGDRRF
+2217 LEGAQYGDRNF

-2276 QSNALEKIASRET
+2276 QSNALEKIASREA

-2371 TDQDGVSK
+2371 TDPDGVSK

-2434 NEISKEYSKSKV
+2434 SEINKEYSKSKV

-2522 IKKWLQRNYGSYP
+2522 IKKWLQKNYGSYP
-2535 ARNTTDNDSESRLR
+2535 ARNTTDNDSEARLR

-2571 EDIRE
+2571 EDLRE
-2576 GRASIDR
+2576 GRVSIDR
-2583 DRLVELQNILRGG
+2583 DRLAELQNILRGG

>member
-53 QNPVPKFTLDN
+53 QNPVPKFTLED

-74 NLSHPVVTEMEN
+74 NLSHPVVTEMET

-152 PNVTSSTTDITTYD
+152 PNVTSSTANVTTYD

-230 QGFFQWVNPFD
+230 QGFFQLVNPFD
-241 DKGADAPTVTPVN
+241 GKGADAPTVTPVN

-288 GDLGSA
+288 GDLGA
-294 SGEGRYNFK
+294 TTGEGRYNFK

-347 SRQVAVISDPA
+347 PRQVAVISDPA
-358 FSSYENYKEFRDKVT
+358 FSSYESYKEFRDRVT

-433 NIVKSIGDLGV
+433 NIMKSIGDLGV

-544 GKAPGTIAKA
+544 GKAPGTISKA

-599 GHPIITHAGK
+599 GHPIITRAGK

-646 GKTIEN
+646 GKAIEN

-705 GEEYILDVKNANLGD
+705 GEEYVLDVKNANLGD

-745 GLRSFQESL
+745 GLRSFQEAL

-762 EFAKGWKE
+762 EFAKGWKD

-851 NVSVDQSTVSN
+851 KVSVDQSTVSN

-895 LAKEFVLSRVETI
+895 LAKEFVLSRAETI

-957 DIADSVTDQK
+957 DIADSVADQK

-981 KVNSDPEVKRIDK
+981 KVNSDPEVKRIDG

-1011 ELQEAKKTASTK
+1011 ET
-1023 TSDNGEAQLTQD
+1023 
-1035 LDSAIKSSK
+1035 
-1044 DRIDSLENELSS
+1044 
-1056 LKKETTAEFDGEVHT
+1056 
-1071 IDDSIKEMDAQIKE
+1071 
-1085 QQAKVDNYKPKTDP
+1085 
-1099 NEIPKMDYATR
+1099 
-1110 KELAKSYANR
+1110 
-1120 NRDYVVAYRRQ
+1120 
-1131 NTGVDNWYSNGT
+1131 
-1143 GKGKGDVTKFE
+1143 
-1154 TWGSDK
+1154 
-1160 GDLTN
+1160 
-1165 AVWLTTD
+1165 
-1172 EKWAESPGMASAG
+1172 
-1185 NYNGTPDQTVVILI
+1185 
-1199 PRSLVVDAGGEFP
+1199 
-1212 LGPDGN
+1212 
-1218 AMSLRAFSEANGNKI
+1218 
-1233 VQTRGI
+1233 
-1239 ESQNWYAARDANY
+1239 
-1252 AAGTEPVTSGMRD
+1252 
-1265 RLNSKFY
+1265 
-1272 NKQELVLFKDIQ
+1272 
-1284 PELLNDSNR
+1284 
-1293 LLLEEYNAKHAAENK
+1293 
-1308 LFGAKAEKTLREYQD
+1308 
-1323 VMDTLV
+1323 
-1329 EQKNEI
+1329 
-1335 EAKQAELDA
+1335 
-1344 EKLHLEEINKPSE
+1344 NKPSE
-1357 DGKISESN
+1357 DGKIPESN
-1365 LRESPWAKD
+1365 LREAPWNKKNELGAK
-1374 TKLGPDGYKYVEN
+1374 GYKYVES
-1387 NADISGVKEE
+1387 NADIPGIKDEH
-1397 LGSVVDWV
+1397 GSVVDWV
-1405 RKGDNDEPVIERYNM
+1405 RKGGNDDEVIKRYNM
-1420 LPKEVRDYAE
+1420 LPKEVKDYVE
-1430 QDENFQ
+1430 QDKNFQ
-1436 LLVDRYGI
+1436 RLVDRYGLP
-1444 ETAFSRVGV
+1444 TAFTRVGV
-1453 DFPWSRLMIDK
+1453 DFPISMSLIDK
-1464 IYGDY
+1464 TYGDY
-1469 LWAKNNGASGGASQS
+1469 LWSKNNGASGGEGQSVKELLKKSKDIYDKKMERANKATDPADKASLS
-1484 AKDALSKGISDGEAN
+1484 KRAGAEKAARDRLISNNLTAKERSNFKKKYDSNFVGKKVIVDGKDAVVKKPSMFGKVGVEFLDGTKKTVDNVEVKPKYTSKADVEADMWESLIKPEIEATLGVKLDNGIKYDSNAQDLSKEISDGEAN

-1512 QAKKRISS
+1512 QAKKRISN

-1534 QIVDSVANTTKATAD
+1534 QIVNSVADTTKATAD

-1606 NFVKSQSI
+1606 NFIKSQSI

-1675 KKYEAKTSPQK
+1675 EKYGAKTSPQK

-1829 DSEFRTKVSDAA
+1829 DSDFRTKISDAA
-1841 YIYASD
+1841 YIYAND
-1847 SMGQGLTKQDVEMMK
+1847 SIGQGLTKQDVEMMK

-1953 TNIGRIG
+1953 TNISRIG

-1990 GGTLGGAT
+1990 GGTLGGST

-2006 IAYVEKMLGAKG
+2006 IAYAEKMLGAKG

-2162 QDSGSALWG
+2162 QDPGSALWG
-2171 MVMGR
+2171 MIMGR

-2186 QTPDPIRGLTE
+2186 QTPDPIRGLAE

-2217 LEGAQYGDRRF
+2217 LEGAQYGDRNF

-2522 IKKWLQRNYGSYP
+2522 IKKWLQKNYGNYP
-2535 ARNTTDNDSESRLR
+2535 ARNTTDNDSEARLR

-2583 DRLVELQNILRGG
+2583 DRLAELQNILRGG

>member
-94 ADFTDKDVATAFQ
+94 ADFTDKDVAAAFQ

-152 PNVTSSTTDITTYD
+152 PNVTSSTANVTTYD

-230 QGFFQWVNPFD
+230 QGLFQLVNPFD
-241 DKGADAPTVTPVN
+241 GKGADAPTVTPVN

-288 GDLGSA
+288 GDLGA
-294 SGEGRYNFK
+294 ANGEGRYNFK

-308 EFTNADLPEIENE
+308 EFTDADLPEIENE

-347 SRQVAVISDPA
+347 PRQVAVISDPA

-422 SLLTGGALSTS
+422 SLLTGGALSAG

-481 NVASKIIYGLGKI
+481 NAASKIIYGLGKI

-500 EVGEDAIRGLIDD
+500 EVGEDAVRGLIDD

-646 GKTIEN
+646 GKAIEN
-652 IAKEAGMDTPLKPG
+652 IAKEAGMETPLKPG

-842 AGTVKIDGG
+842 AGTVKIDDGK
-851 NVSVDQSTVSN
+851 VSVDQSTVSN

-895 LAKEFVLSRVETI
+895 LAKEFVLSRAETI

-967 TLDNVDNLNFEMDA
+967 TLDNVDNLNFEIDA
-981 KVNSDPEVKRIDK
+981 KVNSDPEVKRIDG
-994 EIEKQKA
+994 EIEKQRA

-1011 ELQEAKKTASTK
+1011 E
-1023 TSDNGEAQLTQD
+1023 
-1035 LDSAIKSSK
+1035 
-1044 DRIDSLENELSS
+1044 
-1056 LKKETTAEFDGEVHT
+1056 
-1071 IDDSIKEMDAQIKE
+1071 
-1085 QQAKVDNYKPKTDP
+1085 
-1099 NEIPKMDYATR
+1099 
-1110 KELAKSYANR
+1110 
-1120 NRDYVVAYRRQ
+1120 
-1131 NTGVDNWYSNGT
+1131 
-1143 GKGKGDVTKFE
+1143 
-1154 TWGSDK
+1154 
-1160 GDLTN
+1160 
-1165 AVWLTTD
+1165 
-1172 EKWAESPGMASAG
+1172 
-1185 NYNGTPDQTVVILI
+1185 
-1199 PRSLVVDAGGEFP
+1199 
-1212 LGPDGN
+1212 
-1218 AMSLRAFSEANGNKI
+1218 
-1233 VQTRGI
+1233 
-1239 ESQNWYAARDANY
+1239 
-1252 AAGTEPVTSGMRD
+1252 
-1265 RLNSKFY
+1265 
-1272 NKQELVLFKDIQ
+1272 
-1284 PELLNDSNR
+1284 
-1293 LLLEEYNAKHAAENK
+1293 
-1308 LFGAKAEKTLREYQD
+1308 
-1323 VMDTLV
+1323 
-1329 EQKNEI
+1329 
-1335 EAKQAELDA
+1335 
-1344 EKLHLEEINKPSE
+1344 INKPSE
-1357 DGKISESN
+1357 DEKIPESN
-1365 LRESPWAKD
+1365 LREAPWGKKNELGAK
-1374 TKLGPDGYKYVEN
+1374 GYKYVES
-1387 NADISGVKEE
+1387 NADIPGVKEE
-1397 LGSVVDWV
+1397 FGSVTDWV
-1405 RKGDNDEPVIERYNM
+1405 RKGGSEDEVIKRYNM
-1420 LPKEVRDYAE
+1420 LPKEVRDFVE
-1430 QDENFQ
+1430 QDKNFQ
-1436 LLVDRYGI
+1436 RLVDRFGM
-1444 ETAFSRVGV
+1444 ETAFTRVGV
-1453 DFPWSRLMIDK
+1453 DFPISRLLIDK
-1464 IYGDY
+1464 SYGDY
-1469 LWAKNNGASGGASQS
+1469 LWAKNNGASGGVGES
-1484 AKDALSKGISDGEAN
+1484 AKDTLSKEISDGEAN

-1534 QIVDSVANTTKATAD
+1534 QIVDSVANTTKNTAD

-1606 NFVKSQSI
+1606 NFIKSQSI

-1765 FDPKAGKRIKAGIQK
+1765 FDPKASKRIRAGIQK

-1862 QIIDSNLAAADASTM
+1862 QTIDSNLAAADASTM

-1990 GGTLGGAT
+1990 GGTLGGTT
-1998 KFDKVIGG
+1998 KLDKVIGG
-2006 IAYVEKMLGAKG
+2006 IAYIEKMLGAKG

-2053 NVDFWAGLA
+2053 NVDFWAGVA
-2062 DFGIQNNPILQ
+2062 DFSIQNNPILQ

-2106 GFDWTLDDAP
+2106 GFDWVLDDAP

-2162 QDSGSALWG
+2162 QDPGSALWG
-2171 MVMGR
+2171 TIMGR

-2186 QTPDPIRGLTE
+2186 QTPDPIRGLAE

-2217 LEGAQYGDRRF
+2217 LEGAQYGDRNF

-2247 ADEQNWITGY
+2247 ADEQNWTTGY

-2276 QSNALEKIASRET
+2276 QSNALEKIASREA

-2404 VGRVIAQLDDTLVP
+2404 VGRVIAQLNDTLVP

-2434 NEISKEYSKSKV
+2434 DEISKEYSKSKV

-2522 IKKWLQRNYGSYP
+2522 IKKWLQKNYGSYP
-2535 ARNTTDNDSESRLR
+2535 ARNTTDNDSEARLR

-2571 EDIRE
+2571 EDLRE

>member
-48 MYERD
+48 MYARD

-74 NLSHPVVTEMEN
+74 NLSHPVVTEMET

-152 PNVTSSTTDITTYD
+152 PNVTSSTANVTTYD

-254 GFDDTNGVSVGIQ
+254 GFDDTNGVSVAIQ
-267 SAVAEFGRILPQTGE
+267 SAVAEFGRIFPQMGE
-282 MVNNPW
+282 IVNNPW
-288 GDLGSA
+288 LDLGA
-294 SGEGRYNFK
+294 TSGEGRYNFK

-308 EFTNADLPEIENE
+308 EFTDADLPEIENE

-332 KSDQELRDIFGSDRI
+332 KSDQELRDIFGTDRI
-347 SRQVAVISDPA
+347 PRQVAVISDPS
-358 FSSYENYKEFRDKVT
+358 FSRYENYKEFRDRVT

-433 NIVKSIGDLGV
+433 NIMKSIGDLGV

-481 NVASKIIYGLGKI
+481 NKASKIIYGLGKI

-500 EVGEDAIRGLIDD
+500 EVGEDAIRGIIDD

-646 GKTIEN
+646 GKAIES
-652 IAKEAGMDTPLKPG
+652 IAKEASIDTPLKPG
-666 DNTKIENAPDPEA
+666 DNTKIENVSDPEA

-733 DGASKLAASAKQ
+733 DGANKLAASAKQ

-770 AVEKFASDNGVAV
+770 AVEKFASDNGVGV

-851 NVSVDQSTVSN
+851 KVSVDQSTVSN

-908 KKYSK
+908 KKYSN

-928 EELTQSEA
+928 EELTQFEA

-981 KVNSDPEVKRIDK
+981 KVNADPEVKRIDK

-1001 DIESKKAQLE
+1001 DIASKKAQLE
-1011 ELQEAKKTASTK
+1011 E
-1023 TSDNGEAQLTQD
+1023 
-1035 LDSAIKSSK
+1035 
-1044 DRIDSLENELSS
+1044 
-1056 LKKETTAEFDGEVHT
+1056 V
-1071 IDDSIKEMDAQIKE
+1071 
-1085 QQAKVDNYKPKTDP
+1085 
-1099 NEIPKMDYATR
+1099 
-1110 KELAKSYANR
+1110 
-1120 NRDYVVAYRRQ
+1120 
-1131 NTGVDNWYSNGT
+1131 
-1143 GKGKGDVTKFE
+1143 
-1154 TWGSDK
+1154 
-1160 GDLTN
+1160 
-1165 AVWLTTD
+1165 
-1172 EKWAESPGMASAG
+1172 
-1185 NYNGTPDQTVVILI
+1185 
-1199 PRSLVVDAGGEFP
+1199 
-1212 LGPDGN
+1212 
-1218 AMSLRAFSEANGNKI
+1218 
-1233 VQTRGI
+1233 
-1239 ESQNWYAARDANY
+1239 
-1252 AAGTEPVTSGMRD
+1252 
-1265 RLNSKFY
+1265 
-1272 NKQELVLFKDIQ
+1272 
-1284 PELLNDSNR
+1284 
-1293 LLLEEYNAKHAAENK
+1293 
-1308 LFGAKAEKTLREYQD
+1308 
-1323 VMDTLV
+1323 
-1329 EQKNEI
+1329 
-1335 EAKQAELDA
+1335 
-1344 EKLHLEEINKPSE
+1344 NKPSE
-1357 DGKISESN
+1357 DGKISESELLKKSKDIYDKKMERANKATDPADKTSLSRRAGAEKAARDRLISNN
-1365 LRESPWAKD
+1365 LTAKERSNFKNKYD
-1374 TKLGPDGYKYVEN
+1374 GNFVGKKVIVDGKDAVVKKPSMFGKVGVEFLDGTKKTVDNAEVKPKYTSK
-1387 NADISGVKEE
+1387 ADIEADMWESLVKPEIEATLGVK
-1397 LGSVVDWV
+1397 L
-1405 RKGDNDEPVIERYNM
+1405 DN
-1420 LPKEVRDYAE
+1420 
-1430 QDENFQ
+1430 
-1436 LLVDRYGI
+1436 
-1444 ETAFSRVGV
+1444 GV
-1453 DFPWSRLMIDK
+1453 KYDSDVQ
-1464 IYGDY
+1464 
-1469 LWAKNNGASGGASQS
+1469 N
-1484 AKDALSKGISDGEAN
+1484 LSKKISDGEAN
-1499 LKKLNDERAKAVE
+1499 LKKLNDKRAKAVE
-1512 QAKKRISS
+1512 QAKKRISG

-1567 ISDSSKYK
+1567 ISSSSKYK

-1606 NFVKSQSI
+1606 NFIKSQSI

-1650 KTLTDAIYRVLQQ
+1650 KTLTDALYRVLQQ

-1675 KKYEAKTSPQK
+1675 NKYGAKTSPQK
-1686 DFEKASAIAERLSK
+1686 DFEKASAIADRLSN

-1765 FDPKAGKRIKAGIQK
+1765 FDPKASKRIRAGIQK

-1862 QIIDSNLAAADASTM
+1862 QVINSNLAAADASTM

-1932 LSGMAAD
+1932 LSGMTAD

-1975 FPIRELTLQAHIIKG
+1975 FPIRELTLQAHIING
-1990 GGTLGGAT
+1990 GGTFGGDT

-2028 YKFADVIGYDPF
+2028 YKFADVVGYDPF

-2162 QDSGSALWG
+2162 QDPGSALWG
-2171 MVMGR
+2171 MIVGR

-2217 LEGAQYGDRRF
+2217 LEGAQYGDRNF

-2247 ADEQNWITGY
+2247 ADEQNWTTGY

-2276 QSNALEKIASRET
+2276 QSNALEKIASREA

-2356 QGNFPSPYGFSSTPY
+2356 QGNFPSSYGFSSTPY
-2371 TDQDGVSK
+2371 TDPDGVSK

-2434 NEISKEYSKSKV
+2434 SEINKEYSKSKV

-2522 IKKWLQRNYGSYP
+2522 IKKWLQKNYGSYP
-2535 ARNTTDNDSESRLR
+2535 ARNTTDNDSEARLR

-2556 AGRVAVARAK
+2556 AGKVAVARAK
-2566 AIAFI
+2566 TIAFI
-2571 EDIRE
+2571 EDLRE

-2583 DRLVELQNILRGG
+2583 DRLAELQNILRGG

>member
-53 QNPVPKFTLDN
+53 QNPVPKFTLED

-74 NLSHPVVTEMEN
+74 NLSHPVVTEMET

-152 PNVTSSTTDITTYD
+152 PNVTSSTANVTTYD

-288 GDLGSA
+288 GDLGA
-294 SGEGRYNFK
+294 TTGEGRYNFK

-347 SRQVAVISDPA
+347 PRQVAVISDPA
-358 FSSYENYKEFRDKVT
+358 FSSYESYKEFRDRVT

-433 NIVKSIGDLGV
+433 NIMKSIGDLGV

-544 GKAPGTIAKA
+544 GKAPGTISKA

-599 GHPIITHAGK
+599 GHPIITRAGK

-646 GKTIEN
+646 GKAIEN

-705 GEEYILDVKNANLGD
+705 GEEYVLDVKNANLGD

-745 GLRSFQESL
+745 GLRSFQEAL

-762 EFAKGWKE
+762 EFAKGWKD

-851 NVSVDQSTVSN
+851 KVSVDQSTVSN

-895 LAKEFVLSRVETI
+895 LAKEFVLSRAETI

-957 DIADSVTDQK
+957 DIADSVADQK

-981 KVNSDPEVKRIDK
+981 KVNSDPEVKRIDG

-1011 ELQEAKKTASTK
+1011 ET
-1023 TSDNGEAQLTQD
+1023 
-1035 LDSAIKSSK
+1035 
-1044 DRIDSLENELSS
+1044 
-1056 LKKETTAEFDGEVHT
+1056 
-1071 IDDSIKEMDAQIKE
+1071 
-1085 QQAKVDNYKPKTDP
+1085 
-1099 NEIPKMDYATR
+1099 
-1110 KELAKSYANR
+1110 
-1120 NRDYVVAYRRQ
+1120 
-1131 NTGVDNWYSNGT
+1131 
-1143 GKGKGDVTKFE
+1143 
-1154 TWGSDK
+1154 
-1160 GDLTN
+1160 
-1165 AVWLTTD
+1165 
-1172 EKWAESPGMASAG
+1172 
-1185 NYNGTPDQTVVILI
+1185 
-1199 PRSLVVDAGGEFP
+1199 
-1212 LGPDGN
+1212 
-1218 AMSLRAFSEANGNKI
+1218 
-1233 VQTRGI
+1233 
-1239 ESQNWYAARDANY
+1239 
-1252 AAGTEPVTSGMRD
+1252 
-1265 RLNSKFY
+1265 
-1272 NKQELVLFKDIQ
+1272 
-1284 PELLNDSNR
+1284 
-1293 LLLEEYNAKHAAENK
+1293 
-1308 LFGAKAEKTLREYQD
+1308 
-1323 VMDTLV
+1323 
-1329 EQKNEI
+1329 
-1335 EAKQAELDA
+1335 
-1344 EKLHLEEINKPSE
+1344 NKPSE
-1357 DGKISESN
+1357 DGKIPESN
-1365 LRESPWAKD
+1365 LREAPWNKKNELGAK
-1374 TKLGPDGYKYVEN
+1374 GYKYVES
-1387 NADISGVKEE
+1387 NADIPGIKDEH
-1397 LGSVVDWV
+1397 GSVVDWV
-1405 RKGDNDEPVIERYNM
+1405 RKGGNDDEVIKRYNM
-1420 LPKEVRDYAE
+1420 LPKEVKDYVE
-1430 QDENFQ
+1430 QDKNFQ
-1436 LLVDRYGI
+1436 RLVDRYGLP
-1444 ETAFSRVGV
+1444 TAFTRVGV
-1453 DFPWSRLMIDK
+1453 DFPISMSLIDK
-1464 IYGDY
+1464 TYGDY
-1469 LWAKNNGASGGASQS
+1469 LWSKNNGASGGEGQSVKELLKKSKDIYDKKMERANKATDPADKASLS
-1484 AKDALSKGISDGEAN
+1484 KRAGAEKAARDRLISNNLTAKERSNFKKKYDSNFVGKKVIVDGKDAVVKKPSMFGKVGVEFLDGTKKTVDNVEVKPKYTSKADVEADMWESLIKPEIEATLGVKLDNGIKYDSNAQDLSKEISDGEAN

-1512 QAKKRISS
+1512 QVKKRISN
-1520 EGPKTEAQQTAENK
+1520 EEPKTEAQQTAENK
-1534 QIVDSVANTTKATAD
+1534 QIVNSVADTTKATAD

-1606 NFVKSQSI
+1606 NFIKSQSI

-1675 KKYEAKTSPQK
+1675 EKYGAKTSPQK

-1829 DSEFRTKVSDAA
+1829 DSDFRTKISDAA
-1841 YIYASD
+1841 YIYAND
-1847 SMGQGLTKQDVEMMK
+1847 SIGQGLTKQDVEMMK

-1953 TNIGRIG
+1953 TNISRIG

-1990 GGTLGGAT
+1990 GGTLGGST

-2006 IAYVEKMLGAKG
+2006 IAYAEKMLGAKG

-2162 QDSGSALWG
+2162 QDPGSALWG
-2171 MVMGR
+2171 MIMGR

-2186 QTPDPIRGLTE
+2186 QTPDPIRGLAE

-2217 LEGAQYGDRRF
+2217 LEGAQYGDRNF

-2522 IKKWLQRNYGSYP
+2522 IKKWLQKNYGNYP
-2535 ARNTTDNDSESRLR
+2535 ARNTTDNDSEARLR

-2583 DRLVELQNILRGG
+2583 DRLAELQNILRGG

>member
-48 MYERD
+48 MYDRD

-74 NLSHPVVTEMEN
+74 NLSHPVVTEMET

-152 PNVTSSTTDITTYD
+152 PNVTSSTANVTTYD
-166 KNGKLVKKS
+166 KNGKLVTKS

-212 YAAIPAIL
+212 YASIPAIL

-241 DKGADAPTVTPVN
+241 GKGADAPTVTPVN

-288 GDLGSA
+288 GDLGA
-294 SGEGRYNFK
+294 TNGEGRYNFK

-347 SRQVAVISDPA
+347 PRQVAVISDPA

-422 SLLTGGALSTS
+422 SLLTGGALSAG

-481 NVASKIIYGLGKI
+481 NAASKIIYGLGKI
-494 GTWAVR
+494 GTWAIR
-500 EVGEDAIRGLIDD
+500 EVGEDAVRGLIDD

-518 SLDSQGNLDGSKFLE
+518 SLDSQGNLDGSKLLE

-599 GHPIITHAGK
+599 GHPIITRAGK

-646 GKTIEN
+646 GKAIEN
-652 IAKEAGMDTPLKPG
+652 IAKEVGMDTPLKPG

-733 DGASKLAASAKQ
+733 DGANKLAASAKQ

-770 AVEKFASDNGVAV
+770 AVEKFASDNSVGV

-842 AGTVKIDGG
+842 AGTVKINGE

-981 KVNSDPEVKRIDK
+981 KVNSDPEVKKIDK

-1001 DIESKKAQLE
+1001 DIESKKAQ
-1011 ELQEAKKTASTK
+1011 
-1023 TSDNGEAQLTQD
+1023 
-1035 LDSAIKSSK
+1035 I
-1044 DRIDSLENELSS
+1044 
-1056 LKKETTAEFDGEVHT
+1056 
-1071 IDDSIKEMDAQIKE
+1071 
-1085 QQAKVDNYKPKTDP
+1085 
-1099 NEIPKMDYATR
+1099 
-1110 KELAKSYANR
+1110 
-1120 NRDYVVAYRRQ
+1120 
-1131 NTGVDNWYSNGT
+1131 
-1143 GKGKGDVTKFE
+1143 
-1154 TWGSDK
+1154 
-1160 GDLTN
+1160 
-1165 AVWLTTD
+1165 
-1172 EKWAESPGMASAG
+1172 
-1185 NYNGTPDQTVVILI
+1185 
-1199 PRSLVVDAGGEFP
+1199 
-1212 LGPDGN
+1212 
-1218 AMSLRAFSEANGNKI
+1218 
-1233 VQTRGI
+1233 
-1239 ESQNWYAARDANY
+1239 
-1252 AAGTEPVTSGMRD
+1252 
-1265 RLNSKFY
+1265 
-1272 NKQELVLFKDIQ
+1272 
-1284 PELLNDSNR
+1284 
-1293 LLLEEYNAKHAAENK
+1293 
-1308 LFGAKAEKTLREYQD
+1308 
-1323 VMDTLV
+1323 
-1329 EQKNEI
+1329 
-1335 EAKQAELDA
+1335 
-1344 EKLHLEEINKPSE
+1344 EEINKSSE

-1365 LRESPWAKD
+1365 LREAPWNK
-1374 TKLGPDGYKYVEN
+1374 KNELGPDGYNYVEK
-1387 NADISGVKEE
+1387 NADLPGVKDEH
-1397 LGSVVDWV
+1397 GSVVDWV
-1405 RKGDNDEPVIERYNM
+1405 RKGGNDDEVIKRYNM
-1420 LPKEVRDYAE
+1420 LPKEVRDFVE
-1430 QDENFQ
+1430 QDKNFQ
-1436 LLVDRYGI
+1436 RLVDRYGLQ
-1444 ETAFSRVGV
+1444 TAFTRVGV
-1453 DFPWSRLMIDK
+1453 DFPISMLLIDK
-1464 IYGDY
+1464 AYGDY
-1469 LWAKNNGASGGASQS
+1469 LWAKNNGASGGAGQS
-1484 AKDALSKGISDGEAN
+1484 AKDTLSKKISDGEAN

-1512 QAKKRISS
+1512 QAKKRIAS
-1520 EGPKTEAQQTAENK
+1520 EEPKTEAQQTAENK
-1534 QIVDSVANTTKATAD
+1534 QIVDSVADTTKNTAD

-1567 ISDSSKYK
+1567 ISSSSKYK

-1606 NFVKSQSI
+1606 NFIKSQSI

-1700 SRLWGK
+1700 SRLWSK

-1862 QIIDSNLAAADASTM
+1862 QTIDSNLAAADASTM

-1990 GGTLGGAT
+1990 GGTLGGTT
-1998 KFDKVIGG
+1998 KFDKVLGG

-2053 NVDFWAGLA
+2053 NVDFWAGIA
-2062 DFGIQNNPILQ
+2062 DFSIQNNPILQ

-2106 GFDWTLDDAP
+2106 GFDWVLDDAP

-2162 QDSGSALWG
+2162 QDTGNALWG
-2171 MVMGR
+2171 MIMGR

-2186 QTPDPIRGLTE
+2186 QTPDPIRGLAE

-2217 LEGAQYGDRRF
+2217 LEGAQYGDRKF

-2371 TDQDGVSK
+2371 TDPDGVSK

-2434 NEISKEYSKSKV
+2434 DEISKEYSKSKV

-2535 ARNTTDNDSESRLR
+2535 ARNTTDNDSEARLR

-2566 AIAFI
+2566 AIALI
-2571 EDIRE
+2571 EDLRE

-2596 YDKNSITGGGN
+2596 YDKNSMTGGGN